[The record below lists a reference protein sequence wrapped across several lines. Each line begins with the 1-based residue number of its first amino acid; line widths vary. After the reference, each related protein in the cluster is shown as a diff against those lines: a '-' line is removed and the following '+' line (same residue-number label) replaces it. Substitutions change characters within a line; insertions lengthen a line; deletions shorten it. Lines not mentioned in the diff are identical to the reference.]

1 MAFDREGYSEYIGE
15 LNRQKEEQENTA
27 PAEEKPS
34 FWALL
39 TDPATYQKGQE
50 LANEATLESN
60 EAAGNIL
67 SETAQ
72 AIGEAVSSIPDAY
85 GRLMAQ
91 EQAIT
96 AAYTPDKVAEANET
110 GDYSEQQQAVETL
123 QEEGSQFGQ
132 SLWETAG
139 AFTRPLRERIGA
151 VEDDAAENGS
161 ESAQNMRDTSTF
173 IDYFMSDEQK
183 LSKAR
188 QIEALTGI
196 PADASLADTQ
206 AMKSALEVYDYA
218 KKQKAVLGDAPWS
231 MDAVWQEYPELRN
244 IADMSPQDAALA
256 LHQIDEVRRTHG
268 IIDSWQTM
276 LEYGNKELEY
286 GNLQYKIMQGKAD
299 ENDLARAAQLEE
311 QLKNQKKTL
320 PSVFDDPLAA
330 IVGGVASST
339 PMMYQ
344 SFVEAGQ
351 DAAAWTLA
359 ASAAGAG
366 AGSVLPGA
374 GTAAGALAG
383 GVTGATRFAYLFLS
397 NLARY
402 SSGASFARTMG
413 ETGAKLGMLEGMR
426 RPTVGQDYAEYK
438 EMEDAEG
445 NPLLTDEQA
454 KDYATVAGTLNAGIE
469 MANFGVALRALKGA
483 PHTHKMLADIIK
495 GATERQT
502 AQESLRLFAMDR
514 GADVLK
520 VTASEAGE
528 EGLQS
533 ISDDLVH
540 NKIEADTGDTSNGV
554 YSFRDIA
561 ARGLQSSLEAL
572 PASFGFG
579 VLSGFGGTVTG
590 GIGKNIAVRDRA
602 RFEAR
607 YSKEE
612 RETLMG
618 SAMYEQL
625 QQAVAQSNVKEENKD
640 IQRKVIRQQLA
651 NTKFSTVYVETET
664 ALEKENGM
672 DDLKAVAKAA
682 NISDEDLQT
691 AIDEKGTLT
700 VPGEQF
706 AQAASSPDLLES
718 VSFSPEAD
726 SIARMRK
733 DAKATLAAM
742 EEREKASISR
752 QMNLQQAILDEYYP
766 EEKAG
771 AETMA
776 RREALQAVMMQNPEN
791 PAQGWNDVR
800 KEYRA
805 QLDELLAPALRALK
819 EGMGKGGQ
827 YMETEDENGNKKTL
841 RFTENAEWYRNF
853 YQTFGRK
860 PTAQE
865 LEDMAIALTTGDE
878 SAPKVEGFIPTT
890 KEEADG
896 MAAMKPEI
904 EDLKKKIATL
914 DDIKQEARQLNGVE
928 MELTEGL
935 SKDGFH
941 VYRTVMHQ
949 LQDVGGAPARAA
961 RMDAILF
968 ARHADIVADIISKK
982 TGKKYTALDYMRER
996 YGLETEEGAQPLS
1009 SESLKQAM
1017 RDGLNLDEKVP
1028 VLDIDAM
1035 ETVSKGDLADL
1046 IRSMV
1051 GDEPVPTRDFMA
1063 LVGMPEDRYGQKH
1076 IIFNKS
1082 TRSSHGART
1091 LTRRVIK
1098 NFREIISHASV
1109 IEITQNR
1116 KINALS
1122 ETPSK
1127 RKSAQRRKNG
1137 VKEYYRLMLPVA
1149 HNGNIETVVITA
1161 ENTGKEVR
1169 VGKQPISIYEI
1180 GYAKK
1185 NARFPASPA
1194 SSREQ
1199 MSMARETGIPSE
1211 ITIREMLS
1219 GVKDADGNSYFQMAG
1234 DSLKSE
1240 QFAILQKANPMK
1252 DEYHTGIR
1260 TVDDILTAEEAFVTQ
1275 YDEDESFAYPD
1286 FTQEDGQ
1293 AALDSGVVT
1302 IYSSK
1307 PIKAGVF
1314 ISPSKMMAQDYAGG
1328 DKVYSKHVKLSDVA
1342 WINSDEGEYAPV
1354 SGTEEGSYLQMAGEH
1369 ALTGNQQALAKAQEM
1384 EAAGKDADE
1393 IWKATG
1399 WLKGKDARWR
1409 FEIPDNLDKIDL
1421 TELAKGQEGAERTLG
1436 GIYDNQALYAAY
1448 PWLKDVRVMKQNL
1461 PDEEIAGKVAMGE
1474 TRTYASG
1481 KKMIVMGAHYLSD
1494 DTERAKKILVHE
1506 IQHVI
1511 QDHEGFAVGGEPAGN
1526 TSPEFRAYE
1535 NLAGEQEARHA
1546 EWRAAEATRNY
1557 RNKKEAEAELPNLK
1571 EALKEALSRAD
1582 EKQKQA
1588 YRESRRI
1595 KEKGAEQLSD
1605 ADWERLSELET
1616 QEGEELS
1623 DAASKLE
1630 SALADVEYYDNAV
1643 SSDMPTPHG
1652 DNAIVVFG
1660 GEEVASFNQA
1670 KNRGAKGYI
1679 TPYSDGRR
1687 VITLLEEADESTFL
1701 HEMSH
1706 MFLMDLEDLAQ
1717 IDEVSKKELELVDA
1731 WANWEK
1737 GAAKE
1742 YKGTPWEREFRKR
1755 EQGIIDAEAAGDHDT
1770 ADRLKRQWRQ
1780 ERFARA
1786 FELYLREGKAPARG
1800 LRAVFRKF
1808 KQFLRVI
1815 YEAFAGDGGHASLP
1829 VQRVMARMIATEEEI
1844 EEMSL
1849 DDRYK
1854 DVTKAGGEKLL
1865 DEDDAETYARW
1876 REEAIAEAKEKLMKI
1891 VMKDLTEKKE
1901 REFEER
1907 VKRERER
1914 KRRELQ
1920 NEPVYL
1926 ATQAVVASGGD
1937 ENIVKN
1943 WYGSVEEYLEEAS
1956 KVPPIEEA
1964 LDAYMEQ
1971 YTRALDEELIES
1983 HLSEE
1988 AVRAAMDSSEYA
2000 DKLQSLISTAFAKKQ
2015 ALIRTITTKTQRAM
2029 QSIEDKLTALP
2040 EDVDLKL
2047 NKTDEAVKDIMKAI
2061 NRLRF
2066 SAKWKPEDYAAI
2078 ENMIHAATKEELRN
2092 ELKKLKE
2099 AKRVDEENEEA
2110 VREANKGRMKIYRDI
2125 AEKAMKTK
2133 TVAEIIDVR
2142 YYRNEIRRLAAR
2154 VQQMI
2159 KAKRWDMA
2167 MQAQQQMGLAAA
2179 MWKQAVKARE
2189 DVMKRLDRIQ
2199 KQLKAR
2205 SVRLPKDERYW
2216 HRHLAYILRITK
2228 TDAKKPESG
2237 HVSLQELFTNMEQS
2251 LDIQGAPD
2259 GIFDFAAQGDDF
2271 RGWSSLKYDELKQAL
2286 DALTMIYTTG
2296 RDKFRM
2302 KTIGGKDIEEVVDEI
2317 CAGGGDAAGI
2327 KTREKK
2333 VEENEG
2339 GLGYN
2344 DWIAKVPGVGRLIAR
2359 QGQGFL
2365 TAMMKPEEILRA
2377 LGPAAHRY
2385 LYGIY
2390 EKAAQEEGARIER
2403 EYKTLKGILSGYSH
2417 SEKRAW
2423 KEKKYTFQTGAG
2435 KELWSKENIICAALN
2450 LGTETNVQR
2459 LVGGLD
2465 VDVQDIRDFINEH
2478 MTKKD
2483 WTLVQ
2488 DLWDHI
2494 SSYWE
2499 ETVAV
2504 EEKLNGVALEKTKA
2518 VPFDVTLPDGETLH
2532 MKGGYYPIKFN
2543 AEKSGKA
2550 AEQENN
2556 AAAMG
2561 AMSGAQ
2567 VLGTR
2572 RGFTKSR
2579 SEYDVYRPLLL
2590 EFSVIPKHLQD
2601 VIHNITYR
2609 VPARDVYRLV
2619 ASRKVEEYVAGTL
2632 GREYYNVL
2640 KEWATDVWNILPG
2653 TESIAERKV
2662 DRVFGALR
2670 RNSVMAIM
2678 GYRIWPVIENVSN
2691 IGPVMDKL
2699 GAANGLAAVADFY
2712 AHYDEAKKLL
2722 YKSVFMRNRINSM
2735 DRDIGRQE
2743 GMFQADARPFEIIRS
2758 HAYDLMLYSDLALSA
2773 PLWVRAYKDAYAGK
2787 VAEVKRENEEAIH
2800 AVLKAQKDVEDIRAR
2815 ILDLS
2820 LNISDINQH
2829 LDVRKHGTA
2838 EDIEAARRSPFAVHT
2853 EEELREEVAGNTA
2866 EIKELKKKRYEAE
2879 ATLQKETERDTLT
2892 DEEVLKEAERR
2903 AIAQADAAI
2912 RDTFGSGRTQDLSSI
2927 QRQRGELYKLMTTFY
2942 SFFNTQFNAIFA
2954 AYRHGKFGLKGER
2967 MITRWAPFAR
2977 AVLYRL
2983 VVMSL
2988 IGSMLKFALG
2998 VDGGDDKDKYRKVK
3012 NPQTGKEERVEVSAL
3027 ERFLRVFGNNLL
3039 STATGSFVG
3048 VRDIANLAIT
3058 YLFDGTTY
3066 GRSINPISTAFKP
3079 FEELGKTVDLLARKG
3094 KKDLEIEEQ
3103 HAKKRQAQQERLKKL
3118 RGKARQEYLEKIAE
3132 QEKYKHPDQRI
3143 TYSEIARHGLNA
3155 ASTLTAAHTGITNTL
3170 MDAIT
3175 GTMQYMNDADNRYE
3189 GGWNIVWSAVFDKKP
3204 VERETPKKPEPAPET
3219 KKDKRKK
3226 KK

>member
-1 MAFDREGYSEYIGE
+1 MAFDREGYSEYVGE
-15 LNRQKEEQENTA
+15 LNQQKEEQESPA

-67 SETAQ
+67 SETVQ
-72 AIGEAVSSIPDAY
+72 AVGEAVSSIPDAY

-96 AAYTPDKVAEANET
+96 AAYTPDKVEEANET

-330 IVGGVASST
+330 IVGGVAAST

-383 GVTGATRFAYLFLS
+383 GATGATRFAYLFLS

-469 MANFGVALRALKGA
+469 MANFGIALRALKGA
-483 PHTHKMLADIIK
+483 PHTHKLLADIIK

-590 GIGKNIAVRDRA
+590 GIGKNIAMRDRA

-625 QQAVAQSNVKEENKD
+625 QQAVAQSNIKEENKD

-805 QLDELLAPALRALK
+805 RLDELLTPALRALK

-827 YMETEDENGNKKTL
+827 YMETEDENGNKKTM

-949 LQDVGGAPARAA
+949 IQDVGGAPARAA

-996 YGLETEEGAQPLS
+996 YGLETGEKHTPEYAEYAQSAMYRNPADTLSKFIDNVMQGKSGKSYFDYDVNGYKVRITSDDVVHIQKGSHPLS
-1009 SESLKQAM
+1009 KQDWYKILEGMKNGIQKAVLSKQAK
-1017 RDGLNLDEKVP
+1017 RPRGESVALKIATPQKIYGVAAEFANDSLIYIRTAFYSTDKNLDAWLEKNKREAGV
-1028 VLDIDAM
+1028 
-1035 ETVSKGDLADL
+1035 
-1046 IRSMV
+1046 R
-1051 GDEPVPTRDFMA
+1051 
-1063 LVGMPEDRYGQKH
+1063 RYPG
-1076 IIFNKS
+1076 FPSYTAEAGSN
-1082 TRSSHGART
+1082 
-1091 LTRRVIK
+1091 
-1098 NFREIISHASV
+1098 HA
-1109 IEITQNR
+1109 
-1116 KINALS
+1116 
-1122 ETPSK
+1122 
-1127 RKSAQRRKNG
+1127 
-1137 VKEYYRLMLPVA
+1137 
-1149 HNGNIETVVITA
+1149 ITA
-1161 ENTGKEVR
+1161 SHSLS
-1169 VGKQPISIYEI
+1169 ISSIQQALGI
-1180 GYAKK
+1180 DK
-1185 NARFPASPA
+1185 RFS
-1194 SSREQ
+1194 
-1199 MSMARETGIPSE
+1199 
-1211 ITIREMLS
+1211 
-1219 GVKDADGNSYFQMAG
+1219 
-1234 DSLKSE
+1234 
-1240 QFAILQKANPMK
+1240 
-1252 DEYHTGIR
+1252 
-1260 TVDDILTAEEAFVTQ
+1260 
-1275 YDEDESFAYPD
+1275 
-1286 FTQEDGQ
+1286 
-1293 AALDSGVVT
+1293 
-1302 IYSSK
+1302 
-1307 PIKAGVF
+1307 
-1314 ISPSKMMAQDYAGG
+1314 
-1328 DKVYSKHVKLSDVA
+1328 
-1342 WINSDEGEYAPV
+1342 
-1354 SGTEEGSYLQMAGEH
+1354 QMAGER
-1369 ALTGNQQALAKAQEM
+1369 ALTANQQALVKAQEM

-1399 WLKGKDARWR
+1399 WLKGKDDRWR
-1409 FEIPDNLDKIDL
+1409 FEIPDNLDKINFSPLFHD
-1421 TELAKGQEGAERTLG
+1421 EYHIAK
-1436 GIYDNQALYAAY
+1436 
-1448 PWLKDVRVMKQNL
+1448 LKDVYDNPKLYKAYPALGTRSVQLADLDDKTRGFVEVVRYPSGRELVSGIKLNEKFVESE
-1461 PDEEIAGKVAMGE
+1461 PDKIKE
-1474 TRTYASG
+1474 T
-1481 KKMIVMGAHYLSD
+1481 
-1494 DTERAKKILVHE
+1494 LVHE
-1506 IQHVI
+1506 VQHVI
-1511 QDHEGFAVGGEPAGN
+1511 QTYENFARGGSVDFAGGEKN
-1526 TSPEFRAYE
+1526 YLR
-1535 NLAGEQEARHA
+1535 LAGEQEAR
-1546 EWRAAEATRNY
+1546 ETATRAVKHTETV
-1557 RNKKEAEAELPNLK
+1557 RRIDEQKRR
-1571 EALKEALSRAD
+1571 LSL
-1582 EKQKQA
+1582 KQKELDHVLEEASEEEKADYAA
-1588 YRESRRI
+1588 YGKAYADFDGSENAGDVMASI
-1595 KEKGAEQLSD
+1595 EKKNWQSVNLRWGDIYMLEWNIADDEEGLD
-1605 ADWERLSELET
+1605 ARMPKPHS
-1616 QEGEELS
+1616 
-1623 DAASKLE
+1623 
-1630 SALADVEYYDNAV
+1630 YD
-1643 SSDMPTPHG
+1643 
-1652 DNAIVVFG
+1652 AIVTFD
-1660 GEEVASFNQA
+1660 GEEVASFNQE

-1815 YEAFAGDGGHASLP
+1815 YQAFAGDGGHASLP

-1865 DEDDAETYARW
+1865 DEDDAKTYARW
-1876 REEAIAEAKEKLMKI
+1876 REEAVAEAKEKLMRI

-1907 VKRERER
+1907 VARERER
-1914 KRRELQ
+1914 KREELQ

-1926 ATQAVVASGGD
+1926 ATQAIVASGGD
-1937 ENIVKN
+1937 ETIVKN
-1943 WYGSVEEYLEEAS
+1943 WYGSMEEYLEEAS
-1956 KVPPIEEA
+1956 KMPPIEEA

-2000 DKLQSLISTAFAKKQ
+2000 DKLQSLVSTAFAKKQ
-2015 ALIRTITTKTQRAM
+2015 ALIRTITTKTKRAM
-2029 QSIEDKLTALP
+2029 QSVEDKLTALP

-2047 NKTDEAVKDIMKAI
+2047 NKTDKAVKDIMKAV

-2078 ENMIHAATKEELRN
+2078 ENMIHAATKEDLRN
-2092 ELKKLKE
+2092 ELTKLKE
-2099 AKRVDEENEEA
+2099 AKNAD
-2110 VREANKGRMKIYRDI
+2110 EANEKAVMEANEGRMKVYRDI

-2142 YYRNEIRRLAAR
+2142 HYENEQRRLAAR
-2154 VQQMI
+2154 VRQMI

-2167 MQAQQQMGLAAA
+2167 MQAQQQMALSAA
-2179 MWKQAVKARE
+2179 MGKRAAKARE
-2189 DVMKRLDRIQ
+2189 DVMKRLDRIK

-2228 TDAKKPESG
+2228 TDAKEPESG

-2259 GIFDFAAQGDDF
+2259 GIFDLAAQGDDF

-2390 EKAAQEEGARIER
+2390 EKAAQEEGARIEQ

-2459 LVGGLD
+2459 LAGGLG
-2465 VDVQDIRDFINEH
+2465 VDAQNVRDFVNEH

-2494 SSYWE
+2494 SSYWG

-2572 RGFTKSR
+2572 RSFTKSR

-2678 GYRIWPVIENVSN
+2678 GYRIWPVIENASN

-2758 HAYDLMLYSDLALSA
+2758 HAYDLMLYSDLAISA

-2787 VAEVKRENEEAIH
+2787 VAEVKRENEEAIQ

-2829 LDVRKHGTA
+2829 LDVRKHGMA
-2838 EDIEAARRSPFAVHT
+2838 EDIEAARSSPFAVRT

-2879 ATLQKETERDTLT
+2879 ATLQKATERDTLT

-2954 AYRHGKFGLKGER
+2954 AYRHGKFGLKGEG

-2977 AVLYRL
+2977 AVFYRL

-2998 VDGGDDKDKYRKVK
+2998 VDGSDDKDKYRKVK

-3066 GRSINPISTAFKP
+3066 GRGINPISTAFKP
-3079 FEELGKTVDLLARKG
+3079 FEELGKTIDLLARKG

-3103 HAKKRQAQQERLKKL
+3103 HAKKRQAQQKRLKKL
-3118 RGKARQEYLEKIAE
+3118 RGKARQEYLKKIAE
-3132 QEKYKHPDQRI
+3132 QEKYKHPDQHI

-3175 GTMQYMNDADNRYE
+3175 GTMQYMNDTDNRYE

-3204 VERETPKKPEPAPET
+3204 VEREIPKKPESEPKS
-3219 KKDKRKK
+3219 KKDKKK
-3226 KK
+3226 KKK

>member
-1 MAFDREGYSEYIGE
+1 MAFDREGYSEYVGE
-15 LNRQKEEQENTA
+15 LNRQKEEQESPA

-383 GVTGATRFAYLFLS
+383 GATGATRFAYLFLS

-590 GIGKNIAVRDRA
+590 GIGKNIAMRDRA

-651 NTKFSTVYVETET
+651 NTKFGTVYVDTET

-752 QMNLQQAILDEYYP
+752 QMNLQKAILDEYYP

-805 QLDELLAPALRALK
+805 RLDELLTPALK

-827 YMETEDENGNKKTL
+827 YMETEDENGNKKTM

-1046 IRSMV
+1046 IHSMV

-1063 LVGMPEDRYGQKH
+1063 LVGIPEDRYGQRH

-1082 TRSSHGART
+1082 TINQPKNER

-1098 NFREIISHASV
+1098 NFREVIVHSSV
-1109 IEITQNR
+1109 IEINKNR
-1116 KINALS
+1116 KISSLK
-1122 ETPSK
+1122 ETKRGKREAQK
-1127 RKSAQRRKNG
+1127 RKNSVR
-1137 VKEYYRLMLPVA
+1137 EYYRLMLPVKHA
-1149 HNGNIETVVITA
+1149 GHLAVVVITA
-1161 ENTGKEVR
+1161 ENTGEEVSPTR
-1169 VGKQPISIYEI
+1169 RPVTVYEI
-1180 GYAKK
+1180 MYAKK
-1185 NARFPASPA
+1185 SAPSPDTPASHKGVGVEFQGESTPF
-1194 SSREQ
+1194 
-1199 MSMARETGIPSE
+1199 E

-1219 GVKDADGNSYFQMAG
+1219 VVKDADGNSY
-1234 DSLKSE
+1234 
-1240 QFAILQKANPMK
+1240 
-1252 DEYHTGIR
+1252 
-1260 TVDDILTAEEAFVTQ
+1260 
-1275 YDEDESFAYPD
+1275 
-1286 FTQEDGQ
+1286 
-1293 AALDSGVVT
+1293 
-1302 IYSSK
+1302 
-1307 PIKAGVF
+1307 
-1314 ISPSKMMAQDYAGG
+1314 
-1328 DKVYSKHVKLSDVA
+1328 
-1342 WINSDEGEYAPV
+1342 
-1354 SGTEEGSYLQMAGEH
+1354 LQMAGER
-1369 ALTGNQQALAKAQEM
+1369 ALTANQQALVKAQEM

-1399 WLKGKDARWR
+1399 WLKGKDDRWR
-1409 FEIPDNLDKIDL
+1409 FEIPDNLDKINFSPLFHD
-1421 TELAKGQEGAERTLG
+1421 EYHIAK
-1436 GIYDNQALYAAY
+1436 
-1448 PWLKDVRVMKQNL
+1448 LKDVYDNPKLYKAYPALGTRSVQLANL
-1461 PDEEIAGKVAMGE
+1461 DDKTRGFVEVVRYPSGRELVSGIKLNEKFVESEPDKIKE
-1474 TRTYASG
+1474 T
-1481 KKMIVMGAHYLSD
+1481 
-1494 DTERAKKILVHE
+1494 LVHE
-1506 IQHVI
+1506 VQHVI
-1511 QDHEGFAVGGEPAGN
+1511 QTYENFARGGSVDFAGGEKN
-1526 TSPEFRAYE
+1526 YLR
-1535 NLAGEQEARHA
+1535 LAGEQEARA
-1546 EWRAAEATRNY
+1546 TATRAVKHTETV
-1557 RNKKEAEAELPNLK
+1557 RRIDEQKRRLSLKQKELDHVLK
-1571 EALKEALSRAD
+1571 EASEEEKAD
-1582 EKQKQA
+1582 YAAYGKAYADFDGSENAGDVMASIEKKNWKSVNLRWGDIYMLEWNIA
-1588 YRESRRI
+1588 DDE
-1595 KEKGAEQLSD
+1595 EGLD
-1605 ADWERLSELET
+1605 ARMPKPHS
-1616 QEGEELS
+1616 
-1623 DAASKLE
+1623 
-1630 SALADVEYYDNAV
+1630 YD
-1643 SSDMPTPHG
+1643 
-1652 DNAIVVFG
+1652 AIVTFD
-1660 GEEVASFNQA
+1660 GEEVASFNQE

-1701 HEMSH
+1701 HEMGH

-1815 YEAFAGDGGHASLP
+1815 YQAFAGDGGRASLP

-1865 DEDDAETYARW
+1865 DEDDAKTYTRW
-1876 REEAIAEAKEKLMKI
+1876 REEAVAEAKEKLMKI

-1937 ENIVKN
+1937 ETIVKN
-1943 WYGSVEEYLEEAS
+1943 WYGSMEEYLEEAS
-1956 KVPPIEEA
+1956 KMPPIEEA

-2000 DKLQSLISTAFAKKQ
+2000 DKLQSLVSTAFAKKQ
-2015 ALIRTITTKTQRAM
+2015 ALIRTITTKTKRAM
-2029 QSIEDKLTALP
+2029 QSVEDKLTALP

-2047 NKTDEAVKDIMKAI
+2047 NKTDKAVKDIMKAV

-2078 ENMIHAATKEELRN
+2078 ENMIHAATKEDLRN
-2092 ELKKLKE
+2092 ELTKLKE
-2099 AKRVDEENEEA
+2099 AKNAD
-2110 VREANKGRMKIYRDI
+2110 EANEKAVMEANEGRMKVYRDI

-2142 YYRNEIRRLAAR
+2142 HYENEQRRLAAR
-2154 VQQMI
+2154 VRQMI

-2167 MQAQQQMGLAAA
+2167 MQAQQQMALSAA
-2179 MWKQAVKARE
+2179 MGKRAAKARE
-2189 DVMKRLDRIQ
+2189 DVMKRLDRIK

-2228 TDAKKPESG
+2228 TDAKEPESG

-2259 GIFDFAAQGDDF
+2259 GIFDLAAQGDDF

-2390 EKAAQEEGARIER
+2390 EKAAQEEGARIEQ

-2459 LVGGLD
+2459 LAGGLG
-2465 VDVQDIRDFINEH
+2465 VDAQNVRDFVNEH

-2494 SSYWE
+2494 SSYWG

-2532 MKGGYYPIKFN
+2532 MRGGYYPIKFN

-2572 RGFTKSR
+2572 RSFTKSR

-2632 GREYYNVL
+2632 GREYYNAL

-2678 GYRIWPVIENVSN
+2678 GYRIWPVIENASN

-2787 VAEVKRENEEAIH
+2787 VAEVKRENEEAIQ

-2879 ATLQKETERDTLT
+2879 ATLQKATERDTLT

-2954 AYRHGKFGLKGER
+2954 AYRHGKFGLKGEG

-2977 AVLYRL
+2977 AVFYRL

-2998 VDGGDDKDKYRKVK
+2998 VDGSDDKDKYRKVK

-3066 GRSINPISTAFKP
+3066 GRGINPISTAFKP

-3132 QEKYKHPDQRI
+3132 QEKYKHPDQHI

-3175 GTMQYMNDADNRYE
+3175 GTMQYMNDTDNRYE

-3204 VERETPKKPEPAPET
+3204 VEREIPKKTEPEQKS
-3219 KKDKRKK
+3219 KKDKKK
-3226 KK
+3226 KKK

>member
-1 MAFDREGYSEYIGE
+1 MAFDREGYSEYVGE
-15 LNRQKEEQENTA
+15 LNQQKEEQESPA

-96 AAYTPDKVAEANET
+96 AAYTPDKVEEANET

-196 PADASLADTQ
+196 PADATLADTQ
-206 AMKSALEVYDYA
+206 TMKSALEVYDYA

-268 IIDSWQTM
+268 IIDSWRTM

-299 ENDLARAAQLEE
+299 ENDMARAAQLEE

-330 IVGGVASST
+330 IVGGVAAST

-590 GIGKNIAVRDRA
+590 GIGKNIAMRDRA

-651 NTKFSTVYVETET
+651 NTEFGTVYVETET

-752 QMNLQQAILDEYYP
+752 QMNLQKAILDEYYP

-805 QLDELLAPALRALK
+805 RLDELLTPALHALK

-853 YQTFGRK
+853 YQIFGRK

-996 YGLETEEGAQPLS
+996 YGLETGEKHTPEYAEYAQSAMYRNPADTLSKFIDNVMQGKSGKSYFDYDVNGYKVRITSDDVVHVQKGSHPLS
-1009 SESLKQAM
+1009 KQDWHKILEGMKNGIQKAVLSKQAKRPRGESVALKIVTPQKM
-1017 RDGLNLDEKVP
+1017 YGVAVEFANGSLIYIRTAFYSTDKNLDAWMKKNKREAGV
-1028 VLDIDAM
+1028 
-1035 ETVSKGDLADL
+1035 
-1046 IRSMV
+1046 R
-1051 GDEPVPTRDFMA
+1051 
-1063 LVGMPEDRYGQKH
+1063 RYPG
-1076 IIFNKS
+1076 FP
-1082 TRSSHGART
+1082 SHTAEAGS
-1091 LTRRVIK
+1091 
-1098 NFREIISHASV
+1098 NHA
-1109 IEITQNR
+1109 
-1116 KINALS
+1116 
-1122 ETPSK
+1122 
-1127 RKSAQRRKNG
+1127 
-1137 VKEYYRLMLPVA
+1137 
-1149 HNGNIETVVITA
+1149 ITA
-1161 ENTGKEVR
+1161 SHSLS
-1169 VGKQPISIYEI
+1169 ISSIQQALGI
-1180 GYAKK
+1180 DK
-1185 NARFPASPA
+1185 RFS
-1194 SSREQ
+1194 
-1199 MSMARETGIPSE
+1199 
-1211 ITIREMLS
+1211 
-1219 GVKDADGNSYFQMAG
+1219 
-1234 DSLKSE
+1234 
-1240 QFAILQKANPMK
+1240 
-1252 DEYHTGIR
+1252 
-1260 TVDDILTAEEAFVTQ
+1260 
-1275 YDEDESFAYPD
+1275 
-1286 FTQEDGQ
+1286 
-1293 AALDSGVVT
+1293 
-1302 IYSSK
+1302 
-1307 PIKAGVF
+1307 
-1314 ISPSKMMAQDYAGG
+1314 
-1328 DKVYSKHVKLSDVA
+1328 
-1342 WINSDEGEYAPV
+1342 
-1354 SGTEEGSYLQMAGEH
+1354 QMAGER
-1369 ALTGNQQALAKAQEM
+1369 ALTASRQALVKAQEM
-1384 EAAGKDADE
+1384 ETAGKDADE
-1393 IWKATG
+1393 IWEATG
-1399 WLKGKDARWR
+1399 WLKGKDDRWR
-1409 FEIPDNLDKIDL
+1409 FEIPDNLDKINFSPLFHD
-1421 TELAKGQEGAERTLG
+1421 EYHIAK
-1436 GIYDNQALYAAY
+1436 
-1448 PWLKDVRVMKQNL
+1448 LKDVYDNPKLYKAYPALGTRSVQLADLGDKTRGFVEVVRYPSGRELVSGIKLNEKFVESE
-1461 PDEEIAGKVAMGE
+1461 PDKIKE
-1474 TRTYASG
+1474 T
-1481 KKMIVMGAHYLSD
+1481 
-1494 DTERAKKILVHE
+1494 LVHE
-1506 IQHVI
+1506 VQHVI
-1511 QDHEGFAVGGEPAGN
+1511 QTYENFARGGSVDFAGGEKN
-1526 TSPEFRAYE
+1526 YLR
-1535 NLAGEQEARHA
+1535 LAGEQEAR
-1546 EWRAAEATRNY
+1546 ETATRAVKHTETV
-1557 RNKKEAEAELPNLK
+1557 RRIDEQKRR
-1571 EALKEALSRAD
+1571 LSL
-1582 EKQKQA
+1582 KQKELDHVLEEASEEEKADYAA
-1588 YRESRRI
+1588 YGKAYADFDGSENAGDVMASI
-1595 KEKGAEQLSD
+1595 EKKNWKSVNLRWGDIYMLEWNIADDEEGLD
-1605 ADWERLSELET
+1605 ARMPKPHS
-1616 QEGEELS
+1616 
-1623 DAASKLE
+1623 
-1630 SALADVEYYDNAV
+1630 YD
-1643 SSDMPTPHG
+1643 
-1652 DNAIVVFG
+1652 AIVTFD
-1660 GEEVASFNQA
+1660 GEEVASFNQE

-1679 TPYSDGRR
+1679 TPYSDGRC

-1815 YEAFAGDGGHASLP
+1815 YQAFAGDGGHASLP

-1844 EEMSL
+1844 EEISL

-2142 YYRNEIRRLAAR
+2142 HYRNEIRRLAAR

-2189 DVMKRLDRIQ
+2189 DVMKRLDRIK

-2237 HVSLQELFTNMEQS
+2237 HVSLQELFKNMEQS
-2251 LDIQGAPD
+2251 LDIKDAPD
-2259 GIFDFAAQGDDF
+2259 GISDLAAQGDDF

-2302 KTIGGKDIEEVVDEI
+2302 KTIGGKDIEEVVSEI
-2317 CAGGGDAAGI
+2317 CAGGGDADGI

-2359 QGQGFL
+2359 QGKGFL
-2365 TAMMKPEEILRA
+2365 AAMMKPEEVLRA

-2390 EKAAQEEGARIER
+2390 EKAAQEEGARIEQ

-2459 LVGGLD
+2459 LAGGLD
-2465 VDVQDIRDFINEH
+2465 VDAQDVRDFINEH

-2567 VLGTR
+2567 VLSTR
-2572 RGFTKSR
+2572 RSFTKSR

-2619 ASRKVEEYVAGTL
+2619 ASRKVEEYIAGTL

-2653 TESIAERKV
+2653 AENIAERKV

-2678 GYRIWPVIENVSN
+2678 GYRIWPVIENASN

-2773 PLWVRAYKDAYAGK
+2773 PLWVRAYKDAYTGK
-2787 VAEVKRENEEAIH
+2787 VAEVKRENEANIQ

-2838 EDIEAARRSPFAVHT
+2838 EDIEAARSSPFAVRT

-2879 ATLQKETERDTLT
+2879 ATLQKATERDTLT

-2912 RDTFGSGRTQDLSSI
+2912 RDTFGSGQTQDLSSI

-2942 SFFNTQFNAIFA
+2942 SFFNTQFNAVFA
-2954 AYRHGKFGLKGER
+2954 AYRHGKFGLKGES

-2977 AVLYRL
+2977 AVFYRL

-2998 VDGGDDKDKYRKVK
+2998 VDGSDDKDKYRKVK
-3012 NPQTGKEERVEVSAL
+3012 NPQTGKEERVEVSAP

-3066 GRSINPISTAFKP
+3066 GRGINPISTAFKP
-3079 FEELGKTVDLLARKG
+3079 FEELGKTIDLLARKG

-3103 HAKKRQAQQERLKKL
+3103 HAKKRQEQQERLKKL
-3118 RGKARQEYLEKIAE
+3118 RGKARQKYLKKIAE
-3132 QEKYKHPDQRI
+3132 QEKYKHPDQHI

-3189 GGWNIVWSAVFDKKP
+3189 GGWNIVWSAMFDKKP
-3204 VERETPKKPEPAPET
+3204 VEREIPKKPEPAPET

>member
-1 MAFDREGYSEYIGE
+1 MAFDREGYSEYVGE
-15 LNRQKEEQENTA
+15 LNRQKEEQESPA

-72 AIGEAVSSIPDAY
+72 VVGEAVSSIPDAY

-96 AAYTPDKVAEANET
+96 AAYTPDKVEEANET

-139 AFTRPLRERIGA
+139 SFTRPLRERIGA

-196 PADASLADTQ
+196 PADAALADTQ

-299 ENDLARAAQLEE
+299 ENDMARAAQLEE

-330 IVGGVASST
+330 IVGGVAAST

-366 AGSVLPGA
+366 AGSVLPGV

-383 GVTGATRFAYLFLS
+383 GATGATRFAYLFLS

-445 NPLLTDEQA
+445 NPLLTDAQA

-533 ISDDLVH
+533 VSDDLVH

-590 GIGKNIAVRDRA
+590 GIGKNIAMRDRA

-651 NTKFSTVYVETET
+651 NTEFGTVYVETET

-805 QLDELLAPALRALK
+805 RLDELLAPALRALK
-819 EGMGKGGQ
+819 EGMGKGDQ

-996 YGLETEEGAQPLS
+996 YGLETGEKHTPEYAEYAQSAMYLNPADTLSKFIDNVMQGKSGKSYFDYDVNGYKVRITSDDVVHVQKGNHPLS
-1009 SESLKQAM
+1009 KQDWHKILEGMKNGIQKAVLSKQAKRPRGESVALKIVTPQKM
-1017 RDGLNLDEKVP
+1017 YGVAVEFANGSLIYIRTAFYSTDKNLDAWMKKNKREAGV
-1028 VLDIDAM
+1028 
-1035 ETVSKGDLADL
+1035 
-1046 IRSMV
+1046 R
-1051 GDEPVPTRDFMA
+1051 
-1063 LVGMPEDRYGQKH
+1063 RYPG
-1076 IIFNKS
+1076 FP
-1082 TRSSHGART
+1082 SHTAEAGS
-1091 LTRRVIK
+1091 
-1098 NFREIISHASV
+1098 NHA
-1109 IEITQNR
+1109 
-1116 KINALS
+1116 
-1122 ETPSK
+1122 
-1127 RKSAQRRKNG
+1127 
-1137 VKEYYRLMLPVA
+1137 
-1149 HNGNIETVVITA
+1149 ITA
-1161 ENTGKEVR
+1161 SHSLS
-1169 VGKQPISIYEI
+1169 ISSIQQALGI
-1180 GYAKK
+1180 DK
-1185 NARFPASPA
+1185 RFS
-1194 SSREQ
+1194 
-1199 MSMARETGIPSE
+1199 
-1211 ITIREMLS
+1211 
-1219 GVKDADGNSYFQMAG
+1219 
-1234 DSLKSE
+1234 
-1240 QFAILQKANPMK
+1240 
-1252 DEYHTGIR
+1252 
-1260 TVDDILTAEEAFVTQ
+1260 
-1275 YDEDESFAYPD
+1275 
-1286 FTQEDGQ
+1286 
-1293 AALDSGVVT
+1293 
-1302 IYSSK
+1302 
-1307 PIKAGVF
+1307 
-1314 ISPSKMMAQDYAGG
+1314 
-1328 DKVYSKHVKLSDVA
+1328 
-1342 WINSDEGEYAPV
+1342 
-1354 SGTEEGSYLQMAGEH
+1354 QMAGER
-1369 ALTGNQQALAKAQEM
+1369 ALTANQQALVKAQEM

-1393 IWKATG
+1393 IWEATG
-1399 WLKGKDARWR
+1399 WLKGKDDRWR
-1409 FEIPDNLDKIDL
+1409 FEIPDNLDKINFSPLFHD
-1421 TELAKGQEGAERTLG
+1421 EYHIAK
-1436 GIYDNQALYAAY
+1436 
-1448 PWLKDVRVMKQNL
+1448 LKDVYDNPKLYKAYPALGTRSVQLADLGDKTRGFVEVVRYPSGRELVSGIKLNEKFVESE
-1461 PDEEIAGKVAMGE
+1461 PDKIKE
-1474 TRTYASG
+1474 T
-1481 KKMIVMGAHYLSD
+1481 
-1494 DTERAKKILVHE
+1494 LVHE
-1506 IQHVI
+1506 VQHVI
-1511 QDHEGFAVGGEPAGN
+1511 QTYENFARGGSVDFAGGEKN
-1526 TSPEFRAYE
+1526 YLR
-1535 NLAGEQEARHA
+1535 LAGEQEAR
-1546 EWRAAEATRNY
+1546 ETATRAVKHTETV
-1557 RNKKEAEAELPNLK
+1557 RRIDEQKRR
-1571 EALKEALSRAD
+1571 LSL
-1582 EKQKQA
+1582 KQKELDHVLEEASEEEKADYAA
-1588 YRESRRI
+1588 YGKAYADFDGSENAGDVMASI
-1595 KEKGAEQLSD
+1595 EKKNWKSVNLRWGDIYMLEWNIADDEEGLD
-1605 ADWERLSELET
+1605 ARMPKPHS
-1616 QEGEELS
+1616 
-1623 DAASKLE
+1623 
-1630 SALADVEYYDNAV
+1630 YD
-1643 SSDMPTPHG
+1643 
-1652 DNAIVVFG
+1652 AIVTFD
-1660 GEEVASFNQA
+1660 GEEVASFNQE
-1670 KNRGAKGYI
+1670 KNRGANGYI

-1800 LRAVFRKF
+1800 LRAVFRRF

-1815 YEAFAGDGGHASLP
+1815 YQAFAGDGGHASLP

-1914 KRRELQ
+1914 KRGELQ

-2142 YYRNEIRRLAAR
+2142 HYRNEIRRLAAR

-2189 DVMKRLDRIQ
+2189 DVMKRLDRIK

-2216 HRHLAYILRITK
+2216 HRHLAYVLRLVK
-2228 TDAKKPESG
+2228 KDVQKPESG
-2237 HVSLQELFTNMEQS
+2237 CVSLHELFENMELG
-2251 LDIQGAPD
+2251 LDIQETPKE
-2259 GIFDFAAQGDDF
+2259 IFEIAAQGDDF

-2286 DALTMIYTTG
+2286 DALTIIYTVG

-2302 KTIGGKDIEEVVDEI
+2302 KTIGGKDIEEVVSEI
-2317 CAGGGDAAGI
+2317 CAGGGDAGNI
-2327 KTREKK
+2327 ETREKK

-2344 DWIAKVPGVGRLIAR
+2344 DWLAKVPGVGRLIAR

-2365 TAMMKPEEILRA
+2365 AAMIKPEEVLRA

-2390 EKAAQEEGARIER
+2390 EKAAQEEGARIEQ
-2403 EYKTLKGILSGYSH
+2403 EYKTLKDILSRYSH
-2417 SEKRAW
+2417 SERRAW
-2423 KEKKYTFQTGAG
+2423 KEKKYSFQAG
-2435 KELWSKENIICAALN
+2435 ENGEKELWSKENIICAALN
-2450 LGTETNVQR
+2450 LGTKTNVQR
-2459 LVGGLD
+2459 LAGGLG
-2465 VDVQDIRDFINEH
+2465 VDGEKIKFFVESH

-2483 WTLVQ
+2483 WMFVQ

-2494 SSYWE
+2494 SSYWK

-2504 EEKLNGVALEKTKA
+2504 EERLNGVALKKTKA
-2518 VPFDVTLPDGETLH
+2518 VPFSVMLPDGEMLH
-2532 MKGGYYPIKFN
+2532 MKGGYYPVKFN
-2543 AEKSGKA
+2543 PEKSGKA
-2550 AEQENN
+2550 AEQELN

-2561 AMSGAQ
+2561 TMSGAQ
-2567 VLGTR
+2567 ALGTR
-2572 RGFTKSR
+2572 RSFTKSR
-2579 SEYDVYRPLLL
+2579 TKYDVFRPLLL
-2590 EFSVIPKHLQD
+2590 EFSVIPEHLQN

-2609 VPARDVYRLV
+2609 IPARDVYRLV
-2619 ASRKVEEYVAGTL
+2619 TSRKVEEYVAGTL
-2632 GREYYNVL
+2632 GREYYDVL

-2773 PLWVRAYKDAYAGK
+2773 PLWVRAYKDAYTGK
-2787 VAEVKRENEEAIH
+2787 VAEVKRENEANIQ
-2800 AVLKAQKDVEDIRAR
+2800 AVTTAQQAVDSIRAR
-2815 ILDLS
+2815 IHDLS
-2820 LNISDINQH
+2820 HNVSEINKH
-2829 LDVRKHGTA
+2829 LGVRKHGTA
-2838 EDIEAARRSPFAVHT
+2838 KEIEDARHSPFAIST
-2853 EEELREEVAGNTA
+2853 EEDLRAEAAGNTA
-2866 EIKELKKKRYEAE
+2866 KIKELDRGLYEAE
-2879 ATLQKETERDTLT
+2879 AALQKATERDILT

-2954 AYRHGKFGLKGER
+2954 AYRHGKFGMKGQNA
-2967 MITRWAPFAR
+2967 IKRWAPFAR
-2977 AVLYRL
+2977 AVFYRL

-2998 VDGGDDKDKYRKVK
+2998 VDGSDDKDKYRKEK

-3027 ERFLRVFGNNLL
+3027 ERFLRVFGSNLL

-3066 GRSINPISTAFKP
+3066 GRGINPISTAFKP
-3079 FEELGKTVDLLARKG
+3079 FEELGKTIDLLARKG

-3103 HAKKRQAQQERLKKL
+3103 HAKKRQEQQERLKKL
-3118 RGKARQEYLEKIAE
+3118 RGKARQKYLKKIAE
-3132 QEKYKHPDQRI
+3132 QEKYKHPDQHI

-3170 MDAIT
+3170 VDAIT

-3189 GGWNIVWSAVFDKKP
+3189 GGWNIVWSAMFDKKP
-3204 VERETPKKPEPAPET
+3204 VEREIPKKPEPAPET

>member
-1 MAFDREGYSEYIGE
+1 MAFDREGYSEYVGE
-15 LNRQKEEQENTA
+15 LNQQKEEQESPA

-72 AIGEAVSSIPDAY
+72 AVGEAVSSIPDAY

-96 AAYTPDKVAEANET
+96 AAYTPDKVEEANET

-196 PADASLADTQ
+196 PADATLADTQ

-299 ENDLARAAQLEE
+299 ENDMARAAQLEE

-320 PSVFDDPLAA
+320 PSVSDDPLAA

-445 NPLLTDEQA
+445 NPLLTDAQA

-469 MANFGVALRALKGA
+469 MANFGVALRAIKGA

-533 ISDDLVH
+533 VSDDLVH

-590 GIGKNIAVRDRA
+590 GIGKNIAMRDRA

-625 QQAVAQSNVKEENKD
+625 QQAVAQSNIKEENKD

-805 QLDELLAPALRALK
+805 RLDELLAPALRALK

-853 YQTFGRK
+853 YQIFGRK

-865 LEDMAIALTTGDE
+865 LEDMAVALTTGDE

-996 YGLETEEGAQPLS
+996 YGLETGEKHTPEYAEYAQSAMYRNPADTLSKFIDNVMQGKSGKSYFDYDVNGYKVRITSDDVVHVQKGSHPLS
-1009 SESLKQAM
+1009 KQDWHKILEGMKNGIQKAVLSKQAKRPRGESVALKIVTPQKM
-1017 RDGLNLDEKVP
+1017 YGVAVEFANGSLIYIRTAFYSTDKNLDAWMKKNKREAGV
-1028 VLDIDAM
+1028 
-1035 ETVSKGDLADL
+1035 
-1046 IRSMV
+1046 R
-1051 GDEPVPTRDFMA
+1051 
-1063 LVGMPEDRYGQKH
+1063 RYPG
-1076 IIFNKS
+1076 FP
-1082 TRSSHGART
+1082 SHTAEAGS
-1091 LTRRVIK
+1091 
-1098 NFREIISHASV
+1098 NHA
-1109 IEITQNR
+1109 
-1116 KINALS
+1116 
-1122 ETPSK
+1122 
-1127 RKSAQRRKNG
+1127 
-1137 VKEYYRLMLPVA
+1137 
-1149 HNGNIETVVITA
+1149 ITA
-1161 ENTGKEVR
+1161 SHSLS
-1169 VGKQPISIYEI
+1169 ISSIQQALGI
-1180 GYAKK
+1180 DK
-1185 NARFPASPA
+1185 RFS
-1194 SSREQ
+1194 
-1199 MSMARETGIPSE
+1199 
-1211 ITIREMLS
+1211 
-1219 GVKDADGNSYFQMAG
+1219 
-1234 DSLKSE
+1234 
-1240 QFAILQKANPMK
+1240 
-1252 DEYHTGIR
+1252 
-1260 TVDDILTAEEAFVTQ
+1260 
-1275 YDEDESFAYPD
+1275 
-1286 FTQEDGQ
+1286 
-1293 AALDSGVVT
+1293 
-1302 IYSSK
+1302 
-1307 PIKAGVF
+1307 
-1314 ISPSKMMAQDYAGG
+1314 
-1328 DKVYSKHVKLSDVA
+1328 
-1342 WINSDEGEYAPV
+1342 
-1354 SGTEEGSYLQMAGEH
+1354 QMAGER
-1369 ALTGNQQALAKAQEM
+1369 ALTANQQALVKAQEM

-1393 IWKATG
+1393 IWEATG
-1399 WLKGKDARWR
+1399 WLKGKDDRWR
-1409 FEIPDNLDKIDL
+1409 FEIPDNLDKINFSPLFHD
-1421 TELAKGQEGAERTLG
+1421 EYHIAK
-1436 GIYDNQALYAAY
+1436 
-1448 PWLKDVRVMKQNL
+1448 LKDVYDNPKLYKAYPALGTRSVQLADLGDKTRGFVEVVRYPSGRELVSGIKLNEKFVESE
-1461 PDEEIAGKVAMGE
+1461 PDKIKE
-1474 TRTYASG
+1474 T
-1481 KKMIVMGAHYLSD
+1481 
-1494 DTERAKKILVHE
+1494 LVHE
-1506 IQHVI
+1506 VQHVI
-1511 QDHEGFAVGGEPAGN
+1511 QTYENFARGGSVDFAGGEKN
-1526 TSPEFRAYE
+1526 YLR
-1535 NLAGEQEARHA
+1535 LAGEQEAR
-1546 EWRAAEATRNY
+1546 ETATRAVKHTETV
-1557 RNKKEAEAELPNLK
+1557 RRIDEQKRR
-1571 EALKEALSRAD
+1571 LSL
-1582 EKQKQA
+1582 KQKELDHVLEEASEEEKADYAA
-1588 YRESRRI
+1588 YGKAYADFDGSENAGDVMASI
-1595 KEKGAEQLSD
+1595 EKKNWKSVNLRWGDIYMLEWNIADDEEGLD
-1605 ADWERLSELET
+1605 ARMPKPHS
-1616 QEGEELS
+1616 
-1623 DAASKLE
+1623 
-1630 SALADVEYYDNAV
+1630 YD
-1643 SSDMPTPHG
+1643 
-1652 DNAIVVFG
+1652 AIVTFD
-1660 GEEVASFNQA
+1660 GEEVASFNQE

-1815 YEAFAGDGGHASLP
+1815 YQAFAGDGGHASLP

-2029 QSIEDKLTALP
+2029 QSVEDKLTALP

-2047 NKTDEAVKDIMKAI
+2047 NKTDKAVKDIMQAI

-2066 SAKWKPEDYAAI
+2066 SAKWKPEDYVAI

-2142 YYRNEIRRLAAR
+2142 HYENEQRRLAAR
-2154 VQQMI
+2154 VRQMI

-2167 MQAQQQMGLAAA
+2167 MQAQQQMALSAA
-2179 MWKQAVKARE
+2179 MGKRAAKARE
-2189 DVMKRLDRIQ
+2189 DVMKRLDRIK

-2237 HVSLQELFTNMEQS
+2237 HVSLQELFKNMEQS
-2251 LDIQGAPD
+2251 LDIKDAPD
-2259 GIFDFAAQGDDF
+2259 GISDLAAQGDDF

-2302 KTIGGKDIEEVVDEI
+2302 KTIGGKDIEEVVSEI
-2317 CAGGGDAAGI
+2317 CAGGGDADGI

-2365 TAMMKPEEILRA
+2365 AAMIKPEEVLRA

-2390 EKAAQEEGARIER
+2390 EKAAQEEGARIEQ
-2403 EYKTLKGILSGYSH
+2403 EYKTLKDILSRYSH
-2417 SEKRAW
+2417 SERRAW
-2423 KEKKYTFQTGAG
+2423 KEKKYSFQAG
-2435 KELWSKENIICAALN
+2435 ENGEKELWSKENIICAALN
-2450 LGTETNVQR
+2450 LGTKTNVQR
-2459 LVGGLD
+2459 LAGGLG
-2465 VDVQDIRDFINEH
+2465 VDGEKIKFFVESH

-2483 WTLVQ
+2483 WMFVQ

-2494 SSYWE
+2494 SSYWK

-2504 EEKLNGVALEKTKA
+2504 EERLNGVALKKTKA
-2518 VPFDVTLPDGETLH
+2518 VPFSVMLPDGEMLH
-2532 MKGGYYPIKFN
+2532 MKGGYYPVKFN
-2543 AEKSGKA
+2543 PEKSGKA
-2550 AEQENN
+2550 AEQELN

-2561 AMSGAQ
+2561 TMSGAQ
-2567 VLGTR
+2567 ALGTR
-2572 RGFTKSR
+2572 RSFTKSR

-2609 VPARDVYRLV
+2609 IPARDVYRLV
-2619 ASRKVEEYVAGTL
+2619 TSRKVEEYVAGTL
-2632 GREYYNVL
+2632 GREYYDVL

-2678 GYRIWPVIENVSN
+2678 GYRIWPVIENASN

-2743 GMFQADARPFEIIRS
+2743 GMFEADARPFEIIRS

-2773 PLWVRAYKDAYAGK
+2773 PLWVRAYKDAYTGK
-2787 VAEVKRENEEAIH
+2787 VAEVKRENEANIQ
-2800 AVLKAQKDVEDIRAR
+2800 AVTTAQQAVDSIRAR
-2815 ILDLS
+2815 IHDLS
-2820 LNISDINQH
+2820 HNVSEINKH
-2829 LDVRKHGTA
+2829 LGVRKHGTA
-2838 EDIEAARRSPFAVHT
+2838 KEIEDARHSPFAIST
-2853 EEELREEVAGNTA
+2853 EEDLRAEAAGNTA
-2866 EIKELKKKRYEAE
+2866 KIKELDRGLYEAE
-2879 ATLQKETERDTLT
+2879 AALQKATERDILT

-2912 RDTFGSGRTQDLSSI
+2912 RDTFGSGQTQDLSSI

-2954 AYRHGKFGLKGER
+2954 AYRHGKFGLRGESV
-2967 MITRWAPFAR
+2967 IKRWAPFAR
-2977 AVLYRL
+2977 AVFYRL

-2998 VDGGDDKDKYRKVK
+2998 VDGSDDKDKYRKVK
-3012 NPQTGKEERVEVSAL
+3012 NPQTGKEERVEVSAP

-3066 GRSINPISTAFKP
+3066 GRGINPISTAFKP
-3079 FEELGKTVDLLARKG
+3079 FEELGKTIDLLARKG

-3103 HAKKRQAQQERLKKL
+3103 HAKKRQAQQKRLKKL
-3118 RGKARQEYLEKIAE
+3118 RGKARQEYLKKIAE
-3132 QEKYKHPDQRI
+3132 QEKYKHPDQHI

-3170 MDAIT
+3170 VDAIT

-3189 GGWNIVWSAVFDKKP
+3189 GGWNIVWSAMFDKKP
-3204 VERETPKKPEPAPET
+3204 VEREIPKKPEPAPET

>member
-1 MAFDREGYSEYIGE
+1 MAFDREGYSEYVGE
-15 LNRQKEEQENTA
+15 LNRQKEEQESPA

-96 AAYTPDKVAEANET
+96 AAYTPDKVEEANET

-151 VEDDAAENGS
+151 VEDEAAENGS

-311 QLKNQKKTL
+311 QLKSQKKTL

-383 GVTGATRFAYLFLS
+383 GATGATRFAYLFLS

-402 SSGASFARTMG
+402 SSGTSFARTMG

-483 PHTHKMLADIIK
+483 PHTHKMLADIIQ

-533 ISDDLVH
+533 VSDDLVH

-625 QQAVAQSNVKEENKD
+625 QQAVAQSNIKEENKD

-651 NTKFSTVYVETET
+651 NTEFGTVYVETET

-752 QMNLQQAILDEYYP
+752 QMNLQKAILDEYYP
-766 EEKAG
+766 EEKAST
-771 AETMA
+771 ETMA

-805 QLDELLAPALRALK
+805 RLDELLTPALRALK

-865 LEDMAIALTTGDE
+865 LEDMAIAITTGDE
-878 SAPKVEGFIPTT
+878 
-890 KEEADG
+890 
-896 MAAMKPEI
+896 
-904 EDLKKKIATL
+904 
-914 DDIKQEARQLNGVE
+914 
-928 MELTEGL
+928 
-935 SKDGFH
+935 
-941 VYRTVMHQ
+941 
-949 LQDVGGAPARAA
+949 
-961 RMDAILF
+961 
-968 ARHADIVADIISKK
+968 
-982 TGKKYTALDYMRER
+982 
-996 YGLETEEGAQPLS
+996 
-1009 SESLKQAM
+1009 
-1017 RDGLNLDEKVP
+1017 
-1028 VLDIDAM
+1028 
-1035 ETVSKGDLADL
+1035 
-1046 IRSMV
+1046 
-1051 GDEPVPTRDFMA
+1051 
-1063 LVGMPEDRYGQKH
+1063 
-1076 IIFNKS
+1076 
-1082 TRSSHGART
+1082 
-1091 LTRRVIK
+1091 
-1098 NFREIISHASV
+1098 
-1109 IEITQNR
+1109 
-1116 KINALS
+1116 
-1122 ETPSK
+1122 
-1127 RKSAQRRKNG
+1127 SAQRRKNG

-1169 VGKQPISIYEI
+1169 VGKQSISIYEI

-1185 NARFPASPA
+1185 NTRFPASPA

-1219 GVKDADGNSYFQMAG
+1219 GVKDAGGN
-1234 DSLKSE
+1234 
-1240 QFAILQKANPMK
+1240 
-1252 DEYHTGIR
+1252 
-1260 TVDDILTAEEAFVTQ
+1260 
-1275 YDEDESFAYPD
+1275 
-1286 FTQEDGQ
+1286 
-1293 AALDSGVVT
+1293 
-1302 IYSSK
+1302 
-1307 PIKAGVF
+1307 
-1314 ISPSKMMAQDYAGG
+1314 
-1328 DKVYSKHVKLSDVA
+1328 
-1342 WINSDEGEYAPV
+1342 
-1354 SGTEEGSYLQMAGEH
+1354 SYLQMAGEH
-1369 ALTGNQQALAKAQEM
+1369 ALTANQQALVKAQEM
-1384 EAAGKDADE
+1384 EAAGKGADE
-1393 IWKATG
+1393 IWEATG
-1399 WLKGKDARWR
+1399 WLKGKDDRWR
-1409 FEIPDNLDKIDL
+1409 FEIPDNLDKINFSPLFHD
-1421 TELAKGQEGAERTLG
+1421 EYHIAK
-1436 GIYDNQALYAAY
+1436 
-1448 PWLKDVRVMKQNL
+1448 LKDVYDNPKLYKAYPAQGTRSVQLADLDDKTRGFVEVVRYPSGRELVSGIKLNEKFVESE
-1461 PDEEIAGKVAMGE
+1461 PEKSKE
-1474 TRTYASG
+1474 T
-1481 KKMIVMGAHYLSD
+1481 
-1494 DTERAKKILVHE
+1494 LVHE
-1506 IQHVI
+1506 VQHVI
-1511 QDHEGFAVGGEPAGN
+1511 QTYENFARGGSVDFAGGEKN
-1526 TSPEFRAYE
+1526 YLR
-1535 NLAGEQEARHA
+1535 LAGEQEAR
-1546 EWRAAEATRNY
+1546 ETATRAVKHTETV
-1557 RNKKEAEAELPNLK
+1557 RRIDEQKRR
-1571 EALKEALSRAD
+1571 LSL
-1582 EKQKQA
+1582 KQKELDHVLEEASEEEKADYAA
-1588 YRESRRI
+1588 YGKAYADFDGSENAGDVMASI
-1595 KEKGAEQLSD
+1595 EKKNWKSVNLRWGDIYMLEWNIADDEEGLD
-1605 ADWERLSELET
+1605 ARMPKPHS
-1616 QEGEELS
+1616 
-1623 DAASKLE
+1623 
-1630 SALADVEYYDNAV
+1630 YD
-1643 SSDMPTPHG
+1643 
-1652 DNAIVVFG
+1652 AIVTFD
-1660 GEEVASFNQA
+1660 GEEVASFNQE

-1815 YEAFAGDGGHASLP
+1815 YQAFAGDGGHASLP

-1865 DEDDAETYARW
+1865 DEDDAKTYARW

-1907 VKRERER
+1907 VARERER
-1914 KRRELQ
+1914 KREELQ

-1926 ATQAVVASGGD
+1926 ATQAIVASGGD
-1937 ENIVKN
+1937 ETIVKN
-1943 WYGSVEEYLEEAS
+1943 WYGSMEEYLEEAS
-1956 KVPPIEEA
+1956 KMPPIEEA

-2029 QSIEDKLTALP
+2029 QSVEDKLTALP
-2040 EDVDLKL
+2040 EDVDFKL
-2047 NKTDEAVKDIMKAI
+2047 NKTDKAVKDIMQAI

-2078 ENMIHAATKEELRN
+2078 ENMIHAATKEDLRN
-2092 ELKKLKE
+2092 ELTKLKE
-2099 AKRVDEENEEA
+2099 AKNAD
-2110 VREANKGRMKIYRDI
+2110 EANEKAVMEANEGRMKVYRDI

-2142 YYRNEIRRLAAR
+2142 HYENEQRRLAAR
-2154 VQQMI
+2154 VRQMI

-2167 MQAQQQMGLAAA
+2167 MQAQQQMALSAA
-2179 MWKQAVKARE
+2179 MGKRAAKARE
-2189 DVMKRLDRIQ
+2189 DVMKRLDRIK

-2228 TDAKKPESG
+2228 TDAKEPESG
-2237 HVSLQELFTNMEQS
+2237 HVSLQELFTNMKQS
-2251 LDIQGAPD
+2251 LDIQGAPE
-2259 GIFDFAAQGDDF
+2259 GIFDLAAQGGDF

-2302 KTIGGKDIEEVVDEI
+2302 KTIGGKDIEKVVSEI

-2390 EKAAQEEGARIER
+2390 EKAAQEEGARIEQ

-2459 LVGGLD
+2459 LAGGLGVDAQD
-2465 VDVQDIRDFINEH
+2465 VRDFINEH

-2572 RGFTKSR
+2572 RSFTKSR

-2678 GYRIWPVIENVSN
+2678 GYRIWPVIENASN

-2773 PLWVRAYKDAYAGK
+2773 PLWIRAYKDAYTGK
-2787 VAEVKRENEEAIH
+2787 VAEVKRENEEAIQ

-2838 EDIEAARRSPFAVHT
+2838 EDIEAARSSPFAVRT

-2866 EIKELKKKRYEAE
+2866 EIKELKKKLYEAE
-2879 ATLQKETERDTLT
+2879 ATLQKATERDTLT

-2954 AYRHGKFGLKGER
+2954 AYRHRKFGLKGEG
-2967 MITRWAPFAR
+2967 MIKRWAPFAR
-2977 AVLYRL
+2977 AVFYRL

-2998 VDGGDDKDKYRKVK
+2998 VDGSDDKDKYRKVK
-3012 NPQTGKEERVEVSAL
+3012 NPQTGKEERVEVSAP

-3066 GRSINPISTAFKP
+3066 GRGINPISTAFKP

-3118 RGKARQEYLEKIAE
+3118 RGKARQEYLKKIAE
-3132 QEKYKHPDQRI
+3132 QEKYKHPDQHI

-3170 MDAIT
+3170 MDAIM
-3175 GTMQYMNDADNRYE
+3175 GTMQYMNDTDNRYE
-3189 GGWNIVWSAVFDKKP
+3189 GGCGLVKMLYP
-3204 VERETPKKPEPAPET
+3204 VCTPMYPVCTPK
-3219 KKDKRKK
+3219 DKNSG
-3226 KK
+3226 

>member
-1 MAFDREGYSEYIGE
+1 MAFDREGYSECVGE
-15 LNRQKEEQENTA
+15 LNQQKEEQESPA

-72 AIGEAVSSIPDAY
+72 AVGEAVSSIPDAY

-96 AAYTPDKVAEANET
+96 AAYTPDKVEEANET

-299 ENDLARAAQLEE
+299 ENDMARAAQLEE

-339 PMMYQ
+339 PMMYR

-383 GVTGATRFAYLFLS
+383 GATGATRFAYLFLS

-533 ISDDLVH
+533 VSDDLVH

-590 GIGKNIAVRDRA
+590 GIGKNIAMRDRA

-625 QQAVAQSNVKEENKD
+625 QQAVAQSNIKEENKD

-752 QMNLQQAILDEYYP
+752 QMNLQKAILDEYYP

-791 PAQGWNDVR
+791 PARGWNDVR

-805 QLDELLAPALRALK
+805 RLDELLAPALRALK
-819 EGMGKGGQ
+819 EGMGKSGQ

-996 YGLETEEGAQPLS
+996 YGLETGEKHTPEYAEYAQSAMYRNPADTLSKFIDNVMQGKSGKSYFDYDVNGYKVRITSDDVVHVQKGSHPLS
-1009 SESLKQAM
+1009 KQDWHKILEGMKNGIQKAVLSKQAKRPRGESVALKIVTPQKM
-1017 RDGLNLDEKVP
+1017 YGVAVEFANGSLIYIRTAFYSTDKNLDAWMKKNKREAGV
-1028 VLDIDAM
+1028 
-1035 ETVSKGDLADL
+1035 
-1046 IRSMV
+1046 R
-1051 GDEPVPTRDFMA
+1051 
-1063 LVGMPEDRYGQKH
+1063 RYPG
-1076 IIFNKS
+1076 FP
-1082 TRSSHGART
+1082 SHTAEAGS
-1091 LTRRVIK
+1091 
-1098 NFREIISHASV
+1098 NHA
-1109 IEITQNR
+1109 
-1116 KINALS
+1116 
-1122 ETPSK
+1122 
-1127 RKSAQRRKNG
+1127 
-1137 VKEYYRLMLPVA
+1137 
-1149 HNGNIETVVITA
+1149 ITA
-1161 ENTGKEVR
+1161 SHSLS
-1169 VGKQPISIYEI
+1169 ISSIQQALGI
-1180 GYAKK
+1180 DK
-1185 NARFPASPA
+1185 RFS
-1194 SSREQ
+1194 
-1199 MSMARETGIPSE
+1199 
-1211 ITIREMLS
+1211 
-1219 GVKDADGNSYFQMAG
+1219 
-1234 DSLKSE
+1234 
-1240 QFAILQKANPMK
+1240 
-1252 DEYHTGIR
+1252 
-1260 TVDDILTAEEAFVTQ
+1260 
-1275 YDEDESFAYPD
+1275 
-1286 FTQEDGQ
+1286 
-1293 AALDSGVVT
+1293 
-1302 IYSSK
+1302 
-1307 PIKAGVF
+1307 
-1314 ISPSKMMAQDYAGG
+1314 
-1328 DKVYSKHVKLSDVA
+1328 
-1342 WINSDEGEYAPV
+1342 
-1354 SGTEEGSYLQMAGEH
+1354 QMAGER
-1369 ALTGNQQALAKAQEM
+1369 ALTANQQALVKAQEM

-1393 IWKATG
+1393 IWEATG
-1399 WLKGKDARWR
+1399 WLKGKDDRWR
-1409 FEIPDNLDKIDL
+1409 FEIPDNLDKINFSPLFHD
-1421 TELAKGQEGAERTLG
+1421 EYHIAK
-1436 GIYDNQALYAAY
+1436 
-1448 PWLKDVRVMKQNL
+1448 LKDVYDNPKLYKAYPALGTRSVQLADLDDKTRGFVEVVRYPSGRELVSGIKLNEKFVESE
-1461 PDEEIAGKVAMGE
+1461 PDKIKE
-1474 TRTYASG
+1474 T
-1481 KKMIVMGAHYLSD
+1481 
-1494 DTERAKKILVHE
+1494 LVHE
-1506 IQHVI
+1506 VQHVI
-1511 QDHEGFAVGGEPAGN
+1511 QTYENFARGGSVDFAGGEKN
-1526 TSPEFRAYE
+1526 YLR
-1535 NLAGEQEARHA
+1535 LAGEQEARA
-1546 EWRAAEATRNY
+1546 TATRAVKHTETV
-1557 RNKKEAEAELPNLK
+1557 RRIDEQKRR
-1571 EALKEALSRAD
+1571 LSL
-1582 EKQKQA
+1582 KQKELDHVLEEASEEEKADYAA
-1588 YRESRRI
+1588 YGKAYADFDGSENAGDVMASI
-1595 KEKGAEQLSD
+1595 EKKNWKSVNLRWGDIYMLEWNIADDEEGLD
-1605 ADWERLSELET
+1605 ARMPKPHS
-1616 QEGEELS
+1616 
-1623 DAASKLE
+1623 
-1630 SALADVEYYDNAV
+1630 YD
-1643 SSDMPTPHG
+1643 
-1652 DNAIVVFG
+1652 AIVTFD
-1660 GEEVASFNQA
+1660 GEEVASFNQE
-1670 KNRGAKGYI
+1670 KNRGMKGYI

-1800 LRAVFRKF
+1800 LRAVFRNF

-1914 KRRELQ
+1914 KRGELQ

-1926 ATQAVVASGGD
+1926 ATQAIAASGGD
-1937 ENIVKN
+1937 ETIVKN
-1943 WYGSVEEYLEEAS
+1943 WYGSMEEYLEEAS
-1956 KVPPIEEA
+1956 KVPPIDEA

-2047 NKTDEAVKDIMKAI
+2047 NKTDEAVKDIMQAI

-2142 YYRNEIRRLAAR
+2142 HYRNEIRRLAAR

-2189 DVMKRLDRIQ
+2189 DVMKRLDRIK

-2237 HVSLQELFTNMEQS
+2237 HVSLQELFKNMEQS
-2251 LDIQGAPD
+2251 LDIKDAPD
-2259 GIFDFAAQGDDF
+2259 GISDLAAQGDDF

-2302 KTIGGKDIEEVVDEI
+2302 KTIGGKDIEEVVSEI
-2317 CAGGGDAAGI
+2317 CAGGGDADGI

-2359 QGQGFL
+2359 QGKGFL
-2365 TAMMKPEEILRA
+2365 AAMMKPEEILRA

-2390 EKAAQEEGARIER
+2390 EKAAQEEGARIEQ

-2459 LVGGLD
+2459 LAGGLD
-2465 VDVQDIRDFINEH
+2465 VDAQDVRDFINEH

-2567 VLGTR
+2567 ALGTR
-2572 RGFTKSR
+2572 RSFTKSR

-2653 TESIAERKV
+2653 AENIAEREV
-2662 DRVFGALR
+2662 DLVFGALR

-2678 GYRIWPVIENVSN
+2678 GYRIWPIIENASN

-2722 YKSVFMRNRINSM
+2722 YKSVFMRNRINNM

-2743 GMFQADARPFEIIRS
+2743 GMLQADARPFEIIRS

-2787 VAEVKRENEEAIH
+2787 VAEVKRENEEAIQ

-2838 EDIEAARRSPFAVHT
+2838 EDIEAARSSPFAVRT

-2879 ATLQKETERDTLT
+2879 ATLQKATERDTLT

-2954 AYRHGKFGLKGER
+2954 AYRHGKFGLKGEG

-2977 AVLYRL
+2977 AVFYRL

-2998 VDGGDDKDKYRKVK
+2998 VDGSDDKDKYRKVK
-3012 NPQTGKEERVEVSAL
+3012 NPQTGKEERVEVSAP

-3066 GRSINPISTAFKP
+3066 GRGINPISTAFKP
-3079 FEELGKTVDLLARKG
+3079 FEELGKTIDLLARKG

-3103 HAKKRQAQQERLKKL
+3103 HAKKRQAQQKRLKKL
-3118 RGKARQEYLEKIAE
+3118 RGKARQEYLKKIAE
-3132 QEKYKHPDQRI
+3132 QEKYKHPDQHI

-3155 ASTLTAAHTGITNTL
+3155 ASTFTAAHTGITNTL

-3175 GTMQYMNDADNRYE
+3175 GTMQYMNDTDNRYE

-3204 VERETPKKPEPAPET
+3204 VEREIPKKPEPAPET

>member
-1 MAFDREGYSEYIGE
+1 MAFDREGYSEYVGE
-15 LNRQKEEQENTA
+15 LNQQKEEQESPA

-72 AIGEAVSSIPDAY
+72 AVGEAVSSIPDAY

-96 AAYTPDKVAEANET
+96 AAYTPDKVEEANET

-123 QEEGSQFGQ
+123 QEEGSQLGQ

-196 PADASLADTQ
+196 PADAALADTQ

-311 QLKNQKKTL
+311 QLKSQKKTL

-383 GVTGATRFAYLFLS
+383 GATGATRFAYLFLS

-520 VTASEAGE
+520 VTALEAGE

-706 AQAASSPDLLES
+706 AQATSSPDLLES

-752 QMNLQQAILDEYYP
+752 QMNLQKAILDEYYP

-805 QLDELLAPALRALK
+805 QLDELIAPALRALK

-865 LEDMAIALTTGDE
+865 LEDMAIAITTGDE

-996 YGLETEEGAQPLS
+996 YGLETGEKHTPEYAEYAQSAMYRNPADTLSKFIDNVMQGKSGKSYFDYDVNGYKVRITSDDVVHVQKGSHPLS
-1009 SESLKQAM
+1009 KQDWHKILEGMKNGIQKAVLSKQAKRPRGESVALKIATPQKM
-1017 RDGLNLDEKVP
+1017 YGVAVEFANGSLIYIRTAFYSTDKNLDAWMKKNKREAGV
-1028 VLDIDAM
+1028 
-1035 ETVSKGDLADL
+1035 
-1046 IRSMV
+1046 R
-1051 GDEPVPTRDFMA
+1051 
-1063 LVGMPEDRYGQKH
+1063 RYPG
-1076 IIFNKS
+1076 FP
-1082 TRSSHGART
+1082 SHTAEAGS
-1091 LTRRVIK
+1091 
-1098 NFREIISHASV
+1098 NHA
-1109 IEITQNR
+1109 
-1116 KINALS
+1116 
-1122 ETPSK
+1122 
-1127 RKSAQRRKNG
+1127 
-1137 VKEYYRLMLPVA
+1137 
-1149 HNGNIETVVITA
+1149 ITA
-1161 ENTGKEVR
+1161 SHSLS
-1169 VGKQPISIYEI
+1169 ISSIQQALGI
-1180 GYAKK
+1180 DK
-1185 NARFPASPA
+1185 RFS
-1194 SSREQ
+1194 
-1199 MSMARETGIPSE
+1199 
-1211 ITIREMLS
+1211 
-1219 GVKDADGNSYFQMAG
+1219 
-1234 DSLKSE
+1234 
-1240 QFAILQKANPMK
+1240 
-1252 DEYHTGIR
+1252 
-1260 TVDDILTAEEAFVTQ
+1260 
-1275 YDEDESFAYPD
+1275 
-1286 FTQEDGQ
+1286 
-1293 AALDSGVVT
+1293 
-1302 IYSSK
+1302 
-1307 PIKAGVF
+1307 
-1314 ISPSKMMAQDYAGG
+1314 
-1328 DKVYSKHVKLSDVA
+1328 
-1342 WINSDEGEYAPV
+1342 
-1354 SGTEEGSYLQMAGEH
+1354 QMAGER
-1369 ALTGNQQALAKAQEM
+1369 ALTANQQALVKAQEM

-1393 IWKATG
+1393 IWEATG
-1399 WLKGKDARWR
+1399 WLKGKDDRWR
-1409 FEIPDNLDKIDL
+1409 FEIPDNLDKINFSPLFHD
-1421 TELAKGQEGAERTLG
+1421 EYHIAK
-1436 GIYDNQALYAAY
+1436 
-1448 PWLKDVRVMKQNL
+1448 LKDVYDNPKLYKAYPALGTRSVQLADLDDKTRGFVEVVRYPSGRELVSGIKLNEKFIESE
-1461 PDEEIAGKVAMGE
+1461 PEKIKE
-1474 TRTYASG
+1474 T
-1481 KKMIVMGAHYLSD
+1481 
-1494 DTERAKKILVHE
+1494 LVHE
-1506 IQHVI
+1506 VQHVI
-1511 QDHEGFAVGGEPAGN
+1511 QTYENFARGGSVDFAGGEKN
-1526 TSPEFRAYE
+1526 YLR
-1535 NLAGEQEARHA
+1535 LAGEQEARA
-1546 EWRAAEATRNY
+1546 TATRAVKHTETV
-1557 RNKKEAEAELPNLK
+1557 RRIDEQKRR
-1571 EALKEALSRAD
+1571 LSL
-1582 EKQKQA
+1582 KQKELDHVLEEASEEEKADYAA
-1588 YRESRRI
+1588 YGKAYADFDGSENAGDVMASI
-1595 KEKGAEQLSD
+1595 EKKNWKSVNLRWGDIYMLEWNIADDEEGLD
-1605 ADWERLSELET
+1605 ARMPKPHS
-1616 QEGEELS
+1616 
-1623 DAASKLE
+1623 
-1630 SALADVEYYDNAV
+1630 YD
-1643 SSDMPTPHG
+1643 
-1652 DNAIVVFG
+1652 AIVTFD
-1660 GEEVASFNQA
+1660 GEEVASFNQE

-1815 YEAFAGDGGHASLP
+1815 YQAFAGDGGHASLP

-2189 DVMKRLDRIQ
+2189 DVMKRLDRIK

-2228 TDAKKPESG
+2228 TDAKEPESG

-2259 GIFDFAAQGDDF
+2259 GIFDLAAQGDDF

-2317 CAGGGDAAGI
+2317 CAGGGDADGI

-2459 LVGGLD
+2459 LAGGLGVDAQD
-2465 VDVQDIRDFINEH
+2465 VRDFINEH

-2572 RGFTKSR
+2572 RSFTKSR

-2653 TESIAERKV
+2653 AENIAERKV

-2678 GYRIWPVIENVSN
+2678 GYRIWPVIENASN

-2735 DRDIGRQE
+2735 DRDIGRQK

-2787 VAEVKRENEEAIH
+2787 VAEVKRENEEAIQ

-2838 EDIEAARRSPFAVHT
+2838 EDIEAARSSPFAVRT

-2879 ATLQKETERDTLT
+2879 ATLQKATERDTLT

-2954 AYRHGKFGLKGER
+2954 AYRHGKFGLKGEG
-2967 MITRWAPFAR
+2967 MIKRWAPFAR
-2977 AVLYRL
+2977 AVFYRL

-2998 VDGGDDKDKYRKVK
+2998 VDGSDDKDKYRKEK

-3027 ERFLRVFGNNLL
+3027 ERFLRVFGSNLL
-3039 STATGSFVG
+3039 STVTGSFVG

-3066 GRSINPISTAFKP
+3066 GRGINPISTAFKP
-3079 FEELGKTVDLLARKG
+3079 FEELGKTIDLLARKG

-3103 HAKKRQAQQERLKKL
+3103 HAKKRQAQQKRLKKL
-3118 RGKARQEYLEKIAE
+3118 RGKARQEYLKKIAE
-3132 QEKYKHPDQRI
+3132 QEKYKHPDQHI

-3170 MDAIT
+3170 MDAVT
-3175 GTMQYMNDADNRYE
+3175 GTMQYMNDTDNRYE

-3204 VERETPKKPEPAPET
+3204 VEREIPKKPEPEQKS
-3219 KKDKRKK
+3219 KKDKKK
-3226 KK
+3226 KKK

>member
-1 MAFDREGYSEYIGE
+1 MAFDREGYSEYVGE
-15 LNRQKEEQENTA
+15 LNQQKEEQESPA

-72 AIGEAVSSIPDAY
+72 AVGEAVSSIPDAY

-96 AAYTPDKVAEANET
+96 AAYTPDKVEEANET

-311 QLKNQKKTL
+311 QLKSQKKTL

-383 GVTGATRFAYLFLS
+383 GATGATRFAYLFLS

-469 MANFGVALRALKGA
+469 MANFGIALRALKGA

-752 QMNLQQAILDEYYP
+752 QMNLQKAILDEYYP
-766 EEKAG
+766 EEKAST
-771 AETMA
+771 ETMA

-805 QLDELLAPALRALK
+805 QLDELLTPALRALK

-827 YMETEDENGNKKTL
+827 YMETEDENGNKKTM

-996 YGLETEEGAQPLS
+996 YGLETGEKHTPEYVEYAQSAMYRNPADTLSKFIDNVMQGKSGKSYFDYDMNGYKVRITSDDVVHVQKGSHPLS
-1009 SESLKQAM
+1009 KQDWHKILEGMKNGIQKAVLSKQAKRPRGESVALKIATPQKM
-1017 RDGLNLDEKVP
+1017 YGVAVEFANGSLIYIRTAFYSTDKNLDAWLEKNKREAGV
-1028 VLDIDAM
+1028 
-1035 ETVSKGDLADL
+1035 
-1046 IRSMV
+1046 R
-1051 GDEPVPTRDFMA
+1051 
-1063 LVGMPEDRYGQKH
+1063 RYPG
-1076 IIFNKS
+1076 FP
-1082 TRSSHGART
+1082 SHTAEAGS
-1091 LTRRVIK
+1091 
-1098 NFREIISHASV
+1098 NHA
-1109 IEITQNR
+1109 
-1116 KINALS
+1116 
-1122 ETPSK
+1122 
-1127 RKSAQRRKNG
+1127 
-1137 VKEYYRLMLPVA
+1137 
-1149 HNGNIETVVITA
+1149 ITA
-1161 ENTGKEVR
+1161 SHSLS
-1169 VGKQPISIYEI
+1169 ISSIQQALGI
-1180 GYAKK
+1180 DK
-1185 NARFPASPA
+1185 RFS
-1194 SSREQ
+1194 
-1199 MSMARETGIPSE
+1199 
-1211 ITIREMLS
+1211 
-1219 GVKDADGNSYFQMAG
+1219 
-1234 DSLKSE
+1234 
-1240 QFAILQKANPMK
+1240 
-1252 DEYHTGIR
+1252 
-1260 TVDDILTAEEAFVTQ
+1260 
-1275 YDEDESFAYPD
+1275 
-1286 FTQEDGQ
+1286 
-1293 AALDSGVVT
+1293 
-1302 IYSSK
+1302 
-1307 PIKAGVF
+1307 
-1314 ISPSKMMAQDYAGG
+1314 
-1328 DKVYSKHVKLSDVA
+1328 
-1342 WINSDEGEYAPV
+1342 
-1354 SGTEEGSYLQMAGEH
+1354 QMAGER
-1369 ALTGNQQALAKAQEM
+1369 ALTANQQALVKAQEM

-1393 IWKATG
+1393 IWEATG
-1399 WLKGKDARWR
+1399 WLKGKDDRWR
-1409 FEIPDNLDKIDL
+1409 FEIPDNLDKINFSPLFHD
-1421 TELAKGQEGAERTLG
+1421 EYHIAK
-1436 GIYDNQALYAAY
+1436 
-1448 PWLKDVRVMKQNL
+1448 LKDVYDNPKLYKAYPALGTRSVQLADLDDKTRGFVEVVRYPSGRELVSGIKLNKKFVESE
-1461 PDEEIAGKVAMGE
+1461 PDKIKE
-1474 TRTYASG
+1474 T
-1481 KKMIVMGAHYLSD
+1481 
-1494 DTERAKKILVHE
+1494 LVHE
-1506 IQHVI
+1506 VQHVI
-1511 QDHEGFAVGGEPAGN
+1511 QTYENFARGGSVDFAGGEKN
-1526 TSPEFRAYE
+1526 YLR
-1535 NLAGEQEARHA
+1535 LAGEQEAR
-1546 EWRAAEATRNY
+1546 ETATRAVKHTETV
-1557 RNKKEAEAELPNLK
+1557 RRIDEQKRR
-1571 EALKEALSRAD
+1571 LSL
-1582 EKQKQA
+1582 KQKELDHVLEEASEEEKADYAA
-1588 YRESRRI
+1588 YGKAYADFDGSENAGDVMASI
-1595 KEKGAEQLSD
+1595 EKKNWKSVNLRWGDIYMLEWNIADDEEGLD
-1605 ADWERLSELET
+1605 ARMPKPHS
-1616 QEGEELS
+1616 
-1623 DAASKLE
+1623 
-1630 SALADVEYYDNAV
+1630 YD
-1643 SSDMPTPHG
+1643 
-1652 DNAIVVFG
+1652 AIVTFD
-1660 GEEVASFNQA
+1660 GEEVASFNQE

-1815 YEAFAGDGGHASLP
+1815 YQAFAGDGGHASLP

-2228 TDAKKPESG
+2228 TDAKEPESG
-2237 HVSLQELFTNMEQS
+2237 HVSLQELFANMEQS

-2259 GIFDFAAQGDDF
+2259 GIFDLAAQGDDF

-2390 EKAAQEEGARIER
+2390 EKAAQEEGARIEQ

-2459 LVGGLD
+2459 LAGGLGVDAQD
-2465 VDVQDIRDFINEH
+2465 VRDFINEH

-2572 RGFTKSR
+2572 RSFTKSR

-2678 GYRIWPVIENVSN
+2678 GYRIWPVIENASN

-2787 VAEVKRENEEAIH
+2787 VAEVKRENEEAIQ

-2838 EDIEAARRSPFAVHT
+2838 EDIEAARSSPFAVRT

-2879 ATLQKETERDTLT
+2879 ATLQKATERDTLT
-2892 DEEVLKEAERR
+2892 DEEVLKEAEWR

-2954 AYRHGKFGLKGER
+2954 AYRHGKFGLKGES
-2967 MITRWAPFAR
+2967 MIKRWAPFAR
-2977 AVLYRL
+2977 AVFYRL

-2998 VDGGDDKDKYRKVK
+2998 VDGSDDKDKYRKVK
-3012 NPQTGKEERVEVSAL
+3012 NPQTGKEERVEVSAP

-3066 GRSINPISTAFKP
+3066 GRGINPISTAFKP
-3079 FEELGKTVDLLARKG
+3079 FEELGKTIDLLARKG

-3103 HAKKRQAQQERLKKL
+3103 HAKKRQAQQKRLKKL
-3118 RGKARQEYLEKIAE
+3118 RGKARQEYLKKIAE
-3132 QEKYKHPDQRI
+3132 QEKYKHPDRHI

-3204 VERETPKKPEPAPET
+3204 VEREIPKKPEPEQKN
-3219 KKDKRKK
+3219 KKDKKK
-3226 KK
+3226 KKK

>member
-1 MAFDREGYSEYIGE
+1 MAFDREGYSEYVGE
-15 LNRQKEEQENTA
+15 LNRQKEEQESPA

-67 SETAQ
+67 SETVQ
-72 AIGEAVSSIPDAY
+72 AVGEAVSSIPDAY

-151 VEDDAAENGS
+151 VEDEAAENGS

-231 MDAVWQEYPELRN
+231 MDAVWQEYPELKN

-256 LHQIDEVRRTHG
+256 LHQIDEVRQTHG

-366 AGSVLPGA
+366 AGSVLPGV

-383 GVTGATRFAYLFLS
+383 GTTGATRFAYLFLS

-445 NPLLTDEQA
+445 NPLLTDTQA
-454 KDYATVAGTLNAGIE
+454 KDYATVAGTVNAGIE
-469 MANFGVALRALKGA
+469 MANFGIALRALKGA

-533 ISDDLVH
+533 VSDDLVH

-579 VLSGFGGTVTG
+579 VLYGFGGTVTG
-590 GIGKNIAVRDRA
+590 GIGKNIAMRDRA

-651 NTKFSTVYVETET
+651 NTEFGTVYVDTET

-752 QMNLQQAILDEYYP
+752 QMNLQKAILDEYYP

-805 QLDELLAPALRALK
+805 RLDELLAPALRALK

-865 LEDMAIALTTGDE
+865 LEDIAIAITTGDA
-878 SAPKVEGFIPTT
+878 SAPRVEGFIPTT

-904 EDLKKKIATL
+904 EDLQKKIATL

-949 LQDVGGAPARAA
+949 LQDIGGAPARAA

-996 YGLETEEGAQPLS
+996 YGLETGEEKAEGLAQAVAGDTLG
-1009 SESLKQAM
+1009 ERLQAAE
-1017 RDGLNLDEKVP
+1017 RAWGQNLDDFIAGKLKTNIQPVIMDAPMVLSLIGAKSGIPIKVRQGT
-1028 VLDIDAM
+1028 M
-1035 ETVSKGDLADL
+1035 
-1046 IRSMV
+1046 
-1051 GDEPVPTRDFMA
+1051 
-1063 LVGMPEDRYGQKH
+1063 
-1076 IIFNKS
+1076 
-1082 TRSSHGART
+1082 
-1091 LTRRVIK
+1091 
-1098 NFREIISHASV
+1098 
-1109 IEITQNR
+1109 R
-1116 KINALS
+1116 KILKDLESANTHGHGGEISVDVFKKLPSLLSNPIMVLRSRSNRNGENAIIPNGYTFIVEATDRDNRTIIVPITLEADENS
-1122 ETPSK
+1122 YALKTFYGKKDIEKWLEGRVLHGDVLYMNTE
-1127 RKSAQRRKNG
+1127 KNPQLL
-1137 VKEYYRLMLPVA
+1137 ESTHLAP
-1149 HNGNIETVVITA
+1149 
-1161 ENTGKEVR
+1161 
-1169 VGKQPISIYEI
+1169 
-1180 GYAKK
+1180 
-1185 NARFPASPA
+1185 
-1194 SSREQ
+1194 
-1199 MSMARETGIPSE
+1199 MARRLPKAEDFLNHILQHRTKE
-1211 ITIREMLS
+1211 IKTEKDLS
-1219 GVKDADGNSYFQMAG
+1219 K
-1234 DSLKSE
+1234 LKSE
-1240 QFAILQKANPMK
+1240 NPAFYQMAWHGSPHDFDQFDLGAIGSGQGGAVHGWGLYFAKHKKISAQYRDYHSEAKGKLYKADIPNKSELLQEERNFLNQPKTVQKNLAAALESLDESERVRFVDRLAKYIVPQHKNSKETVEAAKETGTIERAIEAAKRYHATMLKGTALRSMKNLFDDKEIEQIKQSPQKA
-1252 DEYHTGIR
+1252 
-1260 TVDDILTAEEAFVTQ
+1260 V
-1275 YDEDESFAYPD
+1275 
-1286 FTQEDGQ
+1286 
-1293 AALDSGVVT
+1293 
-1302 IYSSK
+1302 
-1307 PIKAGVF
+1307 
-1314 ISPSKMMAQDYAGG
+1314 
-1328 DKVYSKHVKLSDVA
+1328 
-1342 WINSDEGEYAPV
+1342 
-1354 SGTEEGSYLQMAGEH
+1354 
-1369 ALTGNQQALAKAQEM
+1369 
-1384 EAAGKDADE
+1384 
-1393 IWKATG
+1393 
-1399 WLKGKDARWR
+1399 
-1409 FEIPDNLDKIDL
+1409 
-1421 TELAKGQEGAERTLG
+1421 
-1436 GIYDNQALYAAY
+1436 
-1448 PWLKDVRVMKQNL
+1448 
-1461 PDEEIAGKVAMGE
+1461 EIA
-1474 TRTYASG
+1474 
-1481 KKMIVMGAHYLSD
+1481 
-1494 DTERAKKILVHE
+1494 AK
-1506 IQHVI
+1506 
-1511 QDHEGFAVGGEPAGN
+1511 
-1526 TSPEFRAYE
+1526 YE
-1535 NLAGEQEARHA
+1535 STLRKAKTA
-1546 EWRAAEATRNY
+1546 AAEAMLNDSPAKMEARRKWQEKLDYYKENPSRLIKEEGGISGKEIYMGLTAAFGGDT
-1557 RNKKEAEAELPNLK
+1557 KKASIY
-1571 EALKEALSRAD
+1571 LSRHGIQGISWAD
-1582 EKQKQA
+1582 
-1588 YRESRRI
+1588 
-1595 KEKGAEQLSD
+1595 GGEQFVIFD
-1605 ADWERLSELET
+1605 D
-1616 QEGEELS
+1616 
-1623 DAASKLE
+1623 K
-1630 SALADVEYYDNAV
+1630 AV
-1643 SSDMPTPHG
+1643 S
-1652 DNAIVVFG
+1652 II
-1660 GEEVASFNQA
+1660 EKFNQE

-1742 YKGTPWEREFRKR
+1742 YKRTPWEREFRKR

-1815 YEAFAGDGGHASLP
+1815 YQAFAGDGGHASLP

-1865 DEDDAETYARW
+1865 DEDDAKTYTRW
-1876 REEAIAEAKEKLMKI
+1876 REEAVAEAKEKLMKT

-1926 ATQAVVASGGD
+1926 ATQAIVASGGD
-1937 ENIVKN
+1937 ETIVKN
-1943 WYGSVEEYLEEAS
+1943 WYGSMDEYLEEAS
-1956 KVPPIEEA
+1956 KMPPIEEA

-2000 DKLQSLISTAFAKKQ
+2000 DKLQSLVSTAFAKKQ
-2015 ALIRTITTKTQRAM
+2015 ALVRTITTKTQRAM
-2029 QSIEDKLTALP
+2029 QSVEDKLTALP

-2047 NKTDEAVKDIMKAI
+2047 NKTDKAVKDIMQAI

-2066 SAKWKPEDYAAI
+2066 SAKWKPEDYTAI
-2078 ENMIHAATKEELRN
+2078 ESMIHAATKEDLRN
-2092 ELKKLKE
+2092 ELTKLKE
-2099 AKRVDEENEEA
+2099 AKNAD
-2110 VREANKGRMKIYRDI
+2110 EANEKAVMEANEGRMKVYRDI

-2142 YYRNEIRRLAAR
+2142 HYENEQRRLAAR
-2154 VQQMI
+2154 VRQMI

-2167 MQAQQQMGLAAA
+2167 MQAQQQMALSAA
-2179 MWKQAVKARE
+2179 MGKRAAKARE
-2189 DVMKRLDRIQ
+2189 DIMKRLDRIK

-2228 TDAKKPESG
+2228 TDAKEPESG

-2259 GIFDFAAQGDDF
+2259 GIFDLAAQGDDF

-2302 KTIGGKDIEEVVDEI
+2302 KTIGGKDIEEVVSEI
-2317 CAGGGDAAGI
+2317 CASGGDAAGI

-2339 GLGYN
+2339 GLGYS
-2344 DWIAKVPGVGRLIAR
+2344 DWLAKVPGVGRLIAR

-2365 TAMMKPEEILRA
+2365 AAMMKPEEILRA

-2390 EKAAQEEGARIER
+2390 EKAAQEEGARIEE
-2403 EYKTLKGILSGYSH
+2403 EYKTLKGILSEYSH

-2423 KEKKYTFQTGAG
+2423 KEKKYTFQMGAG

-2459 LVGGLD
+2459 LAGGLG
-2465 VDVQDIRDFINEH
+2465 VDAQNVRDFINEH

-2532 MKGGYYPIKFN
+2532 MKGGYYPVKFN

-2678 GYRIWPVIENVSN
+2678 GYRIWPVIENASN

-2699 GAANGLAAVADFY
+2699 GAENGLAAVADFY
-2712 AHYDEAKKLL
+2712 AHYGEGKKLL

-2773 PLWVRAYKDAYAGK
+2773 PLWVRAYKDAYARK
-2787 VAEVKRENEEAIH
+2787 VAEVKRENEEAIQ

-2820 LNISDINQH
+2820 LNVSNINKH
-2829 LDVRKHGTA
+2829 IDVRKHGAA
-2838 EDIEAARRSPFAVHT
+2838 EDIEAARSSPFAVHT

-2879 ATLQKETERDTLT
+2879 VTLQKATERDTLT

-2954 AYRHGKFGLKGER
+2954 AYRHGKFGLKGES

-2977 AVLYRL
+2977 AVFYRL

-2998 VDGGDDKDKYRKVK
+2998 VDGSDDKDKYHKVK

-3039 STATGSFVG
+3039 STATGSLVG

-3132 QEKYKHPDQRI
+3132 QEKYKHPDQHI

-3175 GTMQYMNDADNRYE
+3175 GTMQYMNDTDNRYE

-3204 VERETPKKPEPAPET
+3204 VEREIPKKPESEPKS
-3219 KKDKRKK
+3219 KKDKKK
-3226 KK
+3226 KKK

>member
-1 MAFDREGYSEYIGE
+1 MAFDREGYSEYVGE
-15 LNRQKEEQENTA
+15 LNQQKEEQESPA

-96 AAYTPDKVAEANET
+96 AAYTPDKVEEANET

-299 ENDLARAAQLEE
+299 ENDMARAAQLEE

-366 AGSVLPGA
+366 AGSVLPGV

-383 GVTGATRFAYLFLS
+383 GATGATRFAYLFLS

-445 NPLLTDEQA
+445 NPLLTDAQA

-533 ISDDLVH
+533 ISDDIVH

-579 VLSGFGGTVTG
+579 VLSSFGGTVTG
-590 GIGKNIAVRDRA
+590 GIGKNIAMRDRA

-625 QQAVAQSNVKEENKD
+625 QQVVAQSNVKEENKD

-752 QMNLQQAILDEYYP
+752 QMNLQKAILDEYYP

-805 QLDELLAPALRALK
+805 RLDELLAPALRALK

-853 YQTFGRK
+853 YQTFGRN

-878 SAPKVEGFIPTT
+878 SAPRVEGFIPAT

-996 YGLETEEGAQPLS
+996 YGLETGEKHTPEYAEYAQSAMYRNPADTLSKFIDNVMQGKSGKSYFDYDVNGYKVRITSDDVVHVQKGSHPLS
-1009 SESLKQAM
+1009 KQDWHKILEGMKNGIQKAVLSKQAKRPRGESVALKIVTPQKM
-1017 RDGLNLDEKVP
+1017 YGVAVEFANGSLIYIRTAFYSTDKNLDAWMKKNKREAGV
-1028 VLDIDAM
+1028 
-1035 ETVSKGDLADL
+1035 
-1046 IRSMV
+1046 R
-1051 GDEPVPTRDFMA
+1051 
-1063 LVGMPEDRYGQKH
+1063 RYPG
-1076 IIFNKS
+1076 FP
-1082 TRSSHGART
+1082 SHTAEAGS
-1091 LTRRVIK
+1091 
-1098 NFREIISHASV
+1098 NHA
-1109 IEITQNR
+1109 
-1116 KINALS
+1116 
-1122 ETPSK
+1122 
-1127 RKSAQRRKNG
+1127 
-1137 VKEYYRLMLPVA
+1137 
-1149 HNGNIETVVITA
+1149 ITA
-1161 ENTGKEVR
+1161 SHSLS
-1169 VGKQPISIYEI
+1169 ISSIQQALGI
-1180 GYAKK
+1180 DK
-1185 NARFPASPA
+1185 RFS
-1194 SSREQ
+1194 
-1199 MSMARETGIPSE
+1199 
-1211 ITIREMLS
+1211 
-1219 GVKDADGNSYFQMAG
+1219 
-1234 DSLKSE
+1234 
-1240 QFAILQKANPMK
+1240 
-1252 DEYHTGIR
+1252 
-1260 TVDDILTAEEAFVTQ
+1260 
-1275 YDEDESFAYPD
+1275 
-1286 FTQEDGQ
+1286 
-1293 AALDSGVVT
+1293 
-1302 IYSSK
+1302 
-1307 PIKAGVF
+1307 
-1314 ISPSKMMAQDYAGG
+1314 
-1328 DKVYSKHVKLSDVA
+1328 
-1342 WINSDEGEYAPV
+1342 
-1354 SGTEEGSYLQMAGEH
+1354 QMAGER
-1369 ALTGNQQALAKAQEM
+1369 ALTANQQALVKAQEM

-1393 IWKATG
+1393 IWEATG
-1399 WLKGKDARWR
+1399 WLKGKDDRWR
-1409 FEIPDNLDKIDL
+1409 FEIPDNLDKINFSPLFHD
-1421 TELAKGQEGAERTLG
+1421 EYHIAK
-1436 GIYDNQALYAAY
+1436 
-1448 PWLKDVRVMKQNL
+1448 LKDVYDNPKLYKAYPALGTRSVQLADLGDKTRGFVEVVRYPSGRELVSGIKLNEKFVESE
-1461 PDEEIAGKVAMGE
+1461 PDKIKE
-1474 TRTYASG
+1474 T
-1481 KKMIVMGAHYLSD
+1481 
-1494 DTERAKKILVHE
+1494 LVHE
-1506 IQHVI
+1506 VQHVI
-1511 QDHEGFAVGGEPAGN
+1511 QTYENFARGGSVDFAGGEKN
-1526 TSPEFRAYE
+1526 YLR
-1535 NLAGEQEARHA
+1535 LAGEQEAR
-1546 EWRAAEATRNY
+1546 ETATRAVKHTETV
-1557 RNKKEAEAELPNLK
+1557 RRIDEQKRR
-1571 EALKEALSRAD
+1571 LSL
-1582 EKQKQA
+1582 KQKELDHVLEEASEEEKADYAA
-1588 YRESRRI
+1588 YGKAYADFDGSENAGDVMASI
-1595 KEKGAEQLSD
+1595 EKKNWKSVNLRWGDIYMLEWNIADDEEGLD
-1605 ADWERLSELET
+1605 ARMPKPHS
-1616 QEGEELS
+1616 
-1623 DAASKLE
+1623 
-1630 SALADVEYYDNAV
+1630 YD
-1643 SSDMPTPHG
+1643 
-1652 DNAIVVFG
+1652 AIVTFD
-1660 GEEVASFNQA
+1660 GEEVAGFNQE
-1670 KNRGAKGYI
+1670 KPRGANGYI

-1800 LRAVFRKF
+1800 LRAVFRRF

-1815 YEAFAGDGGHASLP
+1815 YQAFAGDGGHASLP

-1914 KRRELQ
+1914 KRGELQ

-2142 YYRNEIRRLAAR
+2142 HYRNEIRRLAAR

-2189 DVMKRLDRIQ
+2189 DVMKRLDRIK

-2237 HVSLQELFTNMEQS
+2237 HVSLQELFKNMEQS
-2251 LDIQGAPD
+2251 LDIKDAPD
-2259 GIFDFAAQGDDF
+2259 GISDLAAQGDDF

-2302 KTIGGKDIEEVVDEI
+2302 KTIGGKDIEEVVSEI
-2317 CAGGGDAAGI
+2317 CAGGGDADGI

-2344 DWIAKVPGVGRLIAR
+2344 DWIAKIPGVGRLIAR
-2359 QGQGFL
+2359 QGKGFL
-2365 TAMMKPEEILRA
+2365 TAMMKPEEVLRA

-2390 EKAAQEEGARIER
+2390 EKAAQEEGARIEQ

-2459 LVGGLD
+2459 LAGGLD
-2465 VDVQDIRDFINEH
+2465 VDAQDVRDFINEH

-2567 VLGTR
+2567 VLSTR
-2572 RGFTKSR
+2572 RSFTKSR

-2601 VIHNITYR
+2601 VIHNIAYR

-2632 GREYYNVL
+2632 GREYYDVL

-2653 TESIAERKV
+2653 AENIAERKV

-2678 GYRIWPVIENVSN
+2678 GYRIWPVIENASN

-2787 VAEVKRENEEAIH
+2787 VAEVKRENEEAIQ

-2838 EDIEAARRSPFAVHT
+2838 EDIEAARSSPFAVRT

-2879 ATLQKETERDTLT
+2879 ATLQKATERDTLT

-2912 RDTFGSGRTQDLSSI
+2912 RDTFGSGQTQDLSSI

-2954 AYRHGKFGLKGER
+2954 AYRHGKFGLRGESV
-2967 MITRWAPFAR
+2967 IKRWAPFAR
-2977 AVLYRL
+2977 AVFYRL

-2998 VDGGDDKDKYRKVK
+2998 VDGSDDKDKYRKVK
-3012 NPQTGKEERVEVSAL
+3012 NPQTGKEERVEVSAP

-3066 GRSINPISTAFKP
+3066 GRGINPISTAFKP
-3079 FEELGKTVDLLARKG
+3079 FEELGKTIDLLARKG

-3103 HAKKRQAQQERLKKL
+3103 HAKKRQEQQERLKKL
-3118 RGKARQEYLEKIAE
+3118 RGKARQKYLKKIAE
-3132 QEKYKHPDQRI
+3132 QEKYKHPDQHI

-3189 GGWNIVWSAVFDKKP
+3189 GGWNIVWSAMFDKKP
-3204 VERETPKKPEPAPET
+3204 VEREIPKKPEPAPET

>member
-1 MAFDREGYSEYIGE
+1 MAFDREGYSEYVGE
-15 LNRQKEEQENTA
+15 LNRQKEEQESPA

-72 AIGEAVSSIPDAY
+72 AVGEAVSSIPDAY

-96 AAYTPDKVAEANET
+96 AAYTPDKVEEANET

-196 PADASLADTQ
+196 PADAALADTQ

-299 ENDLARAAQLEE
+299 ENDMARAAQLEE

-413 ETGAKLGMLEGMR
+413 ETGAKLGMLEGVR

-469 MANFGVALRALKGA
+469 MANFGIALRALKGA

-533 ISDDLVH
+533 VSDDLVH

-579 VLSGFGGTVTG
+579 VLSSFGGTVTG
-590 GIGKNIAVRDRA
+590 GIGKNIAMRDRA

-805 QLDELLAPALRALK
+805 RLDELLAPALRALK

-853 YQTFGRK
+853 YQIFGRK

-996 YGLETEEGAQPLS
+996 YGLETGEKHTPEYAEYAQSAMYRNPADTLSKFIDNAMQGKSGKSYFDYDVNGYKVRITSDDVVHVQKGSHPLS
-1009 SESLKQAM
+1009 KQDWHKILEGMKNGIQKAVLSKQAKRPRGESVALKIVTPQKM
-1017 RDGLNLDEKVP
+1017 YGVAVEFANGSLIYIRTAFYSTDKNLDAWMKKNKREAGV
-1028 VLDIDAM
+1028 
-1035 ETVSKGDLADL
+1035 
-1046 IRSMV
+1046 R
-1051 GDEPVPTRDFMA
+1051 
-1063 LVGMPEDRYGQKH
+1063 RYPG
-1076 IIFNKS
+1076 FP
-1082 TRSSHGART
+1082 SHTAEAGS
-1091 LTRRVIK
+1091 
-1098 NFREIISHASV
+1098 NHA
-1109 IEITQNR
+1109 
-1116 KINALS
+1116 
-1122 ETPSK
+1122 
-1127 RKSAQRRKNG
+1127 
-1137 VKEYYRLMLPVA
+1137 
-1149 HNGNIETVVITA
+1149 ITA
-1161 ENTGKEVR
+1161 SHSLS
-1169 VGKQPISIYEI
+1169 ISSIQQALGI
-1180 GYAKK
+1180 DK
-1185 NARFPASPA
+1185 RFS
-1194 SSREQ
+1194 
-1199 MSMARETGIPSE
+1199 
-1211 ITIREMLS
+1211 
-1219 GVKDADGNSYFQMAG
+1219 
-1234 DSLKSE
+1234 
-1240 QFAILQKANPMK
+1240 
-1252 DEYHTGIR
+1252 
-1260 TVDDILTAEEAFVTQ
+1260 
-1275 YDEDESFAYPD
+1275 
-1286 FTQEDGQ
+1286 
-1293 AALDSGVVT
+1293 
-1302 IYSSK
+1302 
-1307 PIKAGVF
+1307 
-1314 ISPSKMMAQDYAGG
+1314 
-1328 DKVYSKHVKLSDVA
+1328 
-1342 WINSDEGEYAPV
+1342 
-1354 SGTEEGSYLQMAGEH
+1354 QMAGER
-1369 ALTGNQQALAKAQEM
+1369 ALTANQQALVKAQEM
-1384 EAAGKDADE
+1384 ETAGKDADE
-1393 IWKATG
+1393 IWEATG
-1399 WLKGKDARWR
+1399 WLKGKDDRWR
-1409 FEIPDNLDKIDL
+1409 FEIPDNLDKINFSPLFHD
-1421 TELAKGQEGAERTLG
+1421 EYHIAK
-1436 GIYDNQALYAAY
+1436 
-1448 PWLKDVRVMKQNL
+1448 LKDVYDNPKLYKAYPALGTRSVQLADLDDKTRGFVEVVRYPSGRELVSGIKLNEKFVESE
-1461 PDEEIAGKVAMGE
+1461 PDKIKE
-1474 TRTYASG
+1474 T
-1481 KKMIVMGAHYLSD
+1481 
-1494 DTERAKKILVHE
+1494 LVHE
-1506 IQHVI
+1506 VQHVI
-1511 QDHEGFAVGGEPAGN
+1511 QTYENFARGGSVDFAGGEKN
-1526 TSPEFRAYE
+1526 YLR
-1535 NLAGEQEARHA
+1535 LAGEQEAR
-1546 EWRAAEATRNY
+1546 ETATRAVKHTETV
-1557 RNKKEAEAELPNLK
+1557 RRIDEQKRR
-1571 EALKEALSRAD
+1571 LSL
-1582 EKQKQA
+1582 KQKELDHVLEEASEEEKADYAA
-1588 YRESRRI
+1588 YGKAYADFDGSENAGDVMASI
-1595 KEKGAEQLSD
+1595 EKKNWKSVNLRWGDIYMLEWNIADDEEGLD
-1605 ADWERLSELET
+1605 ARMPKPHS
-1616 QEGEELS
+1616 
-1623 DAASKLE
+1623 
-1630 SALADVEYYDNAV
+1630 YD
-1643 SSDMPTPHG
+1643 
-1652 DNAIVVFG
+1652 AIVTFD
-1660 GEEVASFNQA
+1660 GEEVASFNQE

-1755 EQGIIDAEAAGDHDT
+1755 EQGIIDAKAAGDHDT

-1926 ATQAVVASGGD
+1926 ATQAVAASGGD

-1971 YTRALDEELIES
+1971 YTRALDEELVES

-2047 NKTDEAVKDIMKAI
+2047 NKTDEAVKDIMQAI

-2142 YYRNEIRRLAAR
+2142 HYRNEIRRLAAR

-2189 DVMKRLDRIQ
+2189 DVMKRLDRIK

-2228 TDAKKPESG
+2228 TDAKEPESG
-2237 HVSLQELFTNMEQS
+2237 HISLQELFTNMEQS
-2251 LDIQGAPD
+2251 LDIQGAPE
-2259 GIFDFAAQGDDF
+2259 GIFDLAAQGDDF

-2317 CAGGGDAAGI
+2317 CAGGGDADGI

-2359 QGQGFL
+2359 QGKGFL
-2365 TAMMKPEEILRA
+2365 AAMMKPEEVLRA

-2390 EKAAQEEGARIER
+2390 EKAAQEEGARIEQ

-2450 LGTETNVQR
+2450 LGTKTNVQR
-2459 LVGGLD
+2459 LAGGLD
-2465 VDVQDIRDFINEH
+2465 VDAQDVRDFINEH

-2567 VLGTR
+2567 ALGTR

-2640 KEWATDVWNILPG
+2640 KEWATDAWNILPG
-2653 TESIAERKV
+2653 AENIAERKV
-2662 DRVFGALR
+2662 DLVFGALR

-2678 GYRIWPVIENVSN
+2678 GYRIWPVIENASN

-2773 PLWVRAYKDAYAGK
+2773 PLWVRAYKDAYARK
-2787 VAEVKRENEEAIH
+2787 VAEVKRENEEAIQ

-2838 EDIEAARRSPFAVHT
+2838 EDIEAARSSPFAVRT

-2879 ATLQKETERDTLT
+2879 ATLQKATERDTLT

-2912 RDTFGSGRTQDLSSI
+2912 RDTFGSGQTQDLSSI

-2954 AYRHGKFGLKGER
+2954 AYRHGKFGLKGEG
-2967 MITRWAPFAR
+2967 MIKRWAPFAR
-2977 AVLYRL
+2977 AVFYRL
-2983 VVMSL
+2983 VVMSI

-2998 VDGGDDKDKYRKVK
+2998 VDGSDDKDKYRKVK
-3012 NPQTGKEERVEVSAL
+3012 NPQTGKEERVEVSAR

-3066 GRSINPISTAFKP
+3066 GRGINPISTAFKP
-3079 FEELGKTVDLLARKG
+3079 FEELGKAVDLLARKG

-3103 HAKKRQAQQERLKKL
+3103 HAKKRQEQQKRLKKL
-3118 RGKARQEYLEKIAE
+3118 RGKARQEYLKKIAE
-3132 QEKYKHPDQRI
+3132 EEKYKHPDQHI

-3175 GTMQYMNDADNRYE
+3175 GTMQYMNDTDNRYE

-3204 VERETPKKPEPAPET
+3204 VEREIPKKPEPAPET

>member
-15 LNRQKEEQENTA
+15 LNRQKEEQESPA
-27 PAEEKPS
+27 PAKEKPS

-72 AIGEAVSSIPDAY
+72 AVGEAVSSIPDAY

-110 GDYSEQQQAVETL
+110 GNYSEQQQAVETL

-752 QMNLQQAILDEYYP
+752 QMNLQKAILDEYYP

-996 YGLETEEGAQPLS
+996 YGLETGEGAQPLS

-1046 IRSMV
+1046 IHSMV

-1063 LVGMPEDRYGQKH
+1063 LVGIPEDRYGQRH

-1082 TRSSHGART
+1082 TRSSHGARI

-1098 NFREIISHASV
+1098 NFREIISHASI
-1109 IEITQNR
+1109 IEITPNR

-1169 VGKQPISIYEI
+1169 VGKQSISIYEI

-1219 GVKDADGNSYFQMAG
+1219 GVKDADGNSY
-1234 DSLKSE
+1234 
-1240 QFAILQKANPMK
+1240 
-1252 DEYHTGIR
+1252 
-1260 TVDDILTAEEAFVTQ
+1260 
-1275 YDEDESFAYPD
+1275 
-1286 FTQEDGQ
+1286 
-1293 AALDSGVVT
+1293 
-1302 IYSSK
+1302 
-1307 PIKAGVF
+1307 
-1314 ISPSKMMAQDYAGG
+1314 
-1328 DKVYSKHVKLSDVA
+1328 
-1342 WINSDEGEYAPV
+1342 
-1354 SGTEEGSYLQMAGEH
+1354 LQMAGEH
-1369 ALTGNQQALAKAQEM
+1369 ALTANRQALVKAQEM

-1399 WLKGKDARWR
+1399 WLKETGKKYTAIDYMRERYGLSTKGEYQQDSNQQVDSQIIYAEPKR
-1409 FEIPDNLDKIDL
+1409 FHAVSGKMALKSVMSWF
-1421 TELAKGQEGAERTLG
+1421 GQNYPEGARAYTIIGDVYISKSGIKDSLSHGFSQKKLDAIPTLKVGLERAELMRTMPDYDSSKRFTYYYFVYPIMLG
-1436 GIYDNQALYAAY
+1436 KEENFVLCRVKDDGHRKKLYVHEVANQEEIRKMSDALHAGIGDHNGREYTRGIALYSSILADY
-1448 PWLKDVRVMKQNL
+1448 LKKYNTEKNPQLLESTHLAPMARRL
-1461 PDEEIAGKVAMGE
+1461 PKAEDFLDHILQ
-1474 TRTYASG
+1474 
-1481 KKMIVMGAHYLSD
+1481 H
-1494 DTERAKKILVHE
+1494 RAKE
-1506 IQHVI
+1506 IK
-1511 QDHEGFAVGGEPAGN
+1511 
-1526 TSPEFRAYE
+1526 T
-1535 NLAGEQEARHA
+1535 
-1546 EWRAAEATRNY
+1546 
-1557 RNKKEAEAELPNLK
+1557 
-1571 EALKEALSRAD
+1571 
-1582 EKQKQA
+1582 EKD
-1588 YRESRRI
+1588 
-1595 KEKGAEQLSD
+1595 L
-1605 ADWERLSELET
+1605 
-1616 QEGEELS
+1616 
-1623 DAASKLE
+1623 SKLKSE
-1630 SALADVEYYDNAV
+1630 NPAFYQMAWHIEK
-1643 SSDMPTPHG
+1643 
-1652 DNAIVVFG
+1652 
-1660 GEEVASFNQA
+1660 FNQE

-1815 YEAFAGDGGHASLP
+1815 YQAFAGDGGHASLP

-1865 DEDDAETYARW
+1865 DEDDAKTYARW
-1876 REEAIAEAKEKLMKI
+1876 REEAVAEAKEKLMRI

-1907 VKRERER
+1907 VARERER
-1914 KRRELQ
+1914 KREELQ

-1926 ATQAVVASGGD
+1926 ATQAIVASGGD
-1937 ENIVKN
+1937 ETIVKN
-1943 WYGSVEEYLEEAS
+1943 WYGSMEEYLEEAS
-1956 KVPPIEEA
+1956 KMPPIEEA

-2000 DKLQSLISTAFAKKQ
+2000 DKLQSLVSTAFAKKQ
-2015 ALIRTITTKTQRAM
+2015 ALIRTITTKTKRAM
-2029 QSIEDKLTALP
+2029 QSVEDKLTALP

-2047 NKTDEAVKDIMKAI
+2047 NKTDKAVKDIMKAV

-2078 ENMIHAATKEELRN
+2078 ENMIHAATKEDLRN
-2092 ELKKLKE
+2092 ELTKLKE
-2099 AKRVDEENEEA
+2099 AKNAD
-2110 VREANKGRMKIYRDI
+2110 EANEKAVMEANEGRMKVYRDI

-2142 YYRNEIRRLAAR
+2142 HYENEQRRLAAR
-2154 VQQMI
+2154 VRQMI

-2167 MQAQQQMGLAAA
+2167 MQAQQQMALSAA
-2179 MWKQAVKARE
+2179 MGKRAAKARE
-2189 DVMKRLDRIQ
+2189 DVMKRLDRIK

-2228 TDAKKPESG
+2228 TDAKEPESG

-2259 GIFDFAAQGDDF
+2259 GIFDLAAQGDDF

-2390 EKAAQEEGARIER
+2390 EKAAQEEGARIEQ

-2459 LVGGLD
+2459 LAGGLG
-2465 VDVQDIRDFINEH
+2465 VDAQNVRDFVNEH

-2494 SSYWE
+2494 SSYWG

-2532 MKGGYYPIKFN
+2532 MRGGYYPIKFN

-2653 TESIAERKV
+2653 AENIAERKA

-2678 GYRIWPVIENVSN
+2678 GYRIWPVIENASN

-2787 VAEVKRENEEAIH
+2787 VAEVKRENEEAIQ

-2838 EDIEAARRSPFAVHT
+2838 EDIEAARSSPFAVRT

-2954 AYRHGKFGLKGER
+2954 AYRHGKFGLKGEG
-2967 MITRWAPFAR
+2967 MIKRWAPFAR
-2977 AVLYRL
+2977 AVFYRL

-2998 VDGGDDKDKYRKVK
+2998 VDGSDDKDKYRKVK
-3012 NPQTGKEERVEVSAL
+3012 NPQTGKEERVEVSAP

-3066 GRSINPISTAFKP
+3066 GRGINPISTAFKP
-3079 FEELGKTVDLLARKG
+3079 FEELGKTIDLLARKG

-3118 RGKARQEYLEKIAE
+3118 RGKARQEYLKKIAE
-3132 QEKYKHPDQRI
+3132 QEKYKHPDQHI

-3170 MDAIT
+3170 MDAIM
-3175 GTMQYMNDADNRYE
+3175 GTMQYMNDTDNRYE
-3189 GGWNIVWSAVFDKKP
+3189 GGCGLVKMLYP
-3204 VERETPKKPEPAPET
+3204 VCTPMYPVCTPK
-3219 KKDKRKK
+3219 DKNSG
-3226 KK
+3226 

>member
-1 MAFDREGYSEYIGE
+1 MAFDREGYSEYVGE
-15 LNRQKEEQENTA
+15 LNRQKEEQESLA

-96 AAYTPDKVAEANET
+96 AAYTPDKVEEANET

-139 AFTRPLRERIGA
+139 SFTRPLRERIGA

-196 PADASLADTQ
+196 PADAALADTQ

-299 ENDLARAAQLEE
+299 ENDMARAAQLEE

-330 IVGGVASST
+330 IVGGVASSM

-469 MANFGVALRALKGA
+469 MANFGIALRALKGA

-533 ISDDLVH
+533 VSDDLVH

-590 GIGKNIAVRDRA
+590 GIGKNIAMRDRA

-651 NTKFSTVYVETET
+651 NTEFGTVYVETET

-691 AIDEKGTLT
+691 AIDEKGTLP

-752 QMNLQQAILDEYYP
+752 QMNLQKAILDEYYP

-805 QLDELLAPALRALK
+805 QLDKLLAPALRALK

-865 LEDMAIALTTGDE
+865 LEDMAVALTTGDE

-904 EDLKKKIATL
+904 KDLQKKIATL

-996 YGLETEEGAQPLS
+996 YGLETGEKHTPEYAEYAQSAMYRNPADTLSKFIDNVMQGKSGKSYFDYDVNGYKVRITSDDVVHVQKGSHPLS
-1009 SESLKQAM
+1009 KQDWHKILEGMKNGIQKAVLSKQAKRPRGESVALKIVTPQKM
-1017 RDGLNLDEKVP
+1017 YGVAVEFANGSLIYIRTAFYSTDKNLDAWMKKNKREAGV
-1028 VLDIDAM
+1028 
-1035 ETVSKGDLADL
+1035 
-1046 IRSMV
+1046 R
-1051 GDEPVPTRDFMA
+1051 
-1063 LVGMPEDRYGQKH
+1063 RYPG
-1076 IIFNKS
+1076 FP
-1082 TRSSHGART
+1082 SHTAEAGS
-1091 LTRRVIK
+1091 
-1098 NFREIISHASV
+1098 NHA
-1109 IEITQNR
+1109 
-1116 KINALS
+1116 
-1122 ETPSK
+1122 
-1127 RKSAQRRKNG
+1127 
-1137 VKEYYRLMLPVA
+1137 
-1149 HNGNIETVVITA
+1149 ITA
-1161 ENTGKEVR
+1161 SHSLS
-1169 VGKQPISIYEI
+1169 ISSIQQALGI
-1180 GYAKK
+1180 DK
-1185 NARFPASPA
+1185 RFS
-1194 SSREQ
+1194 
-1199 MSMARETGIPSE
+1199 
-1211 ITIREMLS
+1211 
-1219 GVKDADGNSYFQMAG
+1219 
-1234 DSLKSE
+1234 
-1240 QFAILQKANPMK
+1240 
-1252 DEYHTGIR
+1252 
-1260 TVDDILTAEEAFVTQ
+1260 
-1275 YDEDESFAYPD
+1275 
-1286 FTQEDGQ
+1286 
-1293 AALDSGVVT
+1293 
-1302 IYSSK
+1302 
-1307 PIKAGVF
+1307 
-1314 ISPSKMMAQDYAGG
+1314 
-1328 DKVYSKHVKLSDVA
+1328 
-1342 WINSDEGEYAPV
+1342 
-1354 SGTEEGSYLQMAGEH
+1354 QMAGER
-1369 ALTGNQQALAKAQEM
+1369 ALTASRQALVKVQEM
-1384 EAAGKDADE
+1384 ETAGKDADE
-1393 IWKATG
+1393 IWEATG
-1399 WLKGKDARWR
+1399 WLKGKDDRWR
-1409 FEIPDNLDKIDL
+1409 FEIPDNLDKINFSPLFHD
-1421 TELAKGQEGAERTLG
+1421 EYHIAKNQE
-1436 GIYDNQALYAAY
+1436 
-1448 PWLKDVRVMKQNL
+1448 
-1461 PDEEIAGKVAMGE
+1461 
-1474 TRTYASG
+1474 
-1481 KKMIVMGAHYLSD
+1481 
-1494 DTERAKKILVHE
+1494 
-1506 IQHVI
+1506 
-1511 QDHEGFAVGGEPAGN
+1511 
-1526 TSPEFRAYE
+1526 
-1535 NLAGEQEARHA
+1535 
-1546 EWRAAEATRNY
+1546 
-1557 RNKKEAEAELPNLK
+1557 
-1571 EALKEALSRAD
+1571 
-1582 EKQKQA
+1582 
-1588 YRESRRI
+1588 
-1595 KEKGAEQLSD
+1595 
-1605 ADWERLSELET
+1605 
-1616 QEGEELS
+1616 
-1623 DAASKLE
+1623 
-1630 SALADVEYYDNAV
+1630 
-1643 SSDMPTPHG
+1643 
-1652 DNAIVVFG
+1652 
-1660 GEEVASFNQA
+1660 
-1670 KNRGAKGYI
+1670 KNRGRKGYI

-1701 HEMSH
+1701 HEMGH

-1742 YKGTPWEREFRKR
+1742 YKETPWKREFRER

-1770 ADRLKRQWRQ
+1770 ADRLKRRWRQ

-1800 LRAVFRKF
+1800 LRAVFRIF

-1865 DEDDAETYARW
+1865 DEDDAKTYARW
-1876 REEAIAEAKEKLMKI
+1876 REGAIAEAKEKLMKI

-1926 ATQAVVASGGD
+1926 ATQAVVASGGE

-2029 QSIEDKLTALP
+2029 QSVEDKLTALP

-2047 NKTDEAVKDIMKAI
+2047 NKTDKAVKDIMQAI

-2066 SAKWKPEDYAAI
+2066 SAKWKPEDYVAI
-2078 ENMIHAATKEELRN
+2078 ENMIHAATKEDLRN

-2099 AKRVDEENEEA
+2099 AKRVDEENEKA
-2110 VREANKGRMKIYRDI
+2110 VMEANEGRMKVYRDI

-2142 YYRNEIRRLAAR
+2142 HYENEQRRLAAR
-2154 VQQMI
+2154 VRQMI

-2167 MQAQQQMGLAAA
+2167 MQAQQQMALSAA
-2179 MWKQAVKARE
+2179 MGKRAAKARE
-2189 DVMKRLDRIQ
+2189 DVMKQIKRI
-2199 KQLKAR
+2199 KEQLNAR

-2216 HRHLAYILRITK
+2216 HRHLAYVLRLVK
-2228 TDAKKPESG
+2228 KDVQKPESG
-2237 HVSLQELFTNMEQS
+2237 CVSLHELFENMELG
-2251 LDIQGAPD
+2251 LDIQEAPKE
-2259 GIFDFAAQGDDF
+2259 IFEIVAQGDEF

-2286 DALTMIYTTG
+2286 DALTIIYTVG

-2302 KTIGGKDIEEVVDEI
+2302 KTIGGKDIEEVVSEI
-2317 CAGGGDAAGI
+2317 CAGGGDAGNI
-2327 KTREKK
+2327 ETREKK

-2344 DWIAKVPGVGRLIAR
+2344 DWLAKVPGVGRLIAR

-2365 TAMMKPEEILRA
+2365 AAMIKPEEVLRA

-2390 EKAAQEEGARIER
+2390 EKAAQEEGARIEQ
-2403 EYKTLKGILSGYSH
+2403 EYKTLKDILSRYSH
-2417 SEKRAW
+2417 SERRAW
-2423 KEKKYTFQTGAG
+2423 KEKKYSFQAG
-2435 KELWSKENIICAALN
+2435 ENGEKELWSKENIICAALN
-2450 LGTETNVQR
+2450 LGTKTNVQR
-2459 LVGGLD
+2459 LAGGLG
-2465 VDVQDIRDFINEH
+2465 VDGEKIKFFVESH

-2483 WTLVQ
+2483 WMFVQ

-2494 SSYWE
+2494 SSYWK

-2504 EEKLNGVALEKTKA
+2504 EERLNGVALKKTKA
-2518 VPFDVTLPDGETLH
+2518 VPFSVMLPDGEMLH
-2532 MKGGYYPIKFN
+2532 MKGGYYPVKFN
-2543 AEKSGKA
+2543 PEKSGKA
-2550 AEQENN
+2550 AEQELN

-2561 AMSGAQ
+2561 TMSGAQ
-2567 VLGTR
+2567 ALGTR
-2572 RGFTKSR
+2572 RSFTKSR
-2579 SEYDVYRPLLL
+2579 TKYDVFRPLLL
-2590 EFSVIPKHLQD
+2590 EFSVIPEHLQN

-2609 VPARDVYRLV
+2609 IPARDVYRLV
-2619 ASRKVEEYVAGTL
+2619 TSRKVEEYVAGML
-2632 GREYYNVL
+2632 GREYYDVL

-2743 GMFQADARPFEIIRS
+2743 GMFEADARPFEIIRS

-2773 PLWVRAYKDAYAGK
+2773 PLWVRAYKDAYTGK
-2787 VAEVKRENEEAIH
+2787 VAEVKRENEANIQ
-2800 AVLKAQKDVEDIRAR
+2800 AVTTAQQAVDSIRAR
-2815 ILDLS
+2815 IHDLS
-2820 LNISDINQH
+2820 HNVSEINKH
-2829 LDVRKHGTA
+2829 LGVRKHGTA
-2838 EDIEAARRSPFAVHT
+2838 KEIEDARHSPFAIST
-2853 EEELREEVAGNTA
+2853 EEDLRAEAAGNTA
-2866 EIKELKKKRYEAE
+2866 KIKELDRGLYEAE
-2879 ATLQKETERDTLT
+2879 AALQKATERDILT

-2912 RDTFGSGRTQDLSSI
+2912 RDTFGSGQTQDLSSI

-2954 AYRHGKFGLKGER
+2954 AYRHGKFGLKGES

-2977 AVLYRL
+2977 AVFYRL

-2998 VDGGDDKDKYRKVK
+2998 VDGSDDKDKYRKVK

-3066 GRSINPISTAFKP
+3066 GRGINPISTAFKP
-3079 FEELGKTVDLLARKG
+3079 FEELGKTIDLLARKG

-3103 HAKKRQAQQERLKKL
+3103 HAKKRQAQQKRLKKL
-3118 RGKARQEYLEKIAE
+3118 RGKARQEYLKKIAE
-3132 QEKYKHPDQRI
+3132 QEKYKHSDQHI

-3155 ASTLTAAHTGITNTL
+3155 ASTFTAAHTGITNTL

-3175 GTMQYMNDADNRYE
+3175 GTMQYMNDTDNRYE

-3204 VERETPKKPEPAPET
+3204 VEREIPKKPEPAPET

>member
-1 MAFDREGYSEYIGE
+1 
-15 LNRQKEEQENTA
+15 
-27 PAEEKPS
+27 
-34 FWALL
+34 
-39 TDPATYQKGQE
+39 
-50 LANEATLESN
+50 
-60 EAAGNIL
+60 
-67 SETAQ
+67 
-72 AIGEAVSSIPDAY
+72 
-85 GRLMAQ
+85 
-91 EQAIT
+91 
-96 AAYTPDKVAEANET
+96 
-110 GDYSEQQQAVETL
+110 
-123 QEEGSQFGQ
+123 
-132 SLWETAG
+132 
-139 AFTRPLRERIGA
+139 
-151 VEDDAAENGS
+151 
-161 ESAQNMRDTSTF
+161 
-173 IDYFMSDEQK
+173 
-183 LSKAR
+183 
-188 QIEALTGI
+188 
-196 PADASLADTQ
+196 
-206 AMKSALEVYDYA
+206 
-218 KKQKAVLGDAPWS
+218 
-231 MDAVWQEYPELRN
+231 
-244 IADMSPQDAALA
+244 
-256 LHQIDEVRRTHG
+256 
-268 IIDSWQTM
+268 
-276 LEYGNKELEY
+276 
-286 GNLQYKIMQGKAD
+286 
-299 ENDLARAAQLEE
+299 
-311 QLKNQKKTL
+311 
-320 PSVFDDPLAA
+320 
-330 IVGGVASST
+330 
-339 PMMYQ
+339 
-344 SFVEAGQ
+344 
-351 DAAAWTLA
+351 
-359 ASAAGAG
+359 
-366 AGSVLPGA
+366 
-374 GTAAGALAG
+374 
-383 GVTGATRFAYLFLS
+383 
-397 NLARY
+397 
-402 SSGASFARTMG
+402 
-413 ETGAKLGMLEGMR
+413 
-426 RPTVGQDYAEYK
+426 
-438 EMEDAEG
+438 
-445 NPLLTDEQA
+445 
-454 KDYATVAGTLNAGIE
+454 
-469 MANFGVALRALKGA
+469 
-483 PHTHKMLADIIK
+483 
-495 GATERQT
+495 
-502 AQESLRLFAMDR
+502 
-514 GADVLK
+514 
-520 VTASEAGE
+520 
-528 EGLQS
+528 
-533 ISDDLVH
+533 
-540 NKIEADTGDTSNGV
+540 
-554 YSFRDIA
+554 
-561 ARGLQSSLEAL
+561 
-572 PASFGFG
+572 
-579 VLSGFGGTVTG
+579 
-590 GIGKNIAVRDRA
+590 
-602 RFEAR
+602 
-607 YSKEE
+607 
-612 RETLMG
+612 
-618 SAMYEQL
+618 
-625 QQAVAQSNVKEENKD
+625 
-640 IQRKVIRQQLA
+640 
-651 NTKFSTVYVETET
+651 
-664 ALEKENGM
+664 
-672 DDLKAVAKAA
+672 
-682 NISDEDLQT
+682 
-691 AIDEKGTLT
+691 
-700 VPGEQF
+700 
-706 AQAASSPDLLES
+706 
-718 VSFSPEAD
+718 
-726 SIARMRK
+726 
-733 DAKATLAAM
+733 
-742 EEREKASISR
+742 
-752 QMNLQQAILDEYYP
+752 
-766 EEKAG
+766 
-771 AETMA
+771 
-776 RREALQAVMMQNPEN
+776 
-791 PAQGWNDVR
+791 
-800 KEYRA
+800 
-805 QLDELLAPALRALK
+805 
-819 EGMGKGGQ
+819 
-827 YMETEDENGNKKTL
+827 
-841 RFTENAEWYRNF
+841 
-853 YQTFGRK
+853 
-860 PTAQE
+860 
-865 LEDMAIALTTGDE
+865 
-878 SAPKVEGFIPTT
+878 
-890 KEEADG
+890 
-896 MAAMKPEI
+896 
-904 EDLKKKIATL
+904 
-914 DDIKQEARQLNGVE
+914 
-928 MELTEGL
+928 
-935 SKDGFH
+935 
-941 VYRTVMHQ
+941 
-949 LQDVGGAPARAA
+949 
-961 RMDAILF
+961 
-968 ARHADIVADIISKK
+968 
-982 TGKKYTALDYMRER
+982 
-996 YGLETEEGAQPLS
+996 
-1009 SESLKQAM
+1009 
-1017 RDGLNLDEKVP
+1017 
-1028 VLDIDAM
+1028 
-1035 ETVSKGDLADL
+1035 
-1046 IRSMV
+1046 
-1051 GDEPVPTRDFMA
+1051 
-1063 LVGMPEDRYGQKH
+1063 
-1076 IIFNKS
+1076 
-1082 TRSSHGART
+1082 
-1091 LTRRVIK
+1091 
-1098 NFREIISHASV
+1098 
-1109 IEITQNR
+1109 
-1116 KINALS
+1116 
-1122 ETPSK
+1122 
-1127 RKSAQRRKNG
+1127 
-1137 VKEYYRLMLPVA
+1137 
-1149 HNGNIETVVITA
+1149 
-1161 ENTGKEVR
+1161 
-1169 VGKQPISIYEI
+1169 
-1180 GYAKK
+1180 
-1185 NARFPASPA
+1185 
-1194 SSREQ
+1194 
-1199 MSMARETGIPSE
+1199 
-1211 ITIREMLS
+1211 
-1219 GVKDADGNSYFQMAG
+1219 
-1234 DSLKSE
+1234 
-1240 QFAILQKANPMK
+1240 
-1252 DEYHTGIR
+1252 
-1260 TVDDILTAEEAFVTQ
+1260 
-1275 YDEDESFAYPD
+1275 
-1286 FTQEDGQ
+1286 
-1293 AALDSGVVT
+1293 
-1302 IYSSK
+1302 
-1307 PIKAGVF
+1307 
-1314 ISPSKMMAQDYAGG
+1314 
-1328 DKVYSKHVKLSDVA
+1328 
-1342 WINSDEGEYAPV
+1342 
-1354 SGTEEGSYLQMAGEH
+1354 MAGER
-1369 ALTGNQQALAKAQEM
+1369 ALTANRQALTKAQEM

-1399 WLKGKDARWR
+1399 WLKETGKKYTAIDYMRERYGLSTKGEYQQDSNQQVDSQIIYAEPKR
-1409 FEIPDNLDKIDL
+1409 FHAVSGKMALKSVMSWFEQNYP
-1421 TELAKGQEGAERTLG
+1421 EGARAYTIIGDVYISKSGIKDSLSHGFSQKKLDAIPTLKVGLERAELMRTMPDYDSSKRFTYYYFVYPIMLG
-1436 GIYDNQALYAAY
+1436 KEENFVLCRVKDDGHRKKLYVHEVANQEEIRKMSDALHAGIGDHNGREYTRGIALYSS
-1448 PWLKDVRVMKQNL
+1448 
-1461 PDEEIAGKVAMGE
+1461 I
-1474 TRTYASG
+1474 
-1481 KKMIVMGAHYLSD
+1481 
-1494 DTERAKKILVHE
+1494 
-1506 IQHVI
+1506 
-1511 QDHEGFAVGGEPAGN
+1511 
-1526 TSPEFRAYE
+1526 
-1535 NLAGEQEARHA
+1535 
-1546 EWRAAEATRNY
+1546 
-1557 RNKKEAEAELPNLK
+1557 
-1571 EALKEALSRAD
+1571 
-1582 EKQKQA
+1582 
-1588 YRESRRI
+1588 
-1595 KEKGAEQLSD
+1595 
-1605 ADWERLSELET
+1605 
-1616 QEGEELS
+1616 
-1623 DAASKLE
+1623 
-1630 SALADVEYYDNAV
+1630 LADYLKKYKSGFHLAQIRQE
-1643 SSDMPTPHG
+1643 
-1652 DNAIVVFG
+1652 
-1660 GEEVASFNQA
+1660 

-1815 YEAFAGDGGHASLP
+1815 YQAFAGDGGRASLP

-1865 DEDDAETYARW
+1865 DEDDAKTYTRW
-1876 REEAIAEAKEKLMKI
+1876 REEAVAEAKEKLMRI

-1914 KRRELQ
+1914 KRGELQ
-1920 NEPVYL
+1920 NESVYL
-1926 ATQAVVASGGD
+1926 ATQAIVASGGD
-1937 ENIVKN
+1937 ETIVKN
-1943 WYGSVEEYLEEAS
+1943 WYGSMEEYLEEAS
-1956 KVPPIEEA
+1956 KMPPIEEA

-1971 YTRALDEELIES
+1971 YTRALDDELIES

-2000 DKLQSLISTAFAKKQ
+2000 DKLQSLVSTAFAKKQ
-2015 ALIRTITTKTQRAM
+2015 ALIRTITTKTKRAM
-2029 QSIEDKLTALP
+2029 QSVEDKLTALP

-2047 NKTDEAVKDIMKAI
+2047 NKTDKAVKDIMQAV

-2078 ENMIHAATKEELRN
+2078 ENMIHAATKEDLRN
-2092 ELKKLKE
+2092 ELTKLKE
-2099 AKRVDEENEEA
+2099 AKNADKANEKA
-2110 VREANKGRMKIYRDI
+2110 VMEANEGRMKVYRDI

-2142 YYRNEIRRLAAR
+2142 HYENEQRRLAAR
-2154 VQQMI
+2154 VRQMI

-2167 MQAQQQMGLAAA
+2167 MQAQQQMALSAA
-2179 MWKQAVKARE
+2179 MGKRAAKARE
-2189 DVMKRLDRIQ
+2189 DVMKRLDRIK

-2216 HRHLAYILRITK
+2216 HRHLAHILRITK
-2228 TDAKKPESG
+2228 TDAKEPESG

-2251 LDIQGAPD
+2251 LDIQGAPE
-2259 GIFDFAAQGDDF
+2259 GIFDLAAQGDDF

-2302 KTIGGKDIEEVVDEI
+2302 KTIGGKDIEEVVSEI

-2344 DWIAKVPGVGRLIAR
+2344 DWLAKVPGVGRLIAR

-2390 EKAAQEEGARIER
+2390 EKAAQEEGARIEQ

-2459 LVGGLD
+2459 LAGGLD
-2465 VDVQDIRDFINEH
+2465 VDAQNVRDFVNEH

-2653 TESIAERKV
+2653 AENIAERKV

-2678 GYRIWPVIENVSN
+2678 GYRIWPVIENASN

-2787 VAEVKRENEEAIH
+2787 VAEVKRENEEAIQ

-2815 ILDLS
+2815 ILDIS
-2820 LNISDINQH
+2820 LNISNINKH

-2954 AYRHGKFGLKGER
+2954 AYRHGKFGLKGKS

-2977 AVLYRL
+2977 AVFYRL

-2998 VDGGDDKDKYRKVK
+2998 VDGSDDKDKYRKVK

-3066 GRSINPISTAFKP
+3066 GRGINPISTAFKP

-3132 QEKYKHPDQRI
+3132 QEKYRHPDQHI

-3175 GTMQYMNDADNRYE
+3175 GTMQYMNDTDNRYE

-3204 VERETPKKPEPAPET
+3204 VEREIPKKPESEPKS
-3219 KKDKRKK
+3219 KKDKKK
-3226 KK
+3226 KKK

>member
-1 MAFDREGYSEYIGE
+1 MAFDREGYSEYVGE
-15 LNRQKEEQENTA
+15 LNQQKEEQESPA

-39 TDPATYQKGQE
+39 TDSATYQKGQE

-72 AIGEAVSSIPDAY
+72 AVGEAVSSIPDAY

-96 AAYTPDKVAEANET
+96 AAYTPDKVEEANET

-196 PADASLADTQ
+196 PADAALADTQ

-344 SFVEAGQ
+344 SIMEAGQ

-366 AGSVLPGA
+366 AGSVLPGV

-383 GVTGATRFAYLFLS
+383 GATGATRFAYLFLS

-590 GIGKNIAVRDRA
+590 GIGKNIAMRDRA

-625 QQAVAQSNVKEENKD
+625 QQAVAQSNIKEENKD

-718 VSFSPEAD
+718 VSFSPKAD

-752 QMNLQQAILDEYYP
+752 KMNLQQAILDEYYP

-805 QLDELLAPALRALK
+805 RLDELLAPALRALK

-853 YQTFGRK
+853 YQIFGRK

-996 YGLETEEGAQPLS
+996 YGLETGEKHTPEYAEYAQSAMYRNPADTLSKFIDNVMQGKSGKSYFDYDVNGYKVRITSDDVVHVQKGSHPLS
-1009 SESLKQAM
+1009 KQDWHKILEGMKNGIQKAVLSKQAKRPRGESLALKIVTPQKMYGVAVEFANGSLIYI
-1017 RDGLNLDEKVP
+1017 RTAFYSTDKNLDAWMKKNKREAGV
-1028 VLDIDAM
+1028 
-1035 ETVSKGDLADL
+1035 
-1046 IRSMV
+1046 R
-1051 GDEPVPTRDFMA
+1051 
-1063 LVGMPEDRYGQKH
+1063 RYPG
-1076 IIFNKS
+1076 FP
-1082 TRSSHGART
+1082 SH
-1091 LTRRVIK
+1091 
-1098 NFREIISHASV
+1098 
-1109 IEITQNR
+1109 
-1116 KINALS
+1116 
-1122 ETPSK
+1122 
-1127 RKSAQRRKNG
+1127 
-1137 VKEYYRLMLPVA
+1137 
-1149 HNGNIETVVITA
+1149 TA
-1161 ENTGKEVR
+1161 EAGSNHAITTSHSLS
-1169 VGKQPISIYEI
+1169 ISSIQQALGI
-1180 GYAKK
+1180 DK
-1185 NARFPASPA
+1185 RFS
-1194 SSREQ
+1194 
-1199 MSMARETGIPSE
+1199 
-1211 ITIREMLS
+1211 
-1219 GVKDADGNSYFQMAG
+1219 
-1234 DSLKSE
+1234 
-1240 QFAILQKANPMK
+1240 
-1252 DEYHTGIR
+1252 
-1260 TVDDILTAEEAFVTQ
+1260 
-1275 YDEDESFAYPD
+1275 
-1286 FTQEDGQ
+1286 
-1293 AALDSGVVT
+1293 
-1302 IYSSK
+1302 
-1307 PIKAGVF
+1307 
-1314 ISPSKMMAQDYAGG
+1314 
-1328 DKVYSKHVKLSDVA
+1328 
-1342 WINSDEGEYAPV
+1342 
-1354 SGTEEGSYLQMAGEH
+1354 QMAGER
-1369 ALTGNQQALAKAQEM
+1369 ALTANQQAFVLGKRLQ
-1384 EAAGKDADE
+1384 AAERAWGQ
-1393 IWKATG
+1393 
-1399 WLKGKDARWR
+1399 
-1409 FEIPDNLDKIDL
+1409 NLDDF
-1421 TELAKGQEGAERTLG
+1421 
-1436 GIYDNQALYAAY
+1436 
-1448 PWLKDVRVMKQNL
+1448 
-1461 PDEEIAGKVAMGE
+1461 IAGKLKTNIQPVIMDAPMVLSLIG
-1474 TRTYASG
+1474 AKSG
-1481 KKMIVMGAHYLSD
+1481 IPIKVRQGTM
-1494 DTERAKKILVHE
+1494 RKILK
-1506 IQHVI
+1506 
-1511 QDHEGFAVGGEPAGN
+1511 D
-1526 TSPEFRAYE
+1526 
-1535 NLAGEQEARHA
+1535 
-1546 EWRAAEATRNY
+1546 
-1557 RNKKEAEAELPNLK
+1557 
-1571 EALKEALSRAD
+1571 
-1582 EKQKQA
+1582 
-1588 YRESRRI
+1588 
-1595 KEKGAEQLSD
+1595 
-1605 ADWERLSELET
+1605 
-1616 QEGEELS
+1616 
-1623 DAASKLE
+1623 LE
-1630 SALADVEYYDNAV
+1630 SANTHGHGGEISVDVFKKLPSLLSNPIMVLRSRSNRNGENAIIPNGYTFIVEATDRDNRTIIVPITLEADENSYVLKTFYGKKDIAKWLEGRV
-1643 SSDMPTPHG
+1643 LHG
-1652 DNAIVVFG
+1652 DVLYMNTEKNPQLLESTHLAPMARRLPKAEDFLEYILQHRTKEIKTEKDLSKLKSENPAFYQMAWHI
-1660 GEEVASFNQA
+1660 EKFNQE
-1670 KNRGAKGYI
+1670 KNRGRKGYI

-1701 HEMSH
+1701 HEMGH

-1742 YKGTPWEREFRKR
+1742 YKETPWKREFRER
-1755 EQGIIDAEAAGDHDT
+1755 EQGIIDAKVAGDHDT
-1770 ADRLKRQWRQ
+1770 ADRLKRKWRQ

-1800 LRAVFRKF
+1800 LRAVFRNF

-1865 DEDDAETYARW
+1865 DEDDAKTYARW
-1876 REEAIAEAKEKLMKI
+1876 REGAIAEAKEKLMKI

-2000 DKLQSLISTAFAKKQ
+2000 DKLQSLVSTAFAKKQ
-2015 ALIRTITTKTQRAM
+2015 ALIRTITTKTKRAM

-2047 NKTDEAVKDIMKAI
+2047 NKTDKAVKDIMKAV

-2066 SAKWKPEDYAAI
+2066 SAKWKPEDYVAI
-2078 ENMIHAATKEELRN
+2078 ENMIHAATKEDLRN
-2092 ELKKLKE
+2092 ELKKFKE
-2099 AKRVDEENEEA
+2099 AKRVDKENEKA
-2110 VREANKGRMKIYRDI
+2110 VMEANEGRMKVYRDI

-2142 YYRNEIRRLAAR
+2142 HYENEQRRLAAR
-2154 VQQMI
+2154 VRQMI

-2167 MQAQQQMGLAAA
+2167 MQAQQQMALSAA
-2179 MWKQAVKARE
+2179 MGKRAAKARE
-2189 DVMKRLDRIQ
+2189 DVMKQIKRI
-2199 KQLKAR
+2199 KEQLNAR

-2216 HRHLAYILRITK
+2216 HRHLAYVLRLVK
-2228 TDAKKPESG
+2228 KDVQKPESG
-2237 HVSLQELFTNMEQS
+2237 CVSLHELFENMELG
-2251 LDIQGAPD
+2251 LDIQEAPKE
-2259 GIFDFAAQGDDF
+2259 IFEIVAQGDEF

-2286 DALTMIYTTG
+2286 DALTIIYTVG

-2302 KTIGGKDIEEVVDEI
+2302 KTIGGKDIEEVVSEI
-2317 CAGGGDAAGI
+2317 CAGGGDAGNI
-2327 KTREKK
+2327 ETREKK

-2344 DWIAKVPGVGRLIAR
+2344 DWLAKVPGVGRLIAR

-2365 TAMMKPEEILRA
+2365 AAMIKPEEVLRA

-2390 EKAAQEEGARIER
+2390 EKAAQEEGARIEQ
-2403 EYKTLKGILSGYSH
+2403 EYKTLKDILSRYSH
-2417 SEKRAW
+2417 SERRAW
-2423 KEKKYTFQTGAG
+2423 KEKKYSFQAG
-2435 KELWSKENIICAALN
+2435 KNGEKELWSKENIICAALN
-2450 LGTETNVQR
+2450 LGTKTNVQR
-2459 LVGGLD
+2459 LAGGLG
-2465 VDVQDIRDFINEH
+2465 VDGEKIKFFVESH

-2483 WTLVQ
+2483 WMFVQ

-2494 SSYWE
+2494 SSYWK

-2504 EEKLNGVALEKTKA
+2504 EERLNGVALKKTKA
-2518 VPFDVTLPDGETLH
+2518 VPFSVMLPDGEMLH
-2532 MKGGYYPIKFN
+2532 MKGGYYPVKFN
-2543 AEKSGKA
+2543 PEKSGKA
-2550 AEQENN
+2550 AEQELN

-2561 AMSGAQ
+2561 TMSGAQ
-2567 VLGTR
+2567 ALGTR
-2572 RGFTKSR
+2572 RSFTKSR
-2579 SEYDVYRPLLL
+2579 TKYDVFRPLLL
-2590 EFSVIPKHLQD
+2590 EFSVIPEHLQN

-2609 VPARDVYRLV
+2609 IPARDVYRLV
-2619 ASRKVEEYVAGTL
+2619 TSRKVEEYVAGTL
-2632 GREYYNVL
+2632 GREYYDVL

-2662 DRVFGALR
+2662 DRVFGALC

-2743 GMFQADARPFEIIRS
+2743 GMFEADARPFEIIRS

-2773 PLWVRAYKDAYAGK
+2773 PLWVRAYKDAYTGK
-2787 VAEVKRENEEAIH
+2787 VAEVKRENEANIQ
-2800 AVLKAQKDVEDIRAR
+2800 AVTTAQQAVDSIRAR
-2815 ILDLS
+2815 IHDLS
-2820 LNISDINQH
+2820 HNVSEINKH
-2829 LDVRKHGTA
+2829 LGVRKHGTA
-2838 EDIEAARRSPFAVHT
+2838 KEIEDARHSPFAIST
-2853 EEELREEVAGNTA
+2853 EEDLRAEAAGNTA
-2866 EIKELKKKRYEAE
+2866 KIKELDRGLYEAE
-2879 ATLQKETERDTLT
+2879 AALQKATERDILT

-2912 RDTFGSGRTQDLSSI
+2912 RDTFGSGQTQDLSSI

-2954 AYRHGKFGLKGER
+2954 AYRHGKFGLKGES

-2977 AVLYRL
+2977 AVFYRL

-3066 GRSINPISTAFKP
+3066 GRGINPISTAFKP
-3079 FEELGKTVDLLARKG
+3079 FEELGKTIDLLARKG

-3103 HAKKRQAQQERLKKL
+3103 HAKKRQAQQKRLKKL
-3118 RGKARQEYLEKIAE
+3118 RGKARQEYLKKIAE
-3132 QEKYKHPDQRI
+3132 QEKYKHPDQHI

-3155 ASTLTAAHTGITNTL
+3155 ASTFTAAHTGITNTL

-3175 GTMQYMNDADNRYE
+3175 GTMQYMNDTDNRYE

-3204 VERETPKKPEPAPET
+3204 VEREIPKKPEPAPET

>member
-1 MAFDREGYSEYIGE
+1 
-15 LNRQKEEQENTA
+15 
-27 PAEEKPS
+27 
-34 FWALL
+34 
-39 TDPATYQKGQE
+39 
-50 LANEATLESN
+50 
-60 EAAGNIL
+60 
-67 SETAQ
+67 
-72 AIGEAVSSIPDAY
+72 
-85 GRLMAQ
+85 
-91 EQAIT
+91 
-96 AAYTPDKVAEANET
+96 
-110 GDYSEQQQAVETL
+110 
-123 QEEGSQFGQ
+123 
-132 SLWETAG
+132 
-139 AFTRPLRERIGA
+139 
-151 VEDDAAENGS
+151 
-161 ESAQNMRDTSTF
+161 MRDTSTF

-366 AGSVLPGA
+366 AGSVLPGV

-383 GVTGATRFAYLFLS
+383 GATGATRFAYLFLS

-469 MANFGVALRALKGA
+469 MANFGIALRALKGA

-625 QQAVAQSNVKEENKD
+625 QQAVAQSNVKEESKD

-651 NTKFSTVYVETET
+651 NTEFGTVYVETET

-691 AIDEKGTLT
+691 AIDEKGILA

-752 QMNLQQAILDEYYP
+752 QMNLQKAILDEYYP
-766 EEKAG
+766 EEKAST
-771 AETMA
+771 ETMA

-805 QLDELLAPALRALK
+805 QLDEILAPALRALK

-827 YMETEDENGNKKTL
+827 YMETEGENGNKKTL
-841 RFTENAEWYRNF
+841 RFAENAEWYRNF

-865 LEDMAIALTTGDE
+865 LEDMAVALTTGDE

-904 EDLKKKIATL
+904 KDLQKKIATL

-996 YGLETEEGAQPLS
+996 YGLETGEGAQPLS
-1009 SESLKQAM
+1009 SKSLKQAM

-1063 LVGMPEDRYGQKH
+1063 LVGMPEDRYGQSH

-1082 TRSSHGART
+1082 SRHSEKNQK
-1091 LTRRVIK
+1091 LTRRVVR
-1098 NFREIISHASV
+1098 NFKEIISNASV
-1109 IEITQNR
+1109 IEVNTNRKIAPANGETAARRKAQNR
-1116 KINALS
+1116 KNKI
-1122 ETPSK
+1122 
-1127 RKSAQRRKNG
+1127 
-1137 VKEYYRLMLPVA
+1137 KEYYRLMLPVK
-1149 HNGNIETVVITA
+1149 HNGRLEVVVITA
-1161 ENTGKEVR
+1161 ENAGKEVR
-1169 VGKQPISIYEI
+1169 PIKQPISIYEI
-1180 GYAKK
+1180 SYAKK
-1185 NARFPASPA
+1185 NAIPSKMLLPNNGDSITIR
-1194 SSREQ
+1194 
-1199 MSMARETGIPSE
+1199 GDDVPSE

-1219 GVKDADGNSYFQMAG
+1219 SVKGAAGN
-1234 DSLKSE
+1234 
-1240 QFAILQKANPMK
+1240 
-1252 DEYHTGIR
+1252 
-1260 TVDDILTAEEAFVTQ
+1260 
-1275 YDEDESFAYPD
+1275 
-1286 FTQEDGQ
+1286 
-1293 AALDSGVVT
+1293 
-1302 IYSSK
+1302 
-1307 PIKAGVF
+1307 
-1314 ISPSKMMAQDYAGG
+1314 
-1328 DKVYSKHVKLSDVA
+1328 
-1342 WINSDEGEYAPV
+1342 
-1354 SGTEEGSYLQMAGEH
+1354 SYLQMAGER
-1369 ALTGNQQALAKAQEM
+1369 ALTASRQALVKAQEM
-1384 EAAGKDADE
+1384 ETAGKDADE
-1393 IWKATG
+1393 IWEATG
-1399 WLKGKDARWR
+1399 WLKGKDDRWR
-1409 FEIPDNLDKIDL
+1409 FEIPDNLDKINFSPLFHD
-1421 TELAKGQEGAERTLG
+1421 EYHIAK
-1436 GIYDNQALYAAY
+1436 
-1448 PWLKDVRVMKQNL
+1448 LKDVYDNPKLYKAYPALGTRSVQLADLDDKTRGFVEVVRYPSGRELVSGIKLNEKFVESE
-1461 PDEEIAGKVAMGE
+1461 PDKIKE
-1474 TRTYASG
+1474 T
-1481 KKMIVMGAHYLSD
+1481 
-1494 DTERAKKILVHE
+1494 LVHE
-1506 IQHVI
+1506 VQHVI
-1511 QDHEGFAVGGEPAGN
+1511 QTYENFARGGSVDFAGGEKN
-1526 TSPEFRAYE
+1526 YLR
-1535 NLAGEQEARHA
+1535 LAGEQEAR
-1546 EWRAAEATRNY
+1546 ETATRAVKHTETV
-1557 RNKKEAEAELPNLK
+1557 RRIDEQKRR
-1571 EALKEALSRAD
+1571 LSL
-1582 EKQKQA
+1582 KQKELDHVLEEASEEEKADFAA
-1588 YRESRRI
+1588 YGKAYADFDGSENAGDVMASI
-1595 KEKGAEQLSD
+1595 EKKNWKSVNLRWGDIYMLEWNIADDEEGLD
-1605 ADWERLSELET
+1605 ARMPKPHS
-1616 QEGEELS
+1616 
-1623 DAASKLE
+1623 
-1630 SALADVEYYDNAV
+1630 YD
-1643 SSDMPTPHG
+1643 
-1652 DNAIVVFG
+1652 AIVTFD
-1660 GEEVASFNQA
+1660 GEEVASFNQE
-1670 KNRGAKGYI
+1670 KNRGRKGYI

-1701 HEMSH
+1701 HEMGH

-1742 YKGTPWEREFRKR
+1742 YKETPWKREFRER

-1770 ADRLKRQWRQ
+1770 ADRLKRRWRQ

-1800 LRAVFRKF
+1800 LRAVFRNF
-1808 KQFLRVI
+1808 KQFLRAI

-1844 EEMSL
+1844 EERSL

-1854 DVTKAGGEKLL
+1854 DVMKAGGEKLL
-1865 DEDDAETYARW
+1865 DEDDAKTYARW
-1876 REEAIAEAKEKLMKI
+1876 REGAIAEAKEKLMKI

-1926 ATQAVVASGGD
+1926 ATQAVAASGGD

-2047 NKTDEAVKDIMKAI
+2047 NKTDKAVKDIMQAI

-2066 SAKWKPEDYAAI
+2066 SAKWKPEDYVAI
-2078 ENMIHAATKEELRN
+2078 ENMIHAATKEDLRN

-2142 YYRNEIRRLAAR
+2142 HYRNEIRRLAAR

-2189 DVMKRLDRIQ
+2189 DVMKRLDRIK

-2237 HVSLQELFTNMEQS
+2237 HVSLQELFKNMEQS
-2251 LDIQGAPD
+2251 LDIKDAPD
-2259 GIFDFAAQGDDF
+2259 GISDLAAQGDDF

-2302 KTIGGKDIEEVVDEI
+2302 KTIGGKDIEEVVSEI
-2317 CAGGGDAAGI
+2317 CAGGGDARNI

-2344 DWIAKVPGVGRLIAR
+2344 DWLAKVPGVGRLIAR

-2365 TAMMKPEEILRA
+2365 TAIMKPEEILRA
-2377 LGPAAHRY
+2377 LGPVAHRY

-2390 EKAAQEEGARIER
+2390 EKAAQEEGARIEE

-2459 LVGGLD
+2459 LAGGLD
-2465 VDVQDIRDFINEH
+2465 VDAQDVRDFINEH

-2567 VLGTR
+2567 VLSTR
-2572 RGFTKSR
+2572 RSFTKSR

-2632 GREYYNVL
+2632 GREYYDVL
-2640 KEWATDVWNILPG
+2640 KEWATDVWDILPG

-2787 VAEVKRENEEAIH
+2787 VAEVKRENEEAIQ

-2838 EDIEAARRSPFAVHT
+2838 EDIEAARSSPFAVRT

-2879 ATLQKETERDTLT
+2879 ATLQKATERDTLT
-2892 DEEVLKEAERR
+2892 DEEVLKEAEWR

-2954 AYRHGKFGLKGER
+2954 AYRHGKFGLKGEG
-2967 MITRWAPFAR
+2967 MIKRWAPFAR

-2998 VDGGDDKDKYRKVK
+2998 VDGSDDNDKYRKVK
-3012 NPQTGKEERVEVSAL
+3012 NPQTGKEERVEVSAP

-3066 GRSINPISTAFKP
+3066 GRGINPISTAFKP
-3079 FEELGKTVDLLARKG
+3079 FEELGKTIDLLARKG

-3103 HAKKRQAQQERLKKL
+3103 HAKKRQEQQERLKKL
-3118 RGKARQEYLEKIAE
+3118 RGKARQEYLKKIAE
-3132 QEKYKHPDQRI
+3132 QEKYKHPDQHI

-3175 GTMQYMNDADNRYE
+3175 GTMQYMNDTDNRYE

-3204 VERETPKKPEPAPET
+3204 VEREIPKKPEPAPET

>member
-1 MAFDREGYSEYIGE
+1 MAFDREGYSEYVGE
-15 LNRQKEEQENTA
+15 LNQQKEEQESPA

-96 AAYTPDKVAEANET
+96 AAYTPDKVEEANET

-299 ENDLARAAQLEE
+299 ENDMARAAQLEE

-383 GVTGATRFAYLFLS
+383 GATGATRFAYLFLS

-752 QMNLQQAILDEYYP
+752 QMNLQKAILDEYYP

-805 QLDELLAPALRALK
+805 QLDELIAPALRALK

-827 YMETEDENGNKKTL
+827 YMETEDENGNKKTM

-1035 ETVSKGDLADL
+1035 ETVSKGDLAGL

-1063 LVGMPEDRYGQKH
+1063 LVGMPEDRYGQRH

-1082 TRSSHGART
+1082 TRSSHGARI

-1098 NFREIISHASV
+1098 NFREIISHASI
-1109 IEITQNR
+1109 IEITPNR

-1169 VGKQPISIYEI
+1169 VGKQSISIYEI

-1185 NARFPASPA
+1185 NTRFPASPA

-1219 GVKDADGNSYFQMAG
+1219 GVKDAGGN
-1234 DSLKSE
+1234 
-1240 QFAILQKANPMK
+1240 
-1252 DEYHTGIR
+1252 
-1260 TVDDILTAEEAFVTQ
+1260 
-1275 YDEDESFAYPD
+1275 
-1286 FTQEDGQ
+1286 
-1293 AALDSGVVT
+1293 
-1302 IYSSK
+1302 
-1307 PIKAGVF
+1307 
-1314 ISPSKMMAQDYAGG
+1314 
-1328 DKVYSKHVKLSDVA
+1328 
-1342 WINSDEGEYAPV
+1342 
-1354 SGTEEGSYLQMAGEH
+1354 SYLQMAGER
-1369 ALTGNQQALAKAQEM
+1369 ALTANQQALVKAQEM
-1384 EAAGKDADE
+1384 KAAGKDADE
-1393 IWKATG
+1393 IWEATG
-1399 WLKGKDARWR
+1399 WLKGKDDRWR
-1409 FEIPDNLDKIDL
+1409 FEIPDNLDKINFSPLFHD
-1421 TELAKGQEGAERTLG
+1421 EYHIAK
-1436 GIYDNQALYAAY
+1436 
-1448 PWLKDVRVMKQNL
+1448 LKDVYDNPKLYKAYPALGTRSVQLADLDDKTRGFVEVVRYPSGRELVSGIKLNEKFIESE
-1461 PDEEIAGKVAMGE
+1461 PEKIKE
-1474 TRTYASG
+1474 T
-1481 KKMIVMGAHYLSD
+1481 
-1494 DTERAKKILVHE
+1494 LVHE
-1506 IQHVI
+1506 VQHVI
-1511 QDHEGFAVGGEPAGN
+1511 QTYENFARGGSVDFAGGEKN
-1526 TSPEFRAYE
+1526 YLR
-1535 NLAGEQEARHA
+1535 LAGEQEARA
-1546 EWRAAEATRNY
+1546 TATRAVKHTETV
-1557 RNKKEAEAELPNLK
+1557 RRIDEQKRR
-1571 EALKEALSRAD
+1571 LSL
-1582 EKQKQA
+1582 KQKELDHVLEEASEEEKADYAA
-1588 YRESRRI
+1588 YGKAYADFDGSENAGDVMASI
-1595 KEKGAEQLSD
+1595 EKKNWKSVNLRWGDIYMLEWNIADDEEGLD
-1605 ADWERLSELET
+1605 ARMPKPHS
-1616 QEGEELS
+1616 
-1623 DAASKLE
+1623 
-1630 SALADVEYYDNAV
+1630 YD
-1643 SSDMPTPHG
+1643 
-1652 DNAIVVFG
+1652 AIVTFD
-1660 GEEVASFNQA
+1660 GEEVASFNQE

-1815 YEAFAGDGGHASLP
+1815 YQAFAGDGGHASLP

-1865 DEDDAETYARW
+1865 DEDDAKTYTRW

-1907 VKRERER
+1907 VARERER
-1914 KRRELQ
+1914 KREELQ

-1926 ATQAVVASGGD
+1926 ATQAIVASGGD
-1937 ENIVKN
+1937 ETIVKN
-1943 WYGSVEEYLEEAS
+1943 WYGSMEEYLEEAS
-1956 KVPPIEEA
+1956 KMPPIEEA

-2000 DKLQSLISTAFAKKQ
+2000 DKLQSLVSTAFAKKQ
-2015 ALIRTITTKTQRAM
+2015 ALIRTITTKTKRAM
-2029 QSIEDKLTALP
+2029 QSVEDKLTALP

-2047 NKTDEAVKDIMKAI
+2047 NKTDKAVKDIMKAV

-2078 ENMIHAATKEELRN
+2078 ENMIHAATKEDLRN
-2092 ELKKLKE
+2092 ELTKLKE
-2099 AKRVDEENEEA
+2099 AKNAD
-2110 VREANKGRMKIYRDI
+2110 EANEKAVMEANEGRMKVYRDI
-2125 AEKAMKTK
+2125 AERAMKTK

-2142 YYRNEIRRLAAR
+2142 HYENEQRRLAAR
-2154 VQQMI
+2154 VRQMI

-2167 MQAQQQMGLAAA
+2167 MQAQQQMALSAA
-2179 MWKQAVKARE
+2179 MGKRAAKARE
-2189 DVMKRLDRIQ
+2189 DVMKRLDRIK

-2251 LDIQGAPD
+2251 LDIQGAPE
-2259 GIFDFAAQGDDF
+2259 GIFDLAAQGDDF

-2365 TAMMKPEEILRA
+2365 AAMMKPEEVLRA

-2390 EKAAQEEGARIER
+2390 EKAAQEEGARIEQ

-2572 RGFTKSR
+2572 RSFTKSR

-2678 GYRIWPVIENVSN
+2678 GYRIWPVIENASN

-2773 PLWVRAYKDAYAGK
+2773 PLWVRAYKDAYTGK
-2787 VAEVKRENEEAIH
+2787 VAEVKRENEEAIQ

-2838 EDIEAARRSPFAVHT
+2838 EDIETARRSPFAVHT

-2879 ATLQKETERDTLT
+2879 ATLQKSTERDTLT

-2954 AYRHGKFGLKGER
+2954 AYRHGKFGLKGEG
-2967 MITRWAPFAR
+2967 MIKRWAPFAR
-2977 AVLYRL
+2977 AVFYRL

-2998 VDGGDDKDKYRKVK
+2998 VDGSDDKDKYRKVK
-3012 NPQTGKEERVEVSAL
+3012 NPQTGKEARVEVSAL

-3066 GRSINPISTAFKP
+3066 GRGINPISTAFKP
-3079 FEELGKTVDLLARKG
+3079 FEELGKTIDLLARKG

-3103 HAKKRQAQQERLKKL
+3103 HAKKRQAQQKRLKKL
-3118 RGKARQEYLEKIAE
+3118 RGKARQEYLKKIAE
-3132 QEKYKHPDQRI
+3132 QEKYKHPDQHI

-3175 GTMQYMNDADNRYE
+3175 GTMQYMNDTDNRYE

-3204 VERETPKKPEPAPET
+3204 VEREIPKKPEPEQKS
-3219 KKDKRKK
+3219 KKDKKK
-3226 KK
+3226 KKK

>member
-1 MAFDREGYSEYIGE
+1 MAFDREGYSEYVGE
-15 LNRQKEEQENTA
+15 LNRQKEEQESPA

-72 AIGEAVSSIPDAY
+72 AVGEAVSSIPDAY

-96 AAYTPDKVAEANET
+96 AAYTPDKVEEANET

-139 AFTRPLRERIGA
+139 SFTRPLRERIGA

-196 PADASLADTQ
+196 PADAALADTQ

-244 IADMSPQDAALA
+244 IANMSPQDAALA

-268 IIDSWQTM
+268 VIDSWQTM

-311 QLKNQKKTL
+311 QLKSQKKTL

-366 AGSVLPGA
+366 TGSVLPGV

-383 GVTGATRFAYLFLS
+383 GATGATRFAYLFLS

-445 NPLLTDEQA
+445 NPLLTDAQA

-533 ISDDLVH
+533 VSDDLVH

-590 GIGKNIAVRDRA
+590 GIGKNIAMRDRA

-651 NTKFSTVYVETET
+651 NTEFGTVYVETET

-805 QLDELLAPALRALK
+805 RLDELLAPALRALK

-996 YGLETEEGAQPLS
+996 YGLETGEKHTPEYAEYAQSAMYRNPADTLSKFIDNVMQGKSGKSYFDYDVNGYKVRITSDDVVHVQKGNHPLS
-1009 SESLKQAM
+1009 KQDWHKILEGMKNGIQKAVLSKQAKRPRGESVALKIVTPQKM
-1017 RDGLNLDEKVP
+1017 YGVAVEFANGSLIYIRTAFYSTDKNLDAWMKKNKREAGV
-1028 VLDIDAM
+1028 
-1035 ETVSKGDLADL
+1035 
-1046 IRSMV
+1046 R
-1051 GDEPVPTRDFMA
+1051 
-1063 LVGMPEDRYGQKH
+1063 RYPG
-1076 IIFNKS
+1076 FP
-1082 TRSSHGART
+1082 SHTAEAGS
-1091 LTRRVIK
+1091 
-1098 NFREIISHASV
+1098 NHA
-1109 IEITQNR
+1109 
-1116 KINALS
+1116 
-1122 ETPSK
+1122 
-1127 RKSAQRRKNG
+1127 
-1137 VKEYYRLMLPVA
+1137 
-1149 HNGNIETVVITA
+1149 ITA
-1161 ENTGKEVR
+1161 SHSLS
-1169 VGKQPISIYEI
+1169 ISSIQQALGI
-1180 GYAKK
+1180 DK
-1185 NARFPASPA
+1185 RFS
-1194 SSREQ
+1194 
-1199 MSMARETGIPSE
+1199 
-1211 ITIREMLS
+1211 
-1219 GVKDADGNSYFQMAG
+1219 
-1234 DSLKSE
+1234 
-1240 QFAILQKANPMK
+1240 
-1252 DEYHTGIR
+1252 
-1260 TVDDILTAEEAFVTQ
+1260 
-1275 YDEDESFAYPD
+1275 
-1286 FTQEDGQ
+1286 
-1293 AALDSGVVT
+1293 
-1302 IYSSK
+1302 
-1307 PIKAGVF
+1307 
-1314 ISPSKMMAQDYAGG
+1314 
-1328 DKVYSKHVKLSDVA
+1328 
-1342 WINSDEGEYAPV
+1342 
-1354 SGTEEGSYLQMAGEH
+1354 QMAGER
-1369 ALTGNQQALAKAQEM
+1369 ALTANQQALVKAQEM

-1393 IWKATG
+1393 IWEATG
-1399 WLKGKDARWR
+1399 WLKGKDDRWR
-1409 FEIPDNLDKIDL
+1409 FEIPDNLDKINFSPLFHD
-1421 TELAKGQEGAERTLG
+1421 EYHIAK
-1436 GIYDNQALYAAY
+1436 
-1448 PWLKDVRVMKQNL
+1448 LKDVYDNPKLYKAYPALGTRSVQLADLGDKTRGFVEVVRYPSGRELVSGIKLNEKFVESE
-1461 PDEEIAGKVAMGE
+1461 PDKIKE
-1474 TRTYASG
+1474 T
-1481 KKMIVMGAHYLSD
+1481 
-1494 DTERAKKILVHE
+1494 LVHE
-1506 IQHVI
+1506 VQHVI
-1511 QDHEGFAVGGEPAGN
+1511 QTYENFARGGSVDFAGGEKN
-1526 TSPEFRAYE
+1526 YLR
-1535 NLAGEQEARHA
+1535 LAGEQEAR
-1546 EWRAAEATRNY
+1546 ETATRAVKHTETV
-1557 RNKKEAEAELPNLK
+1557 RRIDEQKRR
-1571 EALKEALSRAD
+1571 LSL
-1582 EKQKQA
+1582 KQKELDHVLEEASEEEKADYAA
-1588 YRESRRI
+1588 YGKAYADFDGSENAGDVMASI
-1595 KEKGAEQLSD
+1595 EKKNWKSVNLRWGDIYMLEWNIADDEEGLD
-1605 ADWERLSELET
+1605 ARMPKPHS
-1616 QEGEELS
+1616 
-1623 DAASKLE
+1623 
-1630 SALADVEYYDNAV
+1630 YD
-1643 SSDMPTPHG
+1643 
-1652 DNAIVVFG
+1652 AIVTFD
-1660 GEEVASFNQA
+1660 GEEVASFNQE
-1670 KNRGAKGYI
+1670 KNRGRKGYI

-1701 HEMSH
+1701 HEMGH

-1742 YKGTPWEREFRKR
+1742 YKETPWKREFRER
-1755 EQGIIDAEAAGDHDT
+1755 EQGIIDAEAAGDYDT
-1770 ADRLKRQWRQ
+1770 ADRLKRRWRQ

-1800 LRAVFRKF
+1800 LRAVFRNF
-1808 KQFLRVI
+1808 KQFLRAI

-1865 DEDDAETYARW
+1865 DEDDAKTYARW
-1876 REEAIAEAKEKLMKI
+1876 REGAIAEAKEKLMKI

-1926 ATQAVVASGGD
+1926 ATQAVVASGGE

-2029 QSIEDKLTALP
+2029 QSVEDKLTALP

-2047 NKTDEAVKDIMKAI
+2047 NKTDKAVKDIMQAI

-2066 SAKWKPEDYAAI
+2066 SAKWKPEDYVAI
-2078 ENMIHAATKEELRN
+2078 ENMIHAATKEDLRN
-2092 ELKKLKE
+2092 ELKKLKK
-2099 AKRVDEENEEA
+2099 AKRVDEENEKA
-2110 VREANKGRMKIYRDI
+2110 VMEANEGRMKVYRDI

-2142 YYRNEIRRLAAR
+2142 HYENEQRRLAAR
-2154 VQQMI
+2154 VRQMI

-2167 MQAQQQMGLAAA
+2167 MQAQQQMALSAA
-2179 MWKQAVKARE
+2179 MGKRAAKARE
-2189 DVMKRLDRIQ
+2189 DVMKQIKRI
-2199 KQLKAR
+2199 KEQLNAR

-2216 HRHLAYILRITK
+2216 HRHLAYVLRLVK
-2228 TDAKKPESG
+2228 KDVQKPESG
-2237 HVSLQELFTNMEQS
+2237 CVSLHELFENMELG
-2251 LDIQGAPD
+2251 LDIQETPKE
-2259 GIFDFAAQGDDF
+2259 IFEIVAQGDEF

-2286 DALTMIYTTG
+2286 DALTIIYTVG

-2302 KTIGGKDIEEVVDEI
+2302 KTIGGKDIEEVVSEI
-2317 CAGGGDAAGI
+2317 CAGGGDAGNI
-2327 KTREKK
+2327 ETREKK

-2344 DWIAKVPGVGRLIAR
+2344 DWLAKVPGVGRLIAR

-2365 TAMMKPEEILRA
+2365 AAMIKPEEVLRA

-2390 EKAAQEEGARIER
+2390 EKAAQEEGARIEQ
-2403 EYKTLKGILSGYSH
+2403 EYKTLKDILSRYSH
-2417 SEKRAW
+2417 SERRAW
-2423 KEKKYTFQTGAG
+2423 KEKKYSFQAG
-2435 KELWSKENIICAALN
+2435 ENGEKELWSKENIICAALN
-2450 LGTETNVQR
+2450 LGTKTNVQR
-2459 LVGGLD
+2459 LAGGLG
-2465 VDVQDIRDFINEH
+2465 VDGEKIKFFVESH

-2483 WTLVQ
+2483 WMFVQ

-2494 SSYWE
+2494 SSYWK

-2504 EEKLNGVALEKTKA
+2504 EERLNGVALKKTKA
-2518 VPFDVTLPDGETLH
+2518 VPFSVMLPDGEMLH
-2532 MKGGYYPIKFN
+2532 MKGGYYPVKFN
-2543 AEKSGKA
+2543 PEKSGKA
-2550 AEQENN
+2550 AEQELN

-2561 AMSGAQ
+2561 TMSGAQ
-2567 VLGTR
+2567 ALGTR
-2572 RGFTKSR
+2572 RSFTKSR
-2579 SEYDVYRPLLL
+2579 TKYDVFRPLLL
-2590 EFSVIPKHLQD
+2590 EFSVIPEHLQN

-2609 VPARDVYRLV
+2609 IPARDVYRLV
-2619 ASRKVEEYVAGTL
+2619 TSRKVEEYVAGTL
-2632 GREYYNVL
+2632 GREYYDVL

-2743 GMFQADARPFEIIRS
+2743 GMFEADARPFEIIRS

-2773 PLWVRAYKDAYAGK
+2773 PLWVRAYKDAYTGK
-2787 VAEVKRENEEAIH
+2787 VAEVKRENEANIQ
-2800 AVLKAQKDVEDIRAR
+2800 AVTTAQQAVDSIRAR
-2815 ILDLS
+2815 IHDLS
-2820 LNISDINQH
+2820 HNVSEINKH
-2829 LDVRKHGTA
+2829 LGVRKHGTA
-2838 EDIEAARRSPFAVHT
+2838 KEIEDARHSPFAIST
-2853 EEELREEVAGNTA
+2853 EEDLRTEAAGNTA
-2866 EIKELKKKRYEAE
+2866 KIKELDRGLYEAE
-2879 ATLQKETERDTLT
+2879 AALQKATERDILT

-2954 AYRHGKFGLKGER
+2954 AYRHGKFGMKGQNA
-2967 MITRWAPFAR
+2967 IKRWAPFAR
-2977 AVLYRL
+2977 AVFYRL

-2998 VDGGDDKDKYRKVK
+2998 VDGSDDKDKYRKEK

-3027 ERFLRVFGNNLL
+3027 ERFLRVFGSNLL

-3066 GRSINPISTAFKP
+3066 GRGINPISTAFKP
-3079 FEELGKTVDLLARKG
+3079 FEELGKTIDLLARKG

-3103 HAKKRQAQQERLKKL
+3103 HAKKWQAQQKRLKKL
-3118 RGKARQEYLEKIAE
+3118 RGKARQEYLKKIAE
-3132 QEKYKHPDQRI
+3132 QEKYKHPDQHI

-3170 MDAIT
+3170 VDAIT

-3189 GGWNIVWSAVFDKKP
+3189 GGWNIVWSAMFDKKP
-3204 VERETPKKPEPAPET
+3204 VEREIPKKPEPAPET

>member
-1 MAFDREGYSEYIGE
+1 MAFDREGYSEYVGE
-15 LNRQKEEQENTA
+15 LNRQKEEQESPA

-67 SETAQ
+67 SETVQ
-72 AIGEAVSSIPDAY
+72 AVGEAVSSIPDAY

-311 QLKNQKKTL
+311 QLKSQKKTL

-339 PMMYQ
+339 PMMHQ

-402 SSGASFARTMG
+402 SSRASFARTMG
-413 ETGAKLGMLEGMR
+413 ETGAKLGILEGMR

-469 MANFGVALRALKGA
+469 MANFGIALRALKGA
-483 PHTHKMLADIIK
+483 PHTHKMLSDIIK

-651 NTKFSTVYVETET
+651 NTEFGTVYVDTET

-752 QMNLQQAILDEYYP
+752 QMDLQKAILDEYYP

-805 QLDELLAPALRALK
+805 RLDELLAPALRALK

-853 YQTFGRK
+853 YQTFGRR

-865 LEDMAIALTTGDE
+865 LEDIAIAITTGDE

-904 EDLKKKIATL
+904 EDLQKKIATL
-914 DDIKQEARQLNGVE
+914 DGIKQEARQLNGVE

-996 YGLETEEGAQPLS
+996 YGLETGEGTQPLP

-1017 RDGLNLDEKVP
+1017 RAGLNLDEKVP

-1185 NARFPASPA
+1185 NASFPASPA

-1219 GVKDADGNSYFQMAG
+1219 GVKDADGNSY
-1234 DSLKSE
+1234 
-1240 QFAILQKANPMK
+1240 
-1252 DEYHTGIR
+1252 
-1260 TVDDILTAEEAFVTQ
+1260 
-1275 YDEDESFAYPD
+1275 
-1286 FTQEDGQ
+1286 
-1293 AALDSGVVT
+1293 
-1302 IYSSK
+1302 
-1307 PIKAGVF
+1307 
-1314 ISPSKMMAQDYAGG
+1314 
-1328 DKVYSKHVKLSDVA
+1328 
-1342 WINSDEGEYAPV
+1342 
-1354 SGTEEGSYLQMAGEH
+1354 LQMAGEH
-1369 ALTGNQQALAKAQEM
+1369 ALTANQQALAKAQEM

-1436 GIYDNQALYAAY
+1436 EIYDNQALYAAY
-1448 PWLKDVRVMKQNL
+1448 PWLKDVRVMKQNF
-1461 PDEEIAGKVAMGE
+1461 PDEEIAGKVRMGE

-1595 KEKGAEQLSD
+1595 KEKEAEQLSD

-1643 SSDMPTPHG
+1643 SSDTPTPHG

-1815 YEAFAGDGGHASLP
+1815 YQAFAGDGGRASLP

-1844 EEMSL
+1844 EEISL
-1849 DDRYK
+1849 DDRYR

-1865 DEDDAETYARW
+1865 DEDDAKTYTRW
-1876 REEAIAEAKEKLMKI
+1876 REEAVAEAKEKLMRI

-1926 ATQAVVASGGD
+1926 ATQAIVASGGD
-1937 ENIVKN
+1937 ETIVKN
-1943 WYGSVEEYLEEAS
+1943 WYGSMEEYLEEAS
-1956 KVPPIEEA
+1956 KMPPIEEA

-2000 DKLQSLISTAFAKKQ
+2000 DKLQSLVSTAFAKKQ
-2015 ALIRTITTKTQRAM
+2015 ALIRTITTKTKRAM
-2029 QSIEDKLTALP
+2029 QSVEDKLTALP

-2047 NKTDEAVKDIMKAI
+2047 NKTDKAVKDIMKAV

-2066 SAKWKPEDYAAI
+2066 SAKWKPEDYTAI
-2078 ENMIHAATKEELRN
+2078 ENMIHAATKEDLRN
-2092 ELKKLKE
+2092 ELTKLKE
-2099 AKRVDEENEEA
+2099 AKNAD
-2110 VREANKGRMKIYRDI
+2110 EANEKAVMEANEGRMKVYRDI
-2125 AEKAMKTK
+2125 AERAMKTK

-2142 YYRNEIRRLAAR
+2142 HYENEQRRLAAR
-2154 VQQMI
+2154 VRQMI

-2167 MQAQQQMGLAAA
+2167 MQAQQQMALSAA
-2179 MWKQAVKARE
+2179 MGKRAAKARE
-2189 DVMKRLDRIQ
+2189 DVMKRLDRI
-2199 KQLKAR
+2199 KRQLKAR

-2216 HRHLAYILRITK
+2216 HRHLAHILRITK
-2228 TDAKKPESG
+2228 TDAKEPESG

-2259 GIFDFAAQGDDF
+2259 GIFDLAAQGDDF

-2302 KTIGGKDIEEVVDEI
+2302 KTIGGKDIEEVVSEI

-2344 DWIAKVPGVGRLIAR
+2344 DWLAKVPGVGRLIAR

-2390 EKAAQEEGARIER
+2390 EKAAQEEGARIEQ
-2403 EYKTLKGILSGYSH
+2403 EYKALKDILSGYSH

-2459 LVGGLD
+2459 LAGGLD
-2465 VDVQDIRDFINEH
+2465 VDAQNVRDFVNEH

-2653 TESIAERKV
+2653 AENIAERKV

-2678 GYRIWPVIENVSN
+2678 GYRIWPVIENASN

-2787 VAEVKRENEEAIH
+2787 VAEVKRENEEAIQ

-2815 ILDLS
+2815 ILDIS
-2820 LNISDINQH
+2820 LNISNINKH

-3175 GTMQYMNDADNRYE
+3175 GTMQYMNDTDNRYE

>member
-1 MAFDREGYSEYIGE
+1 MDLEKV
-15 LNRQKEEQENTA
+15 RQKLSEIDEEAQTQEPA
-27 PAEEKPS
+27 AQAEEKPG

-39 TDPATYQKGQE
+39 TDPAVYQKGQE
-50 LANEATLESN
+50 LSNKSAIESN
-60 EAAGNIL
+60 EAAGNII
-67 SETAQ
+67 SDTAED
-72 AIGEAVSSIPDAY
+72 ISEAVSRIPDAY

-96 AAYTPDKVAEANET
+96 AAYNPVKLEIANAT
-110 GDYSEQQQAVETL
+110 GDYSEQQQAVEGF
-123 QEEGSQFGQ
+123 EKEGSRFGQ
-132 SLWETAG
+132 TLWEAAG
-139 AFTRPLRERIGA
+139 APTRAIRERIGV
-151 VEDDAAENGS
+151 VEDDAAESGS
-161 ESAQNMRDTSTF
+161 ESAQRMRDTSTF

-196 PADASLADTQ
+196 PADATLADTQ

-218 KKQKAVLGDAPWS
+218 EKQKAVLGDAPWS
-231 MDAVWQEYPELRN
+231 MDAVWQEYPELKN

-256 LHQIDEVRRTHG
+256 LHQIDAVRRTHG

-299 ENDLARAAQLEE
+299 ENDMARAAELEE
-311 QLKNQKKTL
+311 QLKSQKKSL

-330 IVGGVASST
+330 IVGGVAAST

-344 SFVEAGQ
+344 SFMEAGQ
-351 DAAAWTLA
+351 DAAAWMLA

-366 AGSVLPGA
+366 AGSVLPGV

-383 GVTGATRFAYLFLS
+383 SATGVTRFAYLFLS

-402 SSGASFARTMG
+402 SSGASFIRTMG
-413 ETGAKLGMLEGMR
+413 ESGAKLGMLEGMR
-426 RPTVGQDYAEYK
+426 RPTVGQDYAEYR
-438 EMEDAEG
+438 EMKDAEG
-445 NPLLTDEQA
+445 HPLLTDEQA

-483 PHTHKMLADIIK
+483 PHTHKMITDIIK

-514 GADVLK
+514 GADILK

-533 ISDDLVH
+533 ISDDIVH
-540 NKIEADTGDTSNGV
+540 NKIEADTGDTSNGI

-561 ARGLQSSLEAL
+561 ARGLQSSIEAL

-590 GIGKNIAVRDRA
+590 GIGKNIAMRDRA

-618 SAMYEQL
+618 SSMYEQL

-651 NTKFSTVYVETET
+651 NTKFSTVYVDTET
-664 ALEKENGM
+664 ALEKETGM
-672 DDLKAVAKAA
+672 DDLKAVAQAA

-733 DAKATLAAM
+733 DAKTTLAAM

-752 QMNLQQAILDEYYP
+752 QMNLQNAILDEYYP
-766 EEKAG
+766 EKNGDVKAK
-771 AETMA
+771 A
-776 RREALQAVMMQNPEN
+776 RREALQAIMLQNPEN

-800 KEYRA
+800 KEYRT
-805 QLDELLAPALRALK
+805 QLDEILAPALRALR
-819 EGMGKGGQ
+819 EGMGEDGP
-827 YMETEDENGNKKTL
+827 YTEMEK
-841 RFTENAEWYRNF
+841 AEWYKNF

-860 PTAQE
+860 PTEQE
-865 LEDMAIALTTGDE
+865 LGDMAIALTTGE
-878 SAPKVEGFIPTT
+878 EGAPKIEGFIPTT
-890 KEEADG
+890 KEEADRL
-896 MAAMKPEI
+896 AAMKPAI
-904 EDLKKKIATL
+904 EDLQKKITTI

-949 LQDVGGAPARAA
+949 LRDVGGAPARAA

-968 ARHADIVADIISKK
+968 ARHADIVADVISKK

-996 YGLETEEGAQPLS
+996 YGLETGEGAQPLS

-1063 LVGMPEDRYGQKH
+1063 LVGIPEDRYGQRH

-1082 TRSSHGART
+1082 TRSSHGARI

-1098 NFREIISHASV
+1098 NFREIISHASI
-1109 IEITQNR
+1109 IEITPNR

-1169 VGKQPISIYEI
+1169 VGKQSISIYEI

-1185 NARFPASPA
+1185 NASFPASPA

-1219 GVKDADGNSYFQMAG
+1219 GVKNADGNSY
-1234 DSLKSE
+1234 L
-1240 QFAILQKANPMK
+1240 
-1252 DEYHTGIR
+1252 
-1260 TVDDILTAEEAFVTQ
+1260 
-1275 YDEDESFAYPD
+1275 
-1286 FTQEDGQ
+1286 
-1293 AALDSGVVT
+1293 
-1302 IYSSK
+1302 
-1307 PIKAGVF
+1307 
-1314 ISPSKMMAQDYAGG
+1314 
-1328 DKVYSKHVKLSDVA
+1328 
-1342 WINSDEGEYAPV
+1342 
-1354 SGTEEGSYLQMAGEH
+1354 
-1369 ALTGNQQALAKAQEM
+1369 
-1384 EAAGKDADE
+1384 
-1393 IWKATG
+1393 
-1399 WLKGKDARWR
+1399 
-1409 FEIPDNLDKIDL
+1409 
-1421 TELAKGQEGAERTLG
+1421 
-1436 GIYDNQALYAAY
+1436 
-1448 PWLKDVRVMKQNL
+1448 
-1461 PDEEIAGKVAMGE
+1461 
-1474 TRTYASG
+1474 
-1481 KKMIVMGAHYLSD
+1481 
-1494 DTERAKKILVHE
+1494 
-1506 IQHVI
+1506 
-1511 QDHEGFAVGGEPAGN
+1511 
-1526 TSPEFRAYE
+1526 
-1535 NLAGEQEARHA
+1535 
-1546 EWRAAEATRNY
+1546 
-1557 RNKKEAEAELPNLK
+1557 
-1571 EALKEALSRAD
+1571 
-1582 EKQKQA
+1582 
-1588 YRESRRI
+1588 
-1595 KEKGAEQLSD
+1595 
-1605 ADWERLSELET
+1605 
-1616 QEGEELS
+1616 
-1623 DAASKLE
+1623 
-1630 SALADVEYYDNAV
+1630 
-1643 SSDMPTPHG
+1643 
-1652 DNAIVVFG
+1652 
-1660 GEEVASFNQA
+1660 SFNQE

-1755 EQGIIDAEAAGDHDT
+1755 EQGIIDAEVAGDHDT

-1815 YEAFAGDGGHASLP
+1815 YQAFAGDGGRASLP
-1829 VQRVMARMIATEEEI
+1829 VQRVMARMIATEDEI

-1865 DEDDAETYARW
+1865 DEDDAKTYARW
-1876 REEAIAEAKEKLMKI
+1876 REESIAEAKEKLMKT

-1901 REFEER
+1901 REFKER
-1907 VKRERER
+1907 VARERNR
-1914 KRRELQ
+1914 KSDELQ

-1926 ATQAVVASGGD
+1926 ATQAISASGGD
-1937 ENIVKN
+1937 ETIVKN
-1943 WYGSVEEYLEEAS
+1943 WYGSIEEYQEEVS

-1971 YTRALDEELIES
+1971 YTRALDEELIQS
-1983 HLSEE
+1983 HFSEE
-1988 AVRAAMDSSEYA
+1988 AVRAAMESSEYA

-2015 ALIRTITTKTQRAM
+2015 ALIRTITTKTQHAM
-2029 QSIEDKLTALP
+2029 QSVEDKLTALP
-2040 EDVDLKL
+2040 EDVDLKVD
-2047 NKTDEAVKDIMKAI
+2047 KTDKAVRDIMKAI

-2066 SAKWKPEDYAAI
+2066 STRWKAEDYATI
-2078 ENMIHAATKEELRN
+2078 ENMIRAATKEDIRN
-2092 ELKKLKE
+2092 ELMKLKA
-2099 AKRVDEENEEA
+2099 AKDADKENEKA
-2110 VREANKGRMKIYRDI
+2110 VMEANEGRLKVYRDI
-2125 AEKAMKTK
+2125 ADRAMKTK
-2133 TVAEIIDVR
+2133 TVAEIIDVCH
-2142 YYRNEIRRLAAR
+2142 YKNEQRRLAVR

-2159 KAKRWDMA
+2159 KVKRWDMA
-2167 MQAQQQMGLAAA
+2167 MQAQQQMAFAAA
-2179 MWKQAVKARE
+2179 MEKRAAKARE
-2189 DVMKRLDRIQ
+2189 DIMRRLDRIK

-2228 TDAKKPESG
+2228 TDAKEPESG
-2237 HVSLQELFTNMEQS
+2237 HVTLQELFTNMEQS
-2251 LDIQGAPD
+2251 LDIQGAPE
-2259 GIFDFAAQGDDF
+2259 GIFELAAQGDDF

-2317 CAGGGDAAGI
+2317 CAGGGDADLI
-2327 KTREKK
+2327 RTQEKK
-2333 VEENEG
+2333 VEENRG

-2344 DWIAKVPGVGRLIAR
+2344 DWLAKVPGIGRLIAQ

-2365 TAMMKPEEILRA
+2365 AAMMKPEEILRA

-2390 EKAAQEEGARIER
+2390 EKAAQEEGARIEQ
-2403 EYKTLKGILSGYSH
+2403 EYKALKDILSGYSH

-2423 KEKKYTFQTGAG
+2423 KEKKYTFTTGAG

-2450 LGTETNVQR
+2450 LGTETNIQR
-2459 LVGGLD
+2459 LAGGLD
-2465 VDVQDIRDFINEH
+2465 VEARDIRAFIEEH

-2483 WTLVQ
+2483 WMLVQ
-2488 DLWDHI
+2488 DLWDYI
-2494 SSYWE
+2494 SSYWS

-2504 EEKLNGVALEKTKA
+2504 EEKLNGVALEKVKA
-2518 VPFDVTLPDGETLH
+2518 VPFDATLPDGATLH
-2532 MKGGYYPIKFN
+2532 MKGGYYPVRFN

-2550 AEQENN
+2550 AEQEIN
-2556 AAAMG
+2556 AAAAG

-2572 RGFTKSR
+2572 RSFTKSR
-2579 SEYDVYRPLLL
+2579 SEHDVRRPLLL

-2619 ASRKVEEYVAGTL
+2619 SSRKVEEYVAGTL
-2632 GREYYNVL
+2632 GREYYDVL
-2640 KEWATDVWNILPG
+2640 KEWATDVWNVLPG
-2653 TESIAERKV
+2653 ADTIAERKV
-2662 DRVFGALR
+2662 DRIFGALR

-2691 IGPVMDKL
+2691 IGPVMDRL

-2712 AHYDEAKKLL
+2712 AHYSEAKKLL
-2722 YKSVFMRNRINSM
+2722 YKSIFMRNRINSM
-2735 DRDIGRQE
+2735 DRDIGQQE
-2743 GMFQADARPFEIIRS
+2743 GMFQADARPFEVIRS

-2773 PLWVRAYKDAYAGK
+2773 PLWVRAYKDAYTEM
-2787 VAEVKRENEEAIH
+2787 VAEVKRENEVNIQ
-2800 AVLKAQKDVEDIRAR
+2800 AVLKAQEDLETIRAR

-2820 LNISDINQH
+2820 RNVSDIKKH
-2829 LDVRKHGTA
+2829 LDVRRHGTA
-2838 EDIEAARRSPFAVHT
+2838 EDIEAAKQSPFAVRT
-2853 EEELREEVAGNTA
+2853 EDDLRAEAAGNAA
-2866 EIKELKKKRYEAE
+2866 EAKELEKKRYEAE
-2879 ATLQKETERDTLT
+2879 VKLQKATERDVLT

-2912 RDTFGSGRTQDLSSI
+2912 RDTFGSGQTQDLSSI

-2954 AYRHGKFGLKGER
+2954 AYRHGKFGARVEGT
-2967 MITRWAPFAR
+2967 ITRWAPFAR
-2977 AVLYRL
+2977 AVFYRL

-2998 VDGGDDKDKYRKVK
+2998 VDGSDDKDKYRKVK
-3012 NPQTGKEERVEVSAL
+3012 NPETGKDERVEIPVF
-3027 ERFLRVFGNNLL
+3027 ERFLHIFGNNLL

-3066 GRSINPISTAFKP
+3066 GRGINPISTAFKP

-3103 HAKKRQAQQERLKKL
+3103 HAKKRKTQEERLKKL
-3118 RGKARQEYLEKIAE
+3118 RGKSRQEYLKKLAE
-3132 QEKYKHPDQRI
+3132 EEKYKHPDQHI

-3155 ASTLTAAHTGITNTL
+3155 VSTLTAAHTGITNTL
-3170 MDAIT
+3170 VDAVT

-3204 VERETPKKPEPAPET
+3204 VEREILQKPEPAS
-3219 KKDKRKK
+3219 KNKK
-3226 KK
+3226 KKKKEK

>member
-1 MAFDREGYSEYIGE
+1 MAFDREGYSEYVGE
-15 LNRQKEEQENTA
+15 LNQQKEEQESPA

-96 AAYTPDKVAEANET
+96 AAYTPDKVEEANET

-196 PADASLADTQ
+196 PADAALADTQ

-299 ENDLARAAQLEE
+299 ENDMARAAQLEE

-445 NPLLTDEQA
+445 NPLLTDAQA

-469 MANFGVALRALKGA
+469 MANFGIALRALKGA

-533 ISDDLVH
+533 VSDDLVH

-590 GIGKNIAVRDRA
+590 GIGKNIAMRDRA

-651 NTKFSTVYVETET
+651 NTEFGTVYVETET

-752 QMNLQQAILDEYYP
+752 QMNLQKAILDEYYP

-805 QLDELLAPALRALK
+805 RLDELLAPALRALK

-841 RFTENAEWYRNF
+841 HFTENAEWYRNF
-853 YQTFGRK
+853 YQIFGRK

-996 YGLETEEGAQPLS
+996 YGLETGEKHTPEYAEYAQSAMYRNPADTLSKFIDNVMQGKSGKSYFDYDVNGYKVRITSDDVVHVQKGSHPLS
-1009 SESLKQAM
+1009 KQDWHKILEGMKNGIQKAVLSKQAKRPRGESVALKIVTPQKM
-1017 RDGLNLDEKVP
+1017 YGVAVEFANGSLIYIRTAFYSTDKNLDAWMKKNKREAGV
-1028 VLDIDAM
+1028 
-1035 ETVSKGDLADL
+1035 
-1046 IRSMV
+1046 R
-1051 GDEPVPTRDFMA
+1051 
-1063 LVGMPEDRYGQKH
+1063 RYPG
-1076 IIFNKS
+1076 FP
-1082 TRSSHGART
+1082 SHTAEAGS
-1091 LTRRVIK
+1091 
-1098 NFREIISHASV
+1098 NHA
-1109 IEITQNR
+1109 
-1116 KINALS
+1116 
-1122 ETPSK
+1122 
-1127 RKSAQRRKNG
+1127 
-1137 VKEYYRLMLPVA
+1137 
-1149 HNGNIETVVITA
+1149 ITA
-1161 ENTGKEVR
+1161 SHSLS
-1169 VGKQPISIYEI
+1169 ISSIQQALGI
-1180 GYAKK
+1180 DK
-1185 NARFPASPA
+1185 RFS
-1194 SSREQ
+1194 
-1199 MSMARETGIPSE
+1199 
-1211 ITIREMLS
+1211 
-1219 GVKDADGNSYFQMAG
+1219 
-1234 DSLKSE
+1234 
-1240 QFAILQKANPMK
+1240 
-1252 DEYHTGIR
+1252 
-1260 TVDDILTAEEAFVTQ
+1260 
-1275 YDEDESFAYPD
+1275 
-1286 FTQEDGQ
+1286 
-1293 AALDSGVVT
+1293 
-1302 IYSSK
+1302 
-1307 PIKAGVF
+1307 
-1314 ISPSKMMAQDYAGG
+1314 
-1328 DKVYSKHVKLSDVA
+1328 
-1342 WINSDEGEYAPV
+1342 
-1354 SGTEEGSYLQMAGEH
+1354 QMAGER
-1369 ALTGNQQALAKAQEM
+1369 ALTANQQALVKAQEM

-1393 IWKATG
+1393 IWEATG
-1399 WLKGKDARWR
+1399 WLKGKDDRWR
-1409 FEIPDNLDKIDL
+1409 FEIPDNLDKINFSPLFHD
-1421 TELAKGQEGAERTLG
+1421 EYHIAK
-1436 GIYDNQALYAAY
+1436 
-1448 PWLKDVRVMKQNL
+1448 LKDVYDNPKLYKAYPALGTRSVQLADLDDKTRGFVEVVRYPSGREFVLGIKLNEKFVESE
-1461 PDEEIAGKVAMGE
+1461 PGKIKE
-1474 TRTYASG
+1474 T
-1481 KKMIVMGAHYLSD
+1481 
-1494 DTERAKKILVHE
+1494 LVHE
-1506 IQHVI
+1506 VQHVI
-1511 QDHEGFAVGGEPAGN
+1511 QMYENFARGGSVGFAGGEKN
-1526 TSPEFRAYE
+1526 YLR
-1535 NLAGEQEARHA
+1535 LAGEQEARA
-1546 EWRAAEATRNY
+1546 TATRAVEHTEAV
-1557 RNKKEAEAELPNLK
+1557 RNIDEQKRR
-1571 EALKEALSRAD
+1571 LSL
-1582 EKQKQA
+1582 KQKELDHVLEEASEEEKADYAA
-1588 YRESRRI
+1588 YGKAYADFDGSENAGDVMASI
-1595 KEKGAEQLSD
+1595 EKKNWKSVNLRWGDIYMLEWNIADDEEGLD
-1605 ADWERLSELET
+1605 ARMPKPHS
-1616 QEGEELS
+1616 
-1623 DAASKLE
+1623 
-1630 SALADVEYYDNAV
+1630 YD
-1643 SSDMPTPHG
+1643 
-1652 DNAIVVFG
+1652 AIVTFD
-1660 GEEVASFNQA
+1660 GEEVASFNQE

-1815 YEAFAGDGGHASLP
+1815 YQAFAGDGGHASLP

-1926 ATQAVVASGGD
+1926 ATQAVAASGGD

-2142 YYRNEIRRLAAR
+2142 HYRNEIRRLAAR

-2189 DVMKRLDRIQ
+2189 DVMKRLDRIK

-2237 HVSLQELFTNMEQS
+2237 HVSLQELFKNMEQS
-2251 LDIQGAPD
+2251 LDIKDAPD
-2259 GIFDFAAQGDDF
+2259 GISDLAAQGDDF

-2302 KTIGGKDIEEVVDEI
+2302 KTIGGKDIEEVVSEI
-2317 CAGGGDAAGI
+2317 CAGGGDADGI

-2344 DWIAKVPGVGRLIAR
+2344 DWIAKIPGVGRLIAR
-2359 QGQGFL
+2359 QGKGFL
-2365 TAMMKPEEILRA
+2365 TAMMKPEEVLRA

-2390 EKAAQEEGARIER
+2390 EKAAQEEGARIEQ

-2459 LVGGLD
+2459 LAGGLD
-2465 VDVQDIRDFINEH
+2465 VDAQDVRDFINEH

-2567 VLGTR
+2567 VLSTR
-2572 RGFTKSR
+2572 RSFTKSR

-2601 VIHNITYR
+2601 VIHNIAYR

-2632 GREYYNVL
+2632 GREYYDVL

-2773 PLWVRAYKDAYAGK
+2773 PLWVRAYKDAYTGK
-2787 VAEVKRENEEAIH
+2787 VAEVKRENEANIQ

-2838 EDIEAARRSPFAVHT
+2838 EDIEAARSSPFAVRT

-2879 ATLQKETERDTLT
+2879 ATLQKATERDTLT

-2912 RDTFGSGRTQDLSSI
+2912 RDTFGSGQTQDLSSI

-2942 SFFNTQFNAIFA
+2942 SFFNTQFNAVFA
-2954 AYRHGKFGLKGER
+2954 AYRHGKFGLKGES

-2977 AVLYRL
+2977 AVFYRL

-2998 VDGGDDKDKYRKVK
+2998 VDGSDDKDKYRKVK
-3012 NPQTGKEERVEVSAL
+3012 NPQTGKEERVEVSAP

-3066 GRSINPISTAFKP
+3066 GRGINPISTAFKP
-3079 FEELGKTVDLLARKG
+3079 FEELGKTIDLLARKG

-3103 HAKKRQAQQERLKKL
+3103 HAKKRQEQQERLKKL
-3118 RGKARQEYLEKIAE
+3118 RGKARQKYLKKIAE
-3132 QEKYKHPDQRI
+3132 QEKYKHPDQHI

-3189 GGWNIVWSAVFDKKP
+3189 GGWNIVWSAMFDKKP
-3204 VERETPKKPEPAPET
+3204 VEREIPKKPEPAPET

>member
-1 MAFDREGYSEYIGE
+1 MAFDREGYSEYVGE
-15 LNRQKEEQENTA
+15 LNQQKEEQESPA

-72 AIGEAVSSIPDAY
+72 AVGEAVSSIPDAY

-96 AAYTPDKVAEANET
+96 AAYTPDKVEEANET

-132 SLWETAG
+132 SLWKTAG

-161 ESAQNMRDTSTF
+161 ESAQNMRDTCTF

-330 IVGGVASST
+330 IVGGVAAST

-344 SFVEAGQ
+344 SFMEAGQ

-383 GVTGATRFAYLFLS
+383 GATGATRFAYLFLS

-469 MANFGVALRALKGA
+469 MANFGIALRALKGA

-590 GIGKNIAVRDRA
+590 GIGKNIAMRDRA

-752 QMNLQQAILDEYYP
+752 QMNLQKAILDEYYP
-766 EEKAG
+766 EEKAST
-771 AETMA
+771 ETMA

-805 QLDELLAPALRALK
+805 QLDELLTPALRALK

-827 YMETEDENGNKKTL
+827 YMETEDENGNKKTM

-996 YGLETEEGAQPLS
+996 YGLETEGKDENETGFTQEQIAEAERNLSIAEKEFSDGLEKWKKNKKGTTPIKVMQTPLVMQMVGAKNLPIYIDPSKLVIIRKTHP
-1009 SESLKQAM
+1009 EMTLRVLKQIPRALTDPIM
-1017 RDGLNLDEKVP
+1017 IVDSMTKAGRIVVVLELRDEKGINVVIPFELDALKDRVRANVITSAYGKEYDGAVNYDWYLKNIRENRLLYVNRKKANRLLGPAGVRFSLGPKANGFFGSSIKTEENLVKLKNANPTLYQYEQLAGQKAAVANLDE
-1028 VLDIDAM
+1028 LNRARDM
-1035 ETVSKGDLADL
+1035 HSQGAD
-1046 IRSMV
+1046 
-1051 GDEPVPTRDFMA
+1051 E
-1063 LVGMPEDRYGQKH
+1063 Q
-1076 IIFNKS
+1076 
-1082 TRSSHGART
+1082 
-1091 LTRRVIK
+1091 
-1098 NFREIISHASV
+1098 EIW
-1109 IEITQNR
+1109 
-1116 KINALS
+1116 
-1122 ETPSK
+1122 
-1127 RKSAQRRKNG
+1127 
-1137 VKEYYRLMLPVA
+1137 
-1149 HNGNIETVVITA
+1149 
-1161 ENTGKEVR
+1161 
-1169 VGKQPISIYEI
+1169 
-1180 GYAKK
+1180 
-1185 NARFPASPA
+1185 
-1194 SSREQ
+1194 
-1199 MSMARETGIPSE
+1199 RETG
-1211 ITIREMLS
+1211 
-1219 GVKDADGNSYFQMAG
+1219 
-1234 DSLKSE
+1234 
-1240 QFAILQKANPMK
+1240 
-1252 DEYHTGIR
+1252 
-1260 TVDDILTAEEAFVTQ
+1260 
-1275 YDEDESFAYPD
+1275 
-1286 FTQEDGQ
+1286 
-1293 AALDSGVVT
+1293 
-1302 IYSSK
+1302 
-1307 PIKAGVF
+1307 
-1314 ISPSKMMAQDYAGG
+1314 
-1328 DKVYSKHVKLSDVA
+1328 
-1342 WINSDEGEYAPV
+1342 
-1354 SGTEEGSYLQMAGEH
+1354 
-1369 ALTGNQQALAKAQEM
+1369 
-1384 EAAGKDADE
+1384 
-1393 IWKATG
+1393 
-1399 WLKGKDARWR
+1399 WLLGRDNKWR
-1409 FEIPDNLDKIDL
+1409 FEIPDNLDKINFSPLFHD
-1421 TELAKGQEGAERTLG
+1421 EYHIAK
-1436 GIYDNQALYAAY
+1436 
-1448 PWLKDVRVMKQNL
+1448 LKDVYDNPKLYKAYPALGTRSVQLADLDDKTRGFVEVVRYPSGRELVSGIKLNEKFVESE
-1461 PDEEIAGKVAMGE
+1461 PDKIKE
-1474 TRTYASG
+1474 T
-1481 KKMIVMGAHYLSD
+1481 
-1494 DTERAKKILVHE
+1494 LVHE
-1506 IQHVI
+1506 VQHVI
-1511 QDHEGFAVGGEPAGN
+1511 QTYENFARGGSVDFAGGEKN
-1526 TSPEFRAYE
+1526 YLR
-1535 NLAGEQEARHA
+1535 LAGEQEAR
-1546 EWRAAEATRNY
+1546 ETATRAVKHTETV
-1557 RNKKEAEAELPNLK
+1557 RRIDEQKRR
-1571 EALKEALSRAD
+1571 LSL
-1582 EKQKQA
+1582 KQKELDHVLEEASEEEKADYAA
-1588 YRESRRI
+1588 YGKAYADFDGSENAGDVMASI
-1595 KEKGAEQLSD
+1595 EKKNWKSVNLRWGDIYMLEWNIADDEEGLD
-1605 ADWERLSELET
+1605 ARMPKPHS
-1616 QEGEELS
+1616 
-1623 DAASKLE
+1623 
-1630 SALADVEYYDNAV
+1630 YD
-1643 SSDMPTPHG
+1643 
-1652 DNAIVVFG
+1652 AIVTFD
-1660 GEEVASFNQA
+1660 GEEVASFNQE

-1815 YEAFAGDGGHASLP
+1815 YQAFAGDGGHASLP

-2047 NKTDEAVKDIMKAI
+2047 NKTDKAVKDIMQAI

-2142 YYRNEIRRLAAR
+2142 HYRNEIRRLAAR

-2189 DVMKRLDRIQ
+2189 DVMKRLDRIK

-2228 TDAKKPESG
+2228 TDAKEPESG

-2259 GIFDFAAQGDDF
+2259 GIFDLAAQGDDF

-2302 KTIGGKDIEEVVDEI
+2302 KTIGGKDIEEVVSEI
-2317 CAGGGDAAGI
+2317 CAGGGDADGI

-2359 QGQGFL
+2359 QGKGFL
-2365 TAMMKPEEILRA
+2365 AAMMKPEEILRA

-2390 EKAAQEEGARIER
+2390 EKAAQEEGARIEE

-2459 LVGGLD
+2459 LAGGLD
-2465 VDVQDIRDFINEH
+2465 VDAQDVRDFINEH

-2572 RGFTKSR
+2572 RSFTKSR

-2653 TESIAERKV
+2653 AENIAERKV

-2787 VAEVKRENEEAIH
+2787 VAEVKRENEEAIQ

-2838 EDIEAARRSPFAVHT
+2838 EDIEAARRSPFAVRT

-2866 EIKELKKKRYEAE
+2866 EIKELEKKLYEAE
-2879 ATLQKETERDTLT
+2879 AALQKATERDTLT

-2954 AYRHGKFGLKGER
+2954 AYRHGKFGLKGEG
-2967 MITRWAPFAR
+2967 MIKRWAPFAR
-2977 AVLYRL
+2977 AVFYRL

-2998 VDGGDDKDKYRKVK
+2998 VDGSDDKDKYRKVK
-3012 NPQTGKEERVEVSAL
+3012 NPQTGKEERVEVSAS

-3066 GRSINPISTAFKP
+3066 GRGINPISTAFKP
-3079 FEELGKTVDLLARKG
+3079 FEDLGKTIDLLARKG

-3103 HAKKRQAQQERLKKL
+3103 HAKKRQAQQKRLKKL
-3118 RGKARQEYLEKIAE
+3118 RGKARQEYLKKIAE
-3132 QEKYKHPDQRI
+3132 QEKYKHPDQHI

-3175 GTMQYMNDADNRYE
+3175 GTMQYMNDTDNRYE

-3204 VERETPKKPEPAPET
+3204 VEREIPKKPEPEQKS
-3219 KKDKRKK
+3219 KKDKKK
-3226 KK
+3226 KKK

>member
-1 MAFDREGYSEYIGE
+1 MAFDREGYSEYVGE
-15 LNRQKEEQENTA
+15 LNRQKEEQESPA

-96 AAYTPDKVAEANET
+96 AAYTPDKVEEANET

-196 PADASLADTQ
+196 PADASLTDTQ

-299 ENDLARAAQLEE
+299 ENDMARAAQLEE

-330 IVGGVASST
+330 IVGGVAAST

-344 SFVEAGQ
+344 SFMEAGQ

-402 SSGASFARTMG
+402 SSGTSFARTMG

-469 MANFGVALRALKGA
+469 MANFGIALRALKGA

-651 NTKFSTVYVETET
+651 NTEFGTVYVDTET
-664 ALEKENGM
+664 ALEKETGM

-752 QMNLQQAILDEYYP
+752 QMDLQKAILDEYYP

-805 QLDELLAPALRALK
+805 RLDELLAPALRALK

-853 YQTFGRK
+853 YQTFGRR

-865 LEDMAIALTTGDE
+865 LEDIAIAITTGDE

-904 EDLKKKIATL
+904 EDLQKKIATL
-914 DDIKQEARQLNGVE
+914 DGIKQEARQLNGVE

-996 YGLETEEGAQPLS
+996 YGLETGEGTQPLP

-1017 RDGLNLDEKVP
+1017 RAGLNLDEKVP

-1185 NARFPASPA
+1185 NASFPASPA

-1219 GVKDADGNSYFQMAG
+1219 GVKDAGGN
-1234 DSLKSE
+1234 
-1240 QFAILQKANPMK
+1240 
-1252 DEYHTGIR
+1252 
-1260 TVDDILTAEEAFVTQ
+1260 
-1275 YDEDESFAYPD
+1275 
-1286 FTQEDGQ
+1286 
-1293 AALDSGVVT
+1293 
-1302 IYSSK
+1302 
-1307 PIKAGVF
+1307 
-1314 ISPSKMMAQDYAGG
+1314 
-1328 DKVYSKHVKLSDVA
+1328 
-1342 WINSDEGEYAPV
+1342 
-1354 SGTEEGSYLQMAGEH
+1354 SYLQMAGEH
-1369 ALTGNQQALAKAQEM
+1369 ALTANQQALVKAQEM
-1384 EAAGKDADE
+1384 EAAGKGADE
-1393 IWKATG
+1393 IWEATG
-1399 WLKGKDARWR
+1399 WLKGKDDRWR
-1409 FEIPDNLDKIDL
+1409 FEIPDNLDKINFSPLFHD
-1421 TELAKGQEGAERTLG
+1421 EYHIAK
-1436 GIYDNQALYAAY
+1436 
-1448 PWLKDVRVMKQNL
+1448 LKDVYDNPKLYKAYPALGTRSVQLADLDDKTRGFVEVVRYPSGRELVSGIKLNEKFVESE
-1461 PDEEIAGKVAMGE
+1461 PDKIKE
-1474 TRTYASG
+1474 T
-1481 KKMIVMGAHYLSD
+1481 
-1494 DTERAKKILVHE
+1494 LVHE
-1506 IQHVI
+1506 VQHVI
-1511 QDHEGFAVGGEPAGN
+1511 QTYENFARGGSVDFAGGEKN
-1526 TSPEFRAYE
+1526 YLR
-1535 NLAGEQEARHA
+1535 LAGEQEARA
-1546 EWRAAEATRNY
+1546 TATRAVKHTETV
-1557 RNKKEAEAELPNLK
+1557 RRIDEQKRR
-1571 EALKEALSRAD
+1571 LSL
-1582 EKQKQA
+1582 KQKELDHVLEEASEEEKADYAA
-1588 YRESRRI
+1588 YGKAYADFDGSENAGDVMASI
-1595 KEKGAEQLSD
+1595 EKKNWKSVNLRWGDIYMLEWNIADDEEGLD
-1605 ADWERLSELET
+1605 ARMPKPHS
-1616 QEGEELS
+1616 
-1623 DAASKLE
+1623 
-1630 SALADVEYYDNAV
+1630 YD
-1643 SSDMPTPHG
+1643 
-1652 DNAIVVFG
+1652 AIVTFD
-1660 GEEVASFNQA
+1660 GEEVARFNQE

-1865 DEDDAETYARW
+1865 DEDDAKTYTRW
-1876 REEAIAEAKEKLMKI
+1876 REEAVAEAKEKLMRI

-1926 ATQAVVASGGD
+1926 ATQAIVASGGD
-1937 ENIVKN
+1937 ETIVKN
-1943 WYGSVEEYLEEAS
+1943 WYGSMEEYLEEAS
-1956 KVPPIEEA
+1956 KMPPIEEA

-2000 DKLQSLISTAFAKKQ
+2000 DKLQSLVSTAFAKKQ
-2015 ALIRTITTKTQRAM
+2015 ALIRTITTKTKRAM
-2029 QSIEDKLTALP
+2029 QSVEDKLTALP

-2047 NKTDEAVKDIMKAI
+2047 NKTDKAVKDIMKAV

-2066 SAKWKPEDYAAI
+2066 SAKWKPEDYTAI
-2078 ENMIHAATKEELRN
+2078 ENMIHAATKEDLRN
-2092 ELKKLKE
+2092 ELTKLKE
-2099 AKRVDEENEEA
+2099 AKNAD
-2110 VREANKGRMKIYRDI
+2110 EANEKAVMEANEGRMKVYRDI
-2125 AEKAMKTK
+2125 AERAMKTK

-2142 YYRNEIRRLAAR
+2142 HYENEQRRLAAR
-2154 VQQMI
+2154 VRQMI

-2167 MQAQQQMGLAAA
+2167 MQAQQQMALSAA
-2179 MWKQAVKARE
+2179 MGKRAAKARE
-2189 DVMKRLDRIQ
+2189 DVMKRLDRI
-2199 KQLKAR
+2199 KRQLKAR

-2216 HRHLAYILRITK
+2216 HRHLAHILRITK
-2228 TDAKKPESG
+2228 TDAKEPESG

-2259 GIFDFAAQGDDF
+2259 GIFDLAAQGDDF

-2302 KTIGGKDIEEVVDEI
+2302 KTIGGKDIEEVVSEI

-2344 DWIAKVPGVGRLIAR
+2344 DWLAKVPGVGRLIAR

-2390 EKAAQEEGARIER
+2390 EKAAQEEGARIEQ
-2403 EYKTLKGILSGYSH
+2403 EYKALKDILSGYSH

-2459 LVGGLD
+2459 LAGGLD
-2465 VDVQDIRDFINEH
+2465 VDAQNVRDFVNEH

-2572 RGFTKSR
+2572 RSFTKSR

-2653 TESIAERKV
+2653 AENIAERKV

-2787 VAEVKRENEEAIH
+2787 VAEVKRENEEAIQ

-3175 GTMQYMNDADNRYE
+3175 GTMQYMNDTDNRYE

>member
-1 MAFDREGYSEYIGE
+1 MAFDREGYSEYVGE
-15 LNRQKEEQENTA
+15 LNRQKEEQESPA

-67 SETAQ
+67 SETVQ
-72 AIGEAVSSIPDAY
+72 AVGEAVSSIPDAY

-96 AAYTPDKVAEANET
+96 AAYTPDKVEEANET

-123 QEEGSQFGQ
+123 QEEGSQLGQ

-231 MDAVWQEYPELRN
+231 MDAVWKEYPELRN

-330 IVGGVASST
+330 IVGGVAAST

-366 AGSVLPGA
+366 AGSVLPGV

-383 GVTGATRFAYLFLS
+383 GATGATRFAYLFLS

-402 SSGASFARTMG
+402 SSGAPFTRTMG

-533 ISDDLVH
+533 VSDDLVH

-651 NTKFSTVYVETET
+651 NTKFSTVYVDTET

-733 DAKATLAAM
+733 DAKTTLAAM

-752 QMNLQQAILDEYYP
+752 QMNLQKAILDEYYP

-805 QLDELLAPALRALK
+805 QLDELIAPALRALK

-865 LEDMAIALTTGDE
+865 LEDIAIAITTGDE

-904 EDLKKKIATL
+904 EDLQKKIATL

-996 YGLETEEGAQPLS
+996 YGLETGEKHTPEYVEYAQSAMYRNPADTLSKFIDNVMQGKSGKSYFDYDVNGYKVRITSDDVVHVQKGSHPLS
-1009 SESLKQAM
+1009 KQDWHKILEGMKNGIQKAVLSKQAKRPRGESVALKIVTPQKM
-1017 RDGLNLDEKVP
+1017 YGVAAEFANGSLIYIRTAFYSTDKNLDAWLKKNKREAGV
-1028 VLDIDAM
+1028 
-1035 ETVSKGDLADL
+1035 
-1046 IRSMV
+1046 R
-1051 GDEPVPTRDFMA
+1051 
-1063 LVGMPEDRYGQKH
+1063 RYPG
-1076 IIFNKS
+1076 FP
-1082 TRSSHGART
+1082 SH
-1091 LTRRVIK
+1091 
-1098 NFREIISHASV
+1098 
-1109 IEITQNR
+1109 
-1116 KINALS
+1116 
-1122 ETPSK
+1122 
-1127 RKSAQRRKNG
+1127 
-1137 VKEYYRLMLPVA
+1137 
-1149 HNGNIETVVITA
+1149 TA
-1161 ENTGKEVR
+1161 EAGSNHAITTSHSLS
-1169 VGKQPISIYEI
+1169 ISSIQQALGI
-1180 GYAKK
+1180 DK
-1185 NARFPASPA
+1185 RFS
-1194 SSREQ
+1194 
-1199 MSMARETGIPSE
+1199 
-1211 ITIREMLS
+1211 
-1219 GVKDADGNSYFQMAG
+1219 
-1234 DSLKSE
+1234 
-1240 QFAILQKANPMK
+1240 
-1252 DEYHTGIR
+1252 
-1260 TVDDILTAEEAFVTQ
+1260 
-1275 YDEDESFAYPD
+1275 
-1286 FTQEDGQ
+1286 
-1293 AALDSGVVT
+1293 
-1302 IYSSK
+1302 
-1307 PIKAGVF
+1307 
-1314 ISPSKMMAQDYAGG
+1314 
-1328 DKVYSKHVKLSDVA
+1328 
-1342 WINSDEGEYAPV
+1342 
-1354 SGTEEGSYLQMAGEH
+1354 QMAGER
-1369 ALTGNQQALAKAQEM
+1369 ALTANRQALTKAQEM

-1399 WLKGKDARWR
+1399 WLKETGKKYTAIDYMRERYGLSTKGEYQQDSNQQVDSQIIYAEPKR
-1409 FEIPDNLDKIDL
+1409 FHAVSGKMALKSVMSWFEQNYP
-1421 TELAKGQEGAERTLG
+1421 EGARAYTIIGDVYISKSGIKDSLSHGFSQKKLDAIPTLKVGLERAELMRTMPDYDSSKRFTYYYFVYPIMLG
-1436 GIYDNQALYAAY
+1436 KEENFVLCRVKDDGHRKKLYVHEVANQEEIRKMSDALHAGIGDHNGREYTRGIALYSS
-1448 PWLKDVRVMKQNL
+1448 
-1461 PDEEIAGKVAMGE
+1461 I
-1474 TRTYASG
+1474 
-1481 KKMIVMGAHYLSD
+1481 
-1494 DTERAKKILVHE
+1494 
-1506 IQHVI
+1506 
-1511 QDHEGFAVGGEPAGN
+1511 
-1526 TSPEFRAYE
+1526 
-1535 NLAGEQEARHA
+1535 
-1546 EWRAAEATRNY
+1546 
-1557 RNKKEAEAELPNLK
+1557 
-1571 EALKEALSRAD
+1571 
-1582 EKQKQA
+1582 
-1588 YRESRRI
+1588 
-1595 KEKGAEQLSD
+1595 
-1605 ADWERLSELET
+1605 
-1616 QEGEELS
+1616 
-1623 DAASKLE
+1623 
-1630 SALADVEYYDNAV
+1630 LADYLKKYKSGFHLAQIRQE
-1643 SSDMPTPHG
+1643 
-1652 DNAIVVFG
+1652 
-1660 GEEVASFNQA
+1660 

-1815 YEAFAGDGGHASLP
+1815 YQAFAGDGGRASLP

-1865 DEDDAETYARW
+1865 DEDDAKTYTRW
-1876 REEAIAEAKEKLMKI
+1876 REEAVAEAKEKLMRI

-1914 KRRELQ
+1914 KRGELQ
-1920 NEPVYL
+1920 NESVYL
-1926 ATQAVVASGGD
+1926 ATQAIVASGGD
-1937 ENIVKN
+1937 ETIVKN
-1943 WYGSVEEYLEEAS
+1943 WYGSMEEYLEEAS
-1956 KVPPIEEA
+1956 KMPPIEEA

-1971 YTRALDEELIES
+1971 YTRALDDELIES

-2000 DKLQSLISTAFAKKQ
+2000 DKLQSLVSTAFAKKQ
-2015 ALIRTITTKTQRAM
+2015 ALIRTITTKTKRAM
-2029 QSIEDKLTALP
+2029 QSVEDKLTALP

-2047 NKTDEAVKDIMKAI
+2047 NKTDKAVKDIMQAV

-2078 ENMIHAATKEELRN
+2078 ENMIHAATKEDLRN
-2092 ELKKLKE
+2092 ELTKLKE
-2099 AKRVDEENEEA
+2099 AKNADKANEKA
-2110 VREANKGRMKIYRDI
+2110 VMEANEGRMKVYRDI

-2142 YYRNEIRRLAAR
+2142 HYENEQRRLAAR
-2154 VQQMI
+2154 VRQMI

-2167 MQAQQQMGLAAA
+2167 MQAQQQMALSAA
-2179 MWKQAVKARE
+2179 MGKRAAKARE
-2189 DVMKRLDRIQ
+2189 DVMKRLDRIK

-2216 HRHLAYILRITK
+2216 HRHLAHILRITK
-2228 TDAKKPESG
+2228 TDAKEPESG

-2251 LDIQGAPD
+2251 LDIQGAPE
-2259 GIFDFAAQGDDF
+2259 GIFDLAAQGDDF

-2302 KTIGGKDIEEVVDEI
+2302 KTIGGKDIEEVVSEI

-2344 DWIAKVPGVGRLIAR
+2344 DWLAKVPGVGRLIAR

-2390 EKAAQEEGARIER
+2390 EKAAQEEGARIEQ

-2459 LVGGLD
+2459 LAGGLD
-2465 VDVQDIRDFINEH
+2465 VDAQNVRDFVNEH

-2653 TESIAERKV
+2653 AENIAERKV

-2678 GYRIWPVIENVSN
+2678 GYRIWPVIENASN

-2787 VAEVKRENEEAIH
+2787 VAEVKRENEEAIQ

-2815 ILDLS
+2815 ILDIS
-2820 LNISDINQH
+2820 LNISNINKH

-2954 AYRHGKFGLKGER
+2954 AYRHGKFGLKGKS

-2977 AVLYRL
+2977 AVFYRL

-2998 VDGGDDKDKYRKVK
+2998 VDGSDDKDKYRKVK

-3066 GRSINPISTAFKP
+3066 GRGINPISTAFKP

-3132 QEKYKHPDQRI
+3132 QEKYRHPDQHI

-3175 GTMQYMNDADNRYE
+3175 GTMQYMNDTDNRYE

-3204 VERETPKKPEPAPET
+3204 VEREIPKKPESEPKS
-3219 KKDKRKK
+3219 KKDKKK
-3226 KK
+3226 KKK

>member
-1 MAFDREGYSEYIGE
+1 MAFDREGYSEYVGE
-15 LNRQKEEQENTA
+15 LNQQKEEQESPA

-72 AIGEAVSSIPDAY
+72 AVGEAVSSIPDAY

-110 GDYSEQQQAVETL
+110 GDYSEQQQAIETL

-311 QLKNQKKTL
+311 QLKSQKKTL

-383 GVTGATRFAYLFLS
+383 GATGATRFAYLFLS

-651 NTKFSTVYVETET
+651 NTKFSTVYIETET

-752 QMNLQQAILDEYYP
+752 QMNLQKAILDEYYP

-865 LEDMAIALTTGDE
+865 LEDMAIAITTGDE

-1046 IRSMV
+1046 IHSMV

-1063 LVGMPEDRYGQKH
+1063 LVGIPEDRYGQRH

-1082 TRSSHGART
+1082 TRSSHGARI

-1098 NFREIISHASV
+1098 NFREIISHASI
-1109 IEITQNR
+1109 IEITPNR

-1149 HNGNIETVVITA
+1149 HNGNVETVVITA

-1169 VGKQPISIYEI
+1169 VGKQSISIYEI

-1185 NARFPASPA
+1185 NARLPASPA

-1219 GVKDADGNSYFQMAG
+1219 GVKDAGGN
-1234 DSLKSE
+1234 
-1240 QFAILQKANPMK
+1240 
-1252 DEYHTGIR
+1252 
-1260 TVDDILTAEEAFVTQ
+1260 
-1275 YDEDESFAYPD
+1275 
-1286 FTQEDGQ
+1286 
-1293 AALDSGVVT
+1293 
-1302 IYSSK
+1302 
-1307 PIKAGVF
+1307 
-1314 ISPSKMMAQDYAGG
+1314 
-1328 DKVYSKHVKLSDVA
+1328 
-1342 WINSDEGEYAPV
+1342 
-1354 SGTEEGSYLQMAGEH
+1354 SYLQMAGEH
-1369 ALTGNQQALAKAQEM
+1369 ALTANQQALVKAQEM
-1384 EAAGKDADE
+1384 EAAGKGADE
-1393 IWKATG
+1393 IWEATG
-1399 WLKGKDARWR
+1399 WLKGKDDRWR
-1409 FEIPDNLDKIDL
+1409 FEIPDNLDKINFSPLFHD
-1421 TELAKGQEGAERTLG
+1421 EYHIAK
-1436 GIYDNQALYAAY
+1436 
-1448 PWLKDVRVMKQNL
+1448 LKDVYDNPKLYKAYPALGTRSVQLADLDDKTRGFVEVVRYPSGRELVSGIKLNEKFVESE
-1461 PDEEIAGKVAMGE
+1461 PDKIKE
-1474 TRTYASG
+1474 T
-1481 KKMIVMGAHYLSD
+1481 
-1494 DTERAKKILVHE
+1494 LVHE
-1506 IQHVI
+1506 VQHVI
-1511 QDHEGFAVGGEPAGN
+1511 QTYENFARGGSVDFAGGEKN
-1526 TSPEFRAYE
+1526 YLR
-1535 NLAGEQEARHA
+1535 LAGEQEAR
-1546 EWRAAEATRNY
+1546 ETATRAVKHTETV
-1557 RNKKEAEAELPNLK
+1557 RRIDEQKRR
-1571 EALKEALSRAD
+1571 LSL
-1582 EKQKQA
+1582 KQKELDHVLEEASEEEKADYAA
-1588 YRESRRI
+1588 YGKAYADFDGSENAGDVMASI
-1595 KEKGAEQLSD
+1595 EKKNWKSVNLRWGDIYMLEWNIADDEEGLD
-1605 ADWERLSELET
+1605 ARMPKPHS
-1616 QEGEELS
+1616 
-1623 DAASKLE
+1623 
-1630 SALADVEYYDNAV
+1630 YD
-1643 SSDMPTPHG
+1643 
-1652 DNAIVVFG
+1652 AIVTFD
-1660 GEEVASFNQA
+1660 GEEVASFNQE

-2029 QSIEDKLTALP
+2029 QSVEDKLTALP

-2142 YYRNEIRRLAAR
+2142 HYRNEIRRLAAR

-2189 DVMKRLDRIQ
+2189 DVMKRLDRIE

-2228 TDAKKPESG
+2228 TDAKEPESG

-2259 GIFDFAAQGDDF
+2259 GIFDLAAQGDDF

-2390 EKAAQEEGARIER
+2390 EKAAQEEGARIEQ

-2459 LVGGLD
+2459 LAGGLG
-2465 VDVQDIRDFINEH
+2465 VDAQNVRDFINEH

-2518 VPFDVTLPDGETLH
+2518 VPFDVTLPGGETLH

-2572 RGFTKSR
+2572 RSFTKSR

-2678 GYRIWPVIENVSN
+2678 GYRIWPVIENASN

-2787 VAEVKRENEEAIH
+2787 VAEVKRENEEAIQ

-2838 EDIEAARRSPFAVHT
+2838 EDIEAARSSPFAVRT

-2954 AYRHGKFGLKGER
+2954 AYRHGKFGLKGEG
-2967 MITRWAPFAR
+2967 MIKRWAPFAR
-2977 AVLYRL
+2977 AVFYRL

-2998 VDGGDDKDKYRKVK
+2998 VDGSDDKDKYRKVK
-3012 NPQTGKEERVEVSAL
+3012 NPQTGKEERVEVSAP

-3066 GRSINPISTAFKP
+3066 GRGINPISTAFKP
-3079 FEELGKTVDLLARKG
+3079 FEELGKTIDLLARKG

-3103 HAKKRQAQQERLKKL
+3103 HAKKRQAQQKRLKKL
-3118 RGKARQEYLEKIAE
+3118 RGKARQEYLKKIAE
-3132 QEKYKHPDQRI
+3132 QEKYKHPDQHI

-3204 VERETPKKPEPAPET
+3204 VEREIPKKPEPEPKS
-3219 KKDKRKK
+3219 KKDKKK
-3226 KK
+3226 KKK

>member
-1 MAFDREGYSEYIGE
+1 MAFDREGYSEYVGE
-15 LNRQKEEQENTA
+15 LNQQKEEQESPA

-72 AIGEAVSSIPDAY
+72 AVGEAVSSIPDAY

-96 AAYTPDKVAEANET
+96 AAYTPDKVEEANET

-196 PADASLADTQ
+196 PADAALADTQ

-299 ENDLARAAQLEE
+299 ENDMARAAQLEE
-311 QLKNQKKTL
+311 QLKSQKKTL

-383 GVTGATRFAYLFLS
+383 GATGATRFAYLFLS

-469 MANFGVALRALKGA
+469 MANFGIALRALKGA

-533 ISDDLVH
+533 VSDDLVH

-590 GIGKNIAVRDRA
+590 GIGKNIAMRDRA

-651 NTKFSTVYVETET
+651 NTEFGTVYVETET

-776 RREALQAVMMQNPEN
+776 RREALQAVMMQNSEN

-805 QLDELLAPALRALK
+805 RLDELLAPALRALK

-853 YQTFGRK
+853 YQIFGRK
-860 PTAQE
+860 LTAQE

-996 YGLETEEGAQPLS
+996 YGLETGEGAQPLS
-1009 SESLKQAM
+1009 SKSLKQAM

-1063 LVGMPEDRYGQKH
+1063 LVGMPEDRYGQSH

-1082 TRSSHGART
+1082 SRHSEKNQK
-1091 LTRRVIK
+1091 LTRRVVR
-1098 NFREIISHASV
+1098 NFKEIISNASV
-1109 IEITQNR
+1109 IEVNTNRKIAPANGETAARRKAQNR
-1116 KINALS
+1116 KNKI
-1122 ETPSK
+1122 
-1127 RKSAQRRKNG
+1127 
-1137 VKEYYRLMLPVA
+1137 KEYYRLMLPVK
-1149 HNGNIETVVITA
+1149 HNGRLEVVVITA
-1161 ENTGKEVR
+1161 ENAGKEVR
-1169 VGKQPISIYEI
+1169 PIKQPISIYEI
-1180 GYAKK
+1180 SYAKK
-1185 NARFPASPA
+1185 NAIPSKMLLPNNGDSITIR
-1194 SSREQ
+1194 
-1199 MSMARETGIPSE
+1199 GDDVPSE

-1219 GVKDADGNSYFQMAG
+1219 SVKGAAGNSYLQMPG

-1307 PIKAGVF
+1307 PIKAGAF

-1328 DKVYSKHVKLSDVA
+1328 GKVYSKRVKLSDVA
-1342 WINSDEGEYAPV
+1342 WISSDEGEYAPV
-1354 SGTEEGSYLQMAGEH
+1354 SGAEEGSYLQMAGER
-1369 ALTGNQQALAKAQEM
+1369 ALTANQQALAKAQEM

-1393 IWKATG
+1393 IWEATG
-1399 WLKGKDARWR
+1399 WLKGKDDRWR
-1409 FEIPDNLDKIDL
+1409 FEIPDNLDKINFSPLFHD
-1421 TELAKGQEGAERTLG
+1421 EYHIAK
-1436 GIYDNQALYAAY
+1436 
-1448 PWLKDVRVMKQNL
+1448 LKDVYDNPKLYKAYPALGTRSVQLADLDDKTRGFVEVVRYPSGRELVSGIKLNEKFVESE
-1461 PDEEIAGKVAMGE
+1461 PDKIKE
-1474 TRTYASG
+1474 T
-1481 KKMIVMGAHYLSD
+1481 
-1494 DTERAKKILVHE
+1494 LVHE
-1506 IQHVI
+1506 VQHVI
-1511 QDHEGFAVGGEPAGN
+1511 QTYENFARGGSVDFAGGEKN
-1526 TSPEFRAYE
+1526 YLR
-1535 NLAGEQEARHA
+1535 LAGEQEAR
-1546 EWRAAEATRNY
+1546 ETATRAVKHTETV
-1557 RNKKEAEAELPNLK
+1557 RRIDEQKRR
-1571 EALKEALSRAD
+1571 LSL
-1582 EKQKQA
+1582 KQKELDHVLEEASEEEKADFAA
-1588 YRESRRI
+1588 YGKAYADFDGSENAGDVMASI
-1595 KEKGAEQLSD
+1595 EKKNWKSVNLRWGDIYMLEWNIADDEEGLD
-1605 ADWERLSELET
+1605 ARMPKPHS
-1616 QEGEELS
+1616 
-1623 DAASKLE
+1623 
-1630 SALADVEYYDNAV
+1630 YD
-1643 SSDMPTPHG
+1643 
-1652 DNAIVVFG
+1652 AIVTFD
-1660 GEEVASFNQA
+1660 GEEVASFNQG
-1670 KNRGAKGYI
+1670 KKLGYI

-1701 HEMSH
+1701 HEMAH

-1742 YKGTPWEREFRKR
+1742 YKETPWKREFRER

-1770 ADRLKRQWRQ
+1770 ADRLKRRWRQ

-1800 LRAVFRKF
+1800 LRAVFRNF

-1865 DEDDAETYARW
+1865 DEDDAKTYTRW
-1876 REEAIAEAKEKLMKI
+1876 REGAIAEAKEKLMKI

-2029 QSIEDKLTALP
+2029 QSVEDKLTALP

-2047 NKTDEAVKDIMKAI
+2047 NKTDKAVKDIMKAV

-2078 ENMIHAATKEELRN
+2078 ENMIHAATKEDLRN
-2092 ELKKLKE
+2092 ELTKFKE
-2099 AKRVDEENEEA
+2099 AKNAD
-2110 VREANKGRMKIYRDI
+2110 EANEKAVMEANEGRMKVYRDI

-2142 YYRNEIRRLAAR
+2142 HYENEQRRLAAR
-2154 VQQMI
+2154 VRQMI

-2167 MQAQQQMGLAAA
+2167 MQAQQQMALSAA
-2179 MWKQAVKARE
+2179 MGKRAAKARE
-2189 DVMKRLDRIQ
+2189 DVMKQIKRI
-2199 KQLKAR
+2199 KEQLNAR

-2216 HRHLAYILRITK
+2216 HRHLAYVLRLVK
-2228 TDAKKPESG
+2228 KDVQKPESG
-2237 HVSLQELFTNMEQS
+2237 CVSLHELFENMELG
-2251 LDIQGAPD
+2251 LDIQEAPKE
-2259 GIFDFAAQGDDF
+2259 IFEIVAQGDEF

-2286 DALTMIYTTG
+2286 DALTIIYTVG

-2302 KTIGGKDIEEVVDEI
+2302 KTIGGKDIEEVVSEI
-2317 CAGGGDAAGI
+2317 CAGGGDAGNI
-2327 KTREKK
+2327 ETREKK

-2344 DWIAKVPGVGRLIAR
+2344 DWLAKVPGVGRLIAR

-2365 TAMMKPEEILRA
+2365 AAMIKPEEVLRA

-2390 EKAAQEEGARIER
+2390 EKAAQEEGARIEQ
-2403 EYKTLKGILSGYSH
+2403 EYKTLKDILSRYSH
-2417 SEKRAW
+2417 SERRAW
-2423 KEKKYTFQTGAG
+2423 KEKKYSFQAG
-2435 KELWSKENIICAALN
+2435 ENGEKELWSKENIICAALN
-2450 LGTETNVQR
+2450 LGTKTNVQR
-2459 LVGGLD
+2459 LAGGLG
-2465 VDVQDIRDFINEH
+2465 VDGEKIKFFVESH

-2483 WTLVQ
+2483 WMFVQ

-2494 SSYWE
+2494 SSYWK

-2504 EEKLNGVALEKTKA
+2504 EERLNGVALKKTKA
-2518 VPFDVTLPDGETLH
+2518 VPFSVMLPDGEMLH
-2532 MKGGYYPIKFN
+2532 MKGGYYPVKFN
-2543 AEKSGKA
+2543 PEKSGKA
-2550 AEQENN
+2550 AEQELN

-2561 AMSGAQ
+2561 TMSGAQ
-2567 VLGTR
+2567 ALGTR
-2572 RGFTKSR
+2572 RSFTKSR
-2579 SEYDVYRPLLL
+2579 TKYDVFRPLLL
-2590 EFSVIPKHLQD
+2590 EFSVIPEHLQN

-2609 VPARDVYRLV
+2609 IPARDVYRLV
-2619 ASRKVEEYVAGTL
+2619 TSRKVEEYVAGTL
-2632 GREYYNVL
+2632 GREYYDVL
-2640 KEWATDVWNILPG
+2640 KEWATDAWNILPG

-2691 IGPVMDKL
+2691 IGSVMDKL

-2743 GMFQADARPFEIIRS
+2743 GMFEADARPFEIIRS

-2773 PLWVRAYKDAYAGK
+2773 PLWVRAYKDAYTGK
-2787 VAEVKRENEEAIH
+2787 VAEVKRENEANIQ
-2800 AVLKAQKDVEDIRAR
+2800 AVTTAQQAVDSIRAR
-2815 ILDLS
+2815 IHDLS
-2820 LNISDINQH
+2820 HNVSEINKH
-2829 LDVRKHGTA
+2829 LGVRKHGTA
-2838 EDIEAARRSPFAVHT
+2838 KEIEDARHSPFAIST
-2853 EEELREEVAGNTA
+2853 EEDLRAEAAGNTA
-2866 EIKELKKKRYEAE
+2866 KIKELDRGLYEAE
-2879 ATLQKETERDTLT
+2879 AALQKATERDILT

-2912 RDTFGSGRTQDLSSI
+2912 RDTFGSGQTQDLSSI

-2954 AYRHGKFGLKGER
+2954 AYRHGKFGLRGESV
-2967 MITRWAPFAR
+2967 IKRWAPFAR
-2977 AVLYRL
+2977 AVFYRL

-2998 VDGGDDKDKYRKVK
+2998 VDGSDDKDKYRKVK
-3012 NPQTGKEERVEVSAL
+3012 NPQTGKEERVKVSAL

-3048 VRDIANLAIT
+3048 VRDIANLAVT

-3066 GRSINPISTAFKP
+3066 GRGINPISTAFKP

-3103 HAKKRQAQQERLKKL
+3103 HAKKQKAQEERLKKL
-3118 RGKARQEYLEKIAE
+3118 RGKARQEYLKKIAE
-3132 QEKYKHPDQRI
+3132 EEKYKHPDQHI

-3175 GTMQYMNDADNRYE
+3175 GTMQYMNDTDNRYE

-3204 VERETPKKPEPAPET
+3204 VEREIPKKPEPAPET

>member
-1 MAFDREGYSEYIGE
+1 MAFDREGYSEYVGE
-15 LNRQKEEQENTA
+15 LNQQKEEQESPA

-67 SETAQ
+67 SETVQ
-72 AIGEAVSSIPDAY
+72 AVGEAVSSIPDAY

-96 AAYTPDKVAEANET
+96 AAYTPDKVEEANET

-196 PADASLADTQ
+196 PADAALADTQ

-311 QLKNQKKTL
+311 QLKSQKKTL

-383 GVTGATRFAYLFLS
+383 GATGATRFAYLFLS

-572 PASFGFG
+572 PVSFGFG

-752 QMNLQQAILDEYYP
+752 QMNLQKAILDEYYP

-805 QLDELLAPALRALK
+805 QLDELIAPALRALK

-865 LEDMAIALTTGDE
+865 LEDIAIAITTGDE

-1035 ETVSKGDLADL
+1035 ETVSKGDLAGL

-1063 LVGMPEDRYGQKH
+1063 LVGMPEDRYGQRH

-1082 TRSSHGART
+1082 TRSSHGARI

-1098 NFREIISHASV
+1098 NFREIISHASI
-1109 IEITQNR
+1109 IEITPNR

-1169 VGKQPISIYEI
+1169 VGKQSISIYEI

-1185 NARFPASPA
+1185 NTRFPASPA

-1219 GVKDADGNSYFQMAG
+1219 GVKDAGGN
-1234 DSLKSE
+1234 
-1240 QFAILQKANPMK
+1240 
-1252 DEYHTGIR
+1252 
-1260 TVDDILTAEEAFVTQ
+1260 
-1275 YDEDESFAYPD
+1275 
-1286 FTQEDGQ
+1286 
-1293 AALDSGVVT
+1293 
-1302 IYSSK
+1302 
-1307 PIKAGVF
+1307 
-1314 ISPSKMMAQDYAGG
+1314 
-1328 DKVYSKHVKLSDVA
+1328 
-1342 WINSDEGEYAPV
+1342 
-1354 SGTEEGSYLQMAGEH
+1354 SYLQMAGEH
-1369 ALTGNQQALAKAQEM
+1369 ALTANQQALVKAQEM
-1384 EAAGKDADE
+1384 EAAGKGADE
-1393 IWKATG
+1393 IWEATG
-1399 WLKGKDARWR
+1399 WLKGKDDRWR
-1409 FEIPDNLDKIDL
+1409 FEIPDNLDKINFSPLFHD
-1421 TELAKGQEGAERTLG
+1421 EYHIAK
-1436 GIYDNQALYAAY
+1436 
-1448 PWLKDVRVMKQNL
+1448 LKDVYDNPKLYKAYPALGTRSVQLADLDDKTRGFVEVVRYPSGRELVSGIKLNEKFIESE
-1461 PDEEIAGKVAMGE
+1461 PEKIKE
-1474 TRTYASG
+1474 T
-1481 KKMIVMGAHYLSD
+1481 
-1494 DTERAKKILVHE
+1494 LVHE
-1506 IQHVI
+1506 VQHVI
-1511 QDHEGFAVGGEPAGN
+1511 QTYENFARGGSVDFAGGEKN
-1526 TSPEFRAYE
+1526 YLR
-1535 NLAGEQEARHA
+1535 LAGEQEARA
-1546 EWRAAEATRNY
+1546 TATRAVKHTETV
-1557 RNKKEAEAELPNLK
+1557 RRIDEQKRR
-1571 EALKEALSRAD
+1571 LSL
-1582 EKQKQA
+1582 KQKELDHVLEEASEEEKADYAA
-1588 YRESRRI
+1588 YGKAYADFDGSENAGDVMASI
-1595 KEKGAEQLSD
+1595 EKKNWKSVNLRWGDIYMLEWNIADDEEGLD
-1605 ADWERLSELET
+1605 ARMPKPHS
-1616 QEGEELS
+1616 
-1623 DAASKLE
+1623 
-1630 SALADVEYYDNAV
+1630 YD
-1643 SSDMPTPHG
+1643 
-1652 DNAIVVFG
+1652 AIVTFD
-1660 GEEVASFNQA
+1660 GEEVASFNQE

-1815 YEAFAGDGGHASLP
+1815 YQAFAGDGGHASLP

-2228 TDAKKPESG
+2228 TDAKEPESG

-2251 LDIQGAPD
+2251 LDIQGAPE
-2259 GIFDFAAQGDDF
+2259 GIFDLAAQGDDF

-2302 KTIGGKDIEEVVDEI
+2302 KTIGGKDIEEVVSEI

-2653 TESIAERKV
+2653 AENIAERKV

-2735 DRDIGRQE
+2735 DRDIGRQK

-2787 VAEVKRENEEAIH
+2787 VAEVKRENEEAIQ

-2838 EDIEAARRSPFAVHT
+2838 EDIEAARSSPFAVRT

-2954 AYRHGKFGLKGER
+2954 AYRHGKFGLKGEG
-2967 MITRWAPFAR
+2967 MIKRWAPFAR
-2977 AVLYRL
+2977 AVFYRL

-2998 VDGGDDKDKYRKVK
+2998 VDGSDDKDKYRKVK
-3012 NPQTGKEERVEVSAL
+3012 NPQTGKEERVEVSAR

-3066 GRSINPISTAFKP
+3066 GRGINPISTAFKP
-3079 FEELGKTVDLLARKG
+3079 FEELGKTIDLLARKG

-3103 HAKKRQAQQERLKKL
+3103 HAKKRQAQQKRLKKL
-3118 RGKARQEYLEKIAE
+3118 RGKARQEYLKKIAE
-3132 QEKYKHPDQRI
+3132 QEKYKHPDQHI

-3204 VERETPKKPEPAPET
+3204 VEREIPKKPEPEQKN
-3219 KKDKRKK
+3219 KKDKKK
-3226 KK
+3226 KKK

>member
-72 AIGEAVSSIPDAY
+72 AVGEAVSSIPDAY

-96 AAYTPDKVAEANET
+96 AAYTPDKVEEANET

-299 ENDLARAAQLEE
+299 ENDMARAAQLEE

-330 IVGGVASST
+330 IVGGVAAST

-366 AGSVLPGA
+366 AGSVLPGV

-383 GVTGATRFAYLFLS
+383 GATGATRFAYLFLS

-413 ETGAKLGMLEGMR
+413 ETGAKLGMLEGVR

-469 MANFGVALRALKGA
+469 MANFGIALRALKGA

-533 ISDDLVH
+533 VSDDLVH

-590 GIGKNIAVRDRA
+590 GIGKNIAMRDRA

-625 QQAVAQSNVKEENKD
+625 QQAVAQSNVNEENKD

-805 QLDELLAPALRALK
+805 RLDELLAPALRALK

-996 YGLETEEGAQPLS
+996 YGLETGEKHTPEYAEYAQSAMYRNPADTLSKFIDNVMQGKSGKSYFDYDVNGYKVRITSDDVVHVQKGNHPLS
-1009 SESLKQAM
+1009 KQDWHKILEGMKNGIQKAVLSKQAKRPRGESVALKIVTPQKM
-1017 RDGLNLDEKVP
+1017 YGVAVEFANGSLIYIRTAFYSTDKNLDAWMKKNKREAGV
-1028 VLDIDAM
+1028 
-1035 ETVSKGDLADL
+1035 
-1046 IRSMV
+1046 R
-1051 GDEPVPTRDFMA
+1051 
-1063 LVGMPEDRYGQKH
+1063 RYPG
-1076 IIFNKS
+1076 FP
-1082 TRSSHGART
+1082 SHTAEAGS
-1091 LTRRVIK
+1091 
-1098 NFREIISHASV
+1098 NHA
-1109 IEITQNR
+1109 
-1116 KINALS
+1116 
-1122 ETPSK
+1122 
-1127 RKSAQRRKNG
+1127 
-1137 VKEYYRLMLPVA
+1137 
-1149 HNGNIETVVITA
+1149 ITA
-1161 ENTGKEVR
+1161 SHSLS
-1169 VGKQPISIYEI
+1169 ISSIQQALGI
-1180 GYAKK
+1180 DK
-1185 NARFPASPA
+1185 RFS
-1194 SSREQ
+1194 
-1199 MSMARETGIPSE
+1199 
-1211 ITIREMLS
+1211 
-1219 GVKDADGNSYFQMAG
+1219 
-1234 DSLKSE
+1234 
-1240 QFAILQKANPMK
+1240 
-1252 DEYHTGIR
+1252 
-1260 TVDDILTAEEAFVTQ
+1260 
-1275 YDEDESFAYPD
+1275 
-1286 FTQEDGQ
+1286 
-1293 AALDSGVVT
+1293 
-1302 IYSSK
+1302 
-1307 PIKAGVF
+1307 
-1314 ISPSKMMAQDYAGG
+1314 
-1328 DKVYSKHVKLSDVA
+1328 
-1342 WINSDEGEYAPV
+1342 
-1354 SGTEEGSYLQMAGEH
+1354 QMAGER
-1369 ALTGNQQALAKAQEM
+1369 ALTANQQALVKAQEM

-1393 IWKATG
+1393 IWEATG
-1399 WLKGKDARWR
+1399 WLKGKDDRWR
-1409 FEIPDNLDKIDL
+1409 FEIPDNLDKINFSPLFHD
-1421 TELAKGQEGAERTLG
+1421 EYHIAK
-1436 GIYDNQALYAAY
+1436 
-1448 PWLKDVRVMKQNL
+1448 LKDVYDNPKLYKAYPALGTRSVQLADLDDKTRGFVEVVRYPSGRELVSGIKLNEKFVESE
-1461 PDEEIAGKVAMGE
+1461 PDKIKE
-1474 TRTYASG
+1474 T
-1481 KKMIVMGAHYLSD
+1481 
-1494 DTERAKKILVHE
+1494 LVHE
-1506 IQHVI
+1506 VQHVI
-1511 QDHEGFAVGGEPAGN
+1511 QTYENFARGGSVDFAGGEKN
-1526 TSPEFRAYE
+1526 YLR
-1535 NLAGEQEARHA
+1535 LAGEQEAR
-1546 EWRAAEATRNY
+1546 ETATRAVKHTETV
-1557 RNKKEAEAELPNLK
+1557 RRIDEQKRR
-1571 EALKEALSRAD
+1571 LSL
-1582 EKQKQA
+1582 KQKELDHVLEEASEEEKADYAA
-1588 YRESRRI
+1588 YGKAYADFDGSENAGDVMASI
-1595 KEKGAEQLSD
+1595 EKKNWKSVNLRWGDIYMLEWNIADDEEGLD
-1605 ADWERLSELET
+1605 ARMPKPHS
-1616 QEGEELS
+1616 
-1623 DAASKLE
+1623 
-1630 SALADVEYYDNAV
+1630 YD
-1643 SSDMPTPHG
+1643 
-1652 DNAIVVFG
+1652 AIVTFD
-1660 GEEVASFNQA
+1660 GEEVAGFNQE
-1670 KNRGAKGYI
+1670 KPRGANGYI

-1800 LRAVFRKF
+1800 LRAVFRRF

-1815 YEAFAGDGGHASLP
+1815 YQAFAGDGGHASLP

-1914 KRRELQ
+1914 KRGELQ

-2142 YYRNEIRRLAAR
+2142 HYRNEIRRLAAR

-2189 DVMKRLDRIQ
+2189 DVMKRLDRIK

-2237 HVSLQELFTNMEQS
+2237 HVSLQELFKNMEQS
-2251 LDIQGAPD
+2251 LDIKDAPD
-2259 GIFDFAAQGDDF
+2259 GISDLAAQGDDF

-2302 KTIGGKDIEEVVDEI
+2302 KTIGGKDIEEVVSEI
-2317 CAGGGDAAGI
+2317 CAGGGDADGI

-2359 QGQGFL
+2359 QGKGFL
-2365 TAMMKPEEILRA
+2365 TAMMKPEEVLRA

-2390 EKAAQEEGARIER
+2390 EKAAQEEGARIEE

-2459 LVGGLD
+2459 LAGGLD

-2567 VLGTR
+2567 VLSTR
-2572 RGFTKSR
+2572 RSFTKSR

-2619 ASRKVEEYVAGTL
+2619 ASRKVEEYIAGTL

-2653 TESIAERKV
+2653 AENIAERKV

-2678 GYRIWPVIENVSN
+2678 GYRIWPVIENASN

-2787 VAEVKRENEEAIH
+2787 VAEVKRENEEAIQ

-2838 EDIEAARRSPFAVHT
+2838 EDIEAARSSPFAVRT

-2879 ATLQKETERDTLT
+2879 ATLQKATERDTLT
-2892 DEEVLKEAERR
+2892 DEEVLKEAEWR

-2954 AYRHGKFGLKGER
+2954 AYRHGKFGLKGEG
-2967 MITRWAPFAR
+2967 MIKRWAPFAR

-2998 VDGGDDKDKYRKVK
+2998 VDGSDDKDKYRKVK
-3012 NPQTGKEERVEVSAL
+3012 NPQTGKEERVEVSAP

-3058 YLFDGTTY
+3058 YLFDGTTH
-3066 GRSINPISTAFKP
+3066 GRGINPISTAFKP
-3079 FEELGKTVDLLARKG
+3079 FEELGKTIDLLARKG

-3103 HAKKRQAQQERLKKL
+3103 HAKKRQEQQERLKKL
-3118 RGKARQEYLEKIAE
+3118 RGKARQKYLKKIAE
-3132 QEKYKHPDQRI
+3132 QEKYKHPDRHI

-3175 GTMQYMNDADNRYE
+3175 GTMQYMNDTDNRYE

-3204 VERETPKKPEPAPET
+3204 VEREIPKKPEPAPET

>member
-1 MAFDREGYSEYIGE
+1 MAFDREGYSEYVGE
-15 LNRQKEEQENTA
+15 LNRQKEEQESPA

-39 TDPATYQKGQE
+39 ADPATYQKGQE

-72 AIGEAVSSIPDAY
+72 AVGEAVSSIPDAY

-196 PADASLADTQ
+196 PADAALADTQ

-299 ENDLARAAQLEE
+299 ENDMARAAQLEE

-469 MANFGVALRALKGA
+469 MANFGIALRAL
-483 PHTHKMLADIIK
+483 I
-495 GATERQT
+495 
-502 AQESLRLFAMDR
+502 
-514 GADVLK
+514 
-520 VTASEAGE
+520 
-528 EGLQS
+528 
-533 ISDDLVH
+533 
-540 NKIEADTGDTSNGV
+540 
-554 YSFRDIA
+554 
-561 ARGLQSSLEAL
+561 
-572 PASFGFG
+572 
-579 VLSGFGGTVTG
+579 
-590 GIGKNIAVRDRA
+590 
-602 RFEAR
+602 
-607 YSKEE
+607 
-612 RETLMG
+612 
-618 SAMYEQL
+618 
-625 QQAVAQSNVKEENKD
+625 KEENKD

-651 NTKFSTVYVETET
+651 NTEFGTVYVETET

-776 RREALQAVMMQNPEN
+776 RREALQAVMMQNPEK

-800 KEYRA
+800 KEFRA
-805 QLDELLAPALRALK
+805 RLDELLAPALRALK

-853 YQTFGRK
+853 YQIFGRK

-904 EDLKKKIATL
+904 EDLKKIATL

-996 YGLETEEGAQPLS
+996 YGLETGEGAQPLS

-1063 LVGMPEDRYGQKH
+1063 LVGMPEDRYGQSH

-1082 TRSSHGART
+1082 SRHSEKNQK
-1091 LTRRVIK
+1091 LTRRVVR
-1098 NFREIISHASV
+1098 NFKEIISNASV
-1109 IEITQNR
+1109 IEVNTNRKIAPANGETAARRKAQNR
-1116 KINALS
+1116 KNKI
-1122 ETPSK
+1122 
-1127 RKSAQRRKNG
+1127 
-1137 VKEYYRLMLPVA
+1137 KEYYRLMLPVK
-1149 HNGNIETVVITA
+1149 HNGRLEVVVITA
-1161 ENTGKEVR
+1161 ENAGKEVR
-1169 VGKQPISIYEI
+1169 PIKQPISIYEI
-1180 GYAKK
+1180 SYAKK
-1185 NARFPASPA
+1185 NAIPSKMLLPNNGDSITIR
-1194 SSREQ
+1194 
-1199 MSMARETGIPSE
+1199 GDDVPSE

-1219 GVKDADGNSYFQMAG
+1219 SVKGAAGNSYLQMPG

-1260 TVDDILTAEEAFVTQ
+1260 TVDDILTAEEAFVAQ

-1307 PIKAGVF
+1307 PIKAGAF

-1328 DKVYSKHVKLSDVA
+1328 GKVYSKRVKLSDVA

-1354 SGTEEGSYLQMAGEH
+1354 SGAEEGSYLQMAGEH
-1369 ALTGNQQALAKAQEM
+1369 ALTANRQALVKAQEM

-1399 WLKGKDARWR
+1399 WLKGKDDRWR
-1409 FEIPDNLDKIDL
+1409 FEIPDNLDKINFSPLFHD
-1421 TELAKGQEGAERTLG
+1421 EYHIAK
-1436 GIYDNQALYAAY
+1436 
-1448 PWLKDVRVMKQNL
+1448 LKDVYDNPKLYKAYPALGTRSVQLADLDDKTRGFVEVVRYPSGRELVSGIKLNEKFVESE
-1461 PDEEIAGKVAMGE
+1461 PEKIKE
-1474 TRTYASG
+1474 T
-1481 KKMIVMGAHYLSD
+1481 
-1494 DTERAKKILVHE
+1494 LVHE
-1506 IQHVI
+1506 VQHVI
-1511 QDHEGFAVGGEPAGN
+1511 QTYENFARGGSVDFAGGEKN
-1526 TSPEFRAYE
+1526 YLR
-1535 NLAGEQEARHA
+1535 LAGEQEAR
-1546 EWRAAEATRNY
+1546 ETATRAVKHTETV
-1557 RNKKEAEAELPNLK
+1557 RRIDEQKRR
-1571 EALKEALSRAD
+1571 LSL
-1582 EKQKQA
+1582 KQKELDHVLEEASEEEKADYAA
-1588 YRESRRI
+1588 YGKAYADFDGSENAGDVMASI
-1595 KEKGAEQLSD
+1595 EKKNWKSVNLRWGDIYMLEWNIADDEEGLD
-1605 ADWERLSELET
+1605 ARMPKPHS
-1616 QEGEELS
+1616 
-1623 DAASKLE
+1623 
-1630 SALADVEYYDNAV
+1630 YD
-1643 SSDMPTPHG
+1643 
-1652 DNAIVVFG
+1652 AIVTFD
-1660 GEEVASFNQA
+1660 GEEVASFNQE

-1815 YEAFAGDGGHASLP
+1815 YQAFAGDGGHASLP

-1849 DDRYK
+1849 DDRYE

-1865 DEDDAETYARW
+1865 DEDDAKTYARW

-1907 VKRERER
+1907 VARERER
-1914 KRRELQ
+1914 KREELQ

-1926 ATQAVVASGGD
+1926 ATQAIVASGGD
-1937 ENIVKN
+1937 ETIVKN
-1943 WYGSVEEYLEEAS
+1943 WYGSMEEYLEEAS
-1956 KVPPIEEA
+1956 KMPPIEEA

-2029 QSIEDKLTALP
+2029 QSVEDKLTALP
-2040 EDVDLKL
+2040 EDVDFKL
-2047 NKTDEAVKDIMKAI
+2047 NKTDKAVKDIMQAI

-2078 ENMIHAATKEELRN
+2078 ENMIHAATKEDLRN
-2092 ELKKLKE
+2092 ELTKLKE
-2099 AKRVDEENEEA
+2099 AKNAD
-2110 VREANKGRMKIYRDI
+2110 EANEKAVMEANEGRMKVYRDI

-2142 YYRNEIRRLAAR
+2142 HYENEQRRLAAR
-2154 VQQMI
+2154 VRQMI

-2167 MQAQQQMGLAAA
+2167 MQAQQQMALSAA
-2179 MWKQAVKARE
+2179 MGKRAAKARE
-2189 DVMKRLDRIQ
+2189 DVMKRLDRIK

-2228 TDAKKPESG
+2228 TDAKEPESG
-2237 HVSLQELFTNMEQS
+2237 HVSLQELFTNMKQS
-2251 LDIQGAPD
+2251 LDIQGAPE
-2259 GIFDFAAQGDDF
+2259 GIFDLAAQGGDF

-2302 KTIGGKDIEEVVDEI
+2302 KTIGGKDIEKVVSEI

-2390 EKAAQEEGARIER
+2390 EKAAQEEGARIEQ

-2459 LVGGLD
+2459 LAGGLGVDAQD
-2465 VDVQDIRDFINEH
+2465 VRDFINEH

-2572 RGFTKSR
+2572 RSFTKSR

-2609 VPARDVYRLV
+2609 VPARDLYRLV

-2678 GYRIWPVIENVSN
+2678 GYRIWPVIENASN

-2773 PLWVRAYKDAYAGK
+2773 PLWIRAYKDAYTGK
-2787 VAEVKRENEEAIH
+2787 VAEVKRENEEAIQ

-2838 EDIEAARRSPFAVHT
+2838 EDIEAARSSPFAVRT

-2879 ATLQKETERDTLT
+2879 ATLQKATERDTLT

-2954 AYRHGKFGLKGER
+2954 AYRHRKFGLKGEG
-2967 MITRWAPFAR
+2967 MIKRWAPFAR
-2977 AVLYRL
+2977 AVFYRL

-2998 VDGGDDKDKYRKVK
+2998 VDGSDDKDKYRKVK
-3012 NPQTGKEERVEVSAL
+3012 NPQTGKEERVEVSAP

-3066 GRSINPISTAFKP
+3066 GRGINPISTAFKP

-3118 RGKARQEYLEKIAE
+3118 RGKARQEYLKKIAE
-3132 QEKYKHPDQRI
+3132 QEKYKHPDQHI

-3170 MDAIT
+3170 MDAIM
-3175 GTMQYMNDADNRYE
+3175 GTMQYMNDTDNRYE
-3189 GGWNIVWSAVFDKKP
+3189 GGCGLVKMLYP
-3204 VERETPKKPEPAPET
+3204 VCTPMYPVCTPK
-3219 KKDKRKK
+3219 DKNSG
-3226 KK
+3226 

>member
-1 MAFDREGYSEYIGE
+1 MDLEKV
-15 LNRQKEEQENTA
+15 RQKLSEIDEEAQAQEQA
-27 PAEEKPS
+27 AQAEEKPG

-39 TDPATYQKGQE
+39 TDPAVYQKGQE
-50 LANEATLESN
+50 LANESAIESN
-60 EAAGNIL
+60 EAAGEII
-67 SETAQ
+67 SETTQ
-72 AIGEAVSSIPDAY
+72 DIGEAVSRIPDAY
-85 GRLMAQ
+85 GRLIAQ
-91 EQAIT
+91 EQAVT
-96 AAYTPDKVAEANET
+96 AAYNPVKLEIANAT
-110 GDYSEQQQAVETL
+110 GDYSEQQQAVEGFGK
-123 QEEGSQFGQ
+123 EGSRLGQ
-132 SLWETAG
+132 TLWEAAG
-139 AFTRPLRERIGA
+139 APTRAIRERIGV
-151 VEDDAAENGS
+151 VEDDAAESGS
-161 ESAQNMRDTSTF
+161 ESAQRMRDTSTF

-196 PADASLADTQ
+196 PADATLADTQ

-218 KKQKAVLGDAPWS
+218 EKQKAVLGDAPWS
-231 MDAVWQEYPELRN
+231 MDAVWQEYPELKN

-256 LHQIDEVRRTHG
+256 LHQIDAVRRTHG

-299 ENDLARAAQLEE
+299 ENDMARAAELEE
-311 QLKNQKKTL
+311 QLKSQKKSL

-330 IVGGVASST
+330 IVGGVAAST

-344 SFVEAGQ
+344 SFMEAGQ
-351 DAAAWTLA
+351 DAAAWMLA

-366 AGSVLPGA
+366 AGSVLPGV

-383 GVTGATRFAYLFLS
+383 SATGVTRFAYLFLS

-402 SSGASFARTMG
+402 SSGASFIRTMG
-413 ETGAKLGMLEGMR
+413 ESGAKLGMLEGMR

-438 EMEDAEG
+438 EMKDAEG

-483 PHTHKMLADIIK
+483 PHTHKMITDIIK

-514 GADVLK
+514 GADILK
-520 VTASEAGE
+520 VTTSEAGE

-590 GIGKNIAVRDRA
+590 GIGKNLAMRDRA

-607 YSKEE
+607 YSKDE

-618 SAMYEQL
+618 SSMYEQL

-651 NTKFSTVYVETET
+651 NTKFATVYVDTET

-672 DDLKAVAKAA
+672 DDLKAVAQAA

-706 AQAASSPDLLES
+706 AQAASSPELLES

-733 DAKATLAAM
+733 DAKTTLAAM

-752 QMNLQQAILDEYYP
+752 QMNLQKAILDEYYP
-766 EEKAG
+766 EEKTG
-771 AETMA
+771 METMA

-791 PAQGWNDVR
+791 PAQGWSDVR

-805 QLDELLAPALRALK
+805 QLDEILAPALRALR
-819 EGMGKGGQ
+819 EGMGDDGP
-827 YMETEDENGNKKTL
+827 YTELEK
-841 RFTENAEWYRNF
+841 AEWYKNF

-860 PTAQE
+860 PTEQE
-865 LEDMAIALTTGDE
+865 LEEMAIALTTGE
-878 SAPKVEGFIPTT
+878 EGAPKIEGFIPTT
-890 KEEADG
+890 KEEADSL
-896 MAAMKPEI
+896 AAMKPTI
-904 EDLKKKIATL
+904 EDLQKKIATL

-968 ARHADIVADIISKK
+968 ARHADIVADIIRKK

-996 YGLETEEGAQPLS
+996 YGLETGE
-1009 SESLKQAM
+1009 K
-1017 RDGLNLDEKVP
+1017 DE
-1028 VLDIDAM
+1028 
-1035 ETVSKGDLADL
+1035 
-1046 IRSMV
+1046 
-1051 GDEPVPTRDFMA
+1051 
-1063 LVGMPEDRYGQKH
+1063 
-1076 IIFNKS
+1076 N
-1082 TRSSHGART
+1082 
-1091 LTRRVIK
+1091 
-1098 NFREIISHASV
+1098 
-1109 IEITQNR
+1109 
-1116 KINALS
+1116 
-1122 ETPSK
+1122 
-1127 RKSAQRRKNG
+1127 
-1137 VKEYYRLMLPVA
+1137 
-1149 HNGNIETVVITA
+1149 
-1161 ENTGKEVR
+1161 
-1169 VGKQPISIYEI
+1169 
-1180 GYAKK
+1180 
-1185 NARFPASPA
+1185 
-1194 SSREQ
+1194 
-1199 MSMARETGIPSE
+1199 ETG
-1211 ITIREMLS
+1211 
-1219 GVKDADGNSYFQMAG
+1219 F
-1234 DSLKSE
+1234 
-1240 QFAILQKANPMK
+1240 
-1252 DEYHTGIR
+1252 
-1260 TVDDILTAEEAFVTQ
+1260 
-1275 YDEDESFAYPD
+1275 
-1286 FTQEDGQ
+1286 
-1293 AALDSGVVT
+1293 
-1302 IYSSK
+1302 
-1307 PIKAGVF
+1307 
-1314 ISPSKMMAQDYAGG
+1314 
-1328 DKVYSKHVKLSDVA
+1328 
-1342 WINSDEGEYAPV
+1342 
-1354 SGTEEGSYLQMAGEH
+1354 
-1369 ALTGNQQALAKAQEM
+1369 AQE
-1384 EAAGKDADE
+1384 
-1393 IWKATG
+1393 
-1399 WLKGKDARWR
+1399 
-1409 FEIPDNLDKIDL
+1409 
-1421 TELAKGQEGAERTLG
+1421 Q
-1436 GIYDNQALYAAY
+1436 
-1448 PWLKDVRVMKQNL
+1448 V
-1461 PDEEIAGKVAMGE
+1461 
-1474 TRTYASG
+1474 
-1481 KKMIVMGAHYLSD
+1481 
-1494 DTERAKKILVHE
+1494 
-1506 IQHVI
+1506 
-1511 QDHEGFAVGGEPAGN
+1511 
-1526 TSPEFRAYE
+1526 
-1535 NLAGEQEARHA
+1535 
-1546 EWRAAEATRNY
+1546 
-1557 RNKKEAEAELPNLK
+1557 AEAEKNLRIAEKEFSDGLKKWKKNKKSTAPIKVMQTPLVMQMVGAKNLPIYIDPGKLSTIRK
-1571 EALKEALSRAD
+1571 EHPEMTIDVFKQMPRALTDPIMIVDSMTTAGR
-1582 EKQKQA
+1582 
-1588 YRESRRI
+1588 
-1595 KEKGAEQLSD
+1595 
-1605 ADWERLSELET
+1605 
-1616 QEGEELS
+1616 
-1623 DAASKLE
+1623 
-1630 SALADVEYYDNAV
+1630 
-1643 SSDMPTPHG
+1643 
-1652 DNAIVVFG
+1652 IVVVLELKDKSGINVVVPFELDTMKG
-1660 GEEVASFNQA
+1660 LTRANIITSAYGKEIDGAINYDWYLKNIRENKLRYVNRKKANRLLGSAGVQFSLDPKANGFLDSSIKTEEDLVKLKNENPTLYQTTGYNQE
-1670 KNRGAKGYI
+1670 KNRGTKGYI

-1687 VITLLEEADESTFL
+1687 MITLLEEADESTFL

-1742 YKGTPWEREFRKR
+1742 YRGTPWEREFRNR

-1815 YEAFAGDGGHASLP
+1815 YQAFAGDGGRASLP
-1829 VQRVMARMIATEEEI
+1829 VQRVMARMIATEDEI

-1865 DEDDAETYARW
+1865 DEDDAKTYARW
-1876 REEAIAEAKEKLMKI
+1876 REESIAEAKEKLMKT
-1891 VMKDLTEKKE
+1891 VMKDLAEKKE

-1907 VKRERER
+1907 VARERDR
-1914 KRRELQ
+1914 KRTELQ

-1926 ATQAVVASGGD
+1926 ATQAISASGGD
-1937 ENIVKN
+1937 ETIVKN
-1943 WYGSVEEYLEEAS
+1943 WYGSIEEYQKEVS

-1971 YTRALDEELIES
+1971 YTRALDEELIQS
-1983 HLSEE
+1983 HFSEE
-1988 AVRAAMDSSEYA
+1988 AVRAAMESSEYA

-2015 ALIRTITTKTQRAM
+2015 ALIRTITTKTQHAM
-2029 QSIEDKLTALP
+2029 QSVEDKLTALP
-2040 EDVDLKL
+2040 EDVDLKMD
-2047 NKTDEAVKDIMKAI
+2047 KTDKAVRDIMKAI

-2066 SAKWKPEDYAAI
+2066 STKWKPEDYATI
-2078 ENMIHAATKEELRN
+2078 ENMIRAATKEDLREELM
-2092 ELKKLKE
+2092 KLKA
-2099 AKRVDEENEEA
+2099 AKDADKENEKA
-2110 VREANKGRMKIYRDI
+2110 VMEANEGRLRVYRDI
-2125 AEKAMKTK
+2125 ADRAMKAK

-2142 YYRNEIRRLAAR
+2142 HYKNEQRRLAAR

-2167 MQAQQQMGLAAA
+2167 MQAQQQMALAAA
-2179 MWKQAVKARE
+2179 MEKRAAKTRE
-2189 DVMKRLDRIQ
+2189 DVMKRLERIK

-2205 SVRLPKDERYW
+2205 SIRLPKDERYW

-2228 TDAKKPESG
+2228 TDAKEPESG
-2237 HVSLQELFTNMEQS
+2237 HVTLQELFTNMEQS
-2251 LDIQGAPD
+2251 LDIQGAPE
-2259 GIFDFAAQGDDF
+2259 GIFELAAQGDDF

-2317 CAGGGDAAGI
+2317 CAGGGDADLI
-2327 KTREKK
+2327 RTQEKK
-2333 VEENEG
+2333 VEENQG

-2344 DWIAKVPGVGRLIAR
+2344 DWLAKVPGIGRLIAR

-2365 TAMMKPEEILRA
+2365 AAMMKPEEILRA

-2390 EKAAQEEGARIER
+2390 EKAAQEEGARIEQ
-2403 EYKTLKGILSGYSH
+2403 EYKALKDILSGYSH

-2423 KEKKYTFQTGAG
+2423 KEKKYTFTTGAG

-2450 LGTETNVQR
+2450 LGTETNIQR
-2459 LVGGLD
+2459 LAGGLD
-2465 VDVQDIRDFINEH
+2465 VEARDIRVFIEEH

-2483 WTLVQ
+2483 WMLVQ

-2494 SSYWE
+2494 SSYWS

-2504 EEKLNGVALEKTKA
+2504 EEKLNGVALEKVKA

-2532 MKGGYYPIKFN
+2532 MKGGYYPVRFN

-2550 AEQENN
+2550 AEQEIN
-2556 AAAMG
+2556 AAAAG

-2572 RGFTKSR
+2572 RSFTKSR
-2579 SEYDVYRPLLL
+2579 SEHDVRRPLLL

-2609 VPARDVYRLV
+2609 VPARDAYRLV
-2619 ASRKVEEYVAGTL
+2619 SSRKVEEYVAGTL
-2632 GREYYNVL
+2632 GREYYDVL
-2640 KEWATDVWNILPG
+2640 KEWVTDVWNVLPG
-2653 TESIAERKV
+2653 ADTIAERKV

-2691 IGPVMDKL
+2691 IGPVMDRL

-2712 AHYDEAKKLL
+2712 AHYSEAKKLL

-2735 DRDIGRQE
+2735 DRDIGQQE
-2743 GMFQADARPFEIIRS
+2743 GMFEADARPFEIIRA

-2773 PLWVRAYKDAYAGK
+2773 PLWVRAYKDAYTEK
-2787 VAEVKRENEEAIH
+2787 VAEVKRENEANIQ
-2800 AVLKAQKDVEDIRAR
+2800 AVLKAQEDLETIRAR
-2815 ILDLS
+2815 TLDLS
-2820 LNISDINQH
+2820 RNISDIKKH
-2829 LDVRKHGTA
+2829 LDIRRHGTA
-2838 EDIEAARRSPFAVHT
+2838 EDIEAARQSPFAVRT
-2853 EEELREEVAGNTA
+2853 EEDLRAEAAGNTA
-2866 EIKELKKKRYEAE
+2866 ETKELEKKRYEAE
-2879 ATLQKETERDTLT
+2879 EALQKATERDVLT

-2912 RDTFGSGRTQDLSSI
+2912 RDTFGSGQTQDLSSI

-2954 AYRHGKFGLKGER
+2954 AYRHGKFGARTEG
-2967 MITRWAPFAR
+2967 MIARWAPFAR
-2977 AVLYRL
+2977 AVFYRL

-2998 VDGGDDKDKYRKVK
+2998 VDGSDDKDKYRKVK
-3012 NPQTGKEERVEVSAL
+3012 NPETGKDERVEIPAL
-3027 ERFLRVFGNNLL
+3027 ERFMRIFGSNLL

-3058 YLFDGTTY
+3058 YLFEGTTY
-3066 GRSINPISTAFKP
+3066 GRGINPISTAFKP
-3079 FEELGKTVDLLARKG
+3079 FEELGKTIDLLARKG

-3103 HAKKRQAQQERLKKL
+3103 HAKKRKTQEEHLKKL
-3118 RGKARQEYLEKIAE
+3118 RGKARQEYLKKLAE
-3132 QEKYKHPDQRI
+3132 EEKYKHPDQHI
-3143 TYSEIARHGLNA
+3143 TYSEVARHGLNA
-3155 ASTLTAAHTGITNTL
+3155 VSTLTAAHTGITNTL
-3170 MDAIT
+3170 VDAIT

-3189 GGWNIVWSAVFDKKP
+3189 GGWNIVWSAIFDKKP
-3204 VERETPKKPEPAPET
+3204 VEREVPQKPDPAP
-3219 KKDKRKK
+3219 KNKK
-3226 KK
+3226 KKKKEK

>member
-27 PAEEKPS
+27 LAEEKPS

-72 AIGEAVSSIPDAY
+72 AVGEAVSSIPDAY

-96 AAYTPDKVAEANET
+96 AAYTPDKVEEANET

-123 QEEGSQFGQ
+123 QEEGSQLGQ

-299 ENDLARAAQLEE
+299 ENDMARAAQLEE

-413 ETGAKLGMLEGMR
+413 ETGAKLGMLEGVR

-469 MANFGVALRALKGA
+469 MANFGIALRALKGA

-533 ISDDLVH
+533 VSDDIVH

-579 VLSGFGGTVTG
+579 VLSSFGGTVTG
-590 GIGKNIAVRDRA
+590 GIGKNIAMRDRA

-805 QLDELLAPALRALK
+805 RLDELLAPALRALK
-819 EGMGKGGQ
+819 EGMGKDGQ

-853 YQTFGRK
+853 YQIFGRK

-996 YGLETEEGAQPLS
+996 YGLETGEKHTPEYAEYAQSAMYRNPADTLSKFIDNVMQGKSGKSYFDYDVNGYKVRITSDDVVHVQKGSHPLS
-1009 SESLKQAM
+1009 KQDWHKILEGMKNGIQKAVLSKQAKRPRGESVALKIVTPQKM
-1017 RDGLNLDEKVP
+1017 YGVAVEFANGSLIYIRTAFYSTDKNLDAWMKKNKREAGV
-1028 VLDIDAM
+1028 
-1035 ETVSKGDLADL
+1035 
-1046 IRSMV
+1046 R
-1051 GDEPVPTRDFMA
+1051 
-1063 LVGMPEDRYGQKH
+1063 RYPG
-1076 IIFNKS
+1076 FP
-1082 TRSSHGART
+1082 SHTAEAGS
-1091 LTRRVIK
+1091 
-1098 NFREIISHASV
+1098 NHA
-1109 IEITQNR
+1109 
-1116 KINALS
+1116 
-1122 ETPSK
+1122 
-1127 RKSAQRRKNG
+1127 
-1137 VKEYYRLMLPVA
+1137 
-1149 HNGNIETVVITA
+1149 ITA
-1161 ENTGKEVR
+1161 SHSLS
-1169 VGKQPISIYEI
+1169 ISSIQQALGI
-1180 GYAKK
+1180 DK
-1185 NARFPASPA
+1185 RFS
-1194 SSREQ
+1194 
-1199 MSMARETGIPSE
+1199 
-1211 ITIREMLS
+1211 
-1219 GVKDADGNSYFQMAG
+1219 
-1234 DSLKSE
+1234 
-1240 QFAILQKANPMK
+1240 
-1252 DEYHTGIR
+1252 
-1260 TVDDILTAEEAFVTQ
+1260 
-1275 YDEDESFAYPD
+1275 
-1286 FTQEDGQ
+1286 
-1293 AALDSGVVT
+1293 
-1302 IYSSK
+1302 
-1307 PIKAGVF
+1307 
-1314 ISPSKMMAQDYAGG
+1314 
-1328 DKVYSKHVKLSDVA
+1328 
-1342 WINSDEGEYAPV
+1342 
-1354 SGTEEGSYLQMAGEH
+1354 QMAGER
-1369 ALTGNQQALAKAQEM
+1369 ALTASRQALVKAQEM
-1384 EAAGKDADE
+1384 ETAGKDADE
-1393 IWKATG
+1393 IWEATG
-1399 WLKGKDARWR
+1399 WLKGKDDRWR
-1409 FEIPDNLDKIDL
+1409 FEIPDNLDKINFSPLFHD
-1421 TELAKGQEGAERTLG
+1421 EYHIAK
-1436 GIYDNQALYAAY
+1436 
-1448 PWLKDVRVMKQNL
+1448 LKDVYDNPKLYKAYPALGTRSVQLADLDDKTRGFVEVVRYPSGRELVSGIKLNEKFVESE
-1461 PDEEIAGKVAMGE
+1461 PDKIKE
-1474 TRTYASG
+1474 T
-1481 KKMIVMGAHYLSD
+1481 
-1494 DTERAKKILVHE
+1494 LVHE
-1506 IQHVI
+1506 VQHVI
-1511 QDHEGFAVGGEPAGN
+1511 QTYENFARGGSVDFAGGEKN
-1526 TSPEFRAYE
+1526 YLR
-1535 NLAGEQEARHA
+1535 LAGEQEAR
-1546 EWRAAEATRNY
+1546 ETATRAVKHTETV
-1557 RNKKEAEAELPNLK
+1557 RRIDEQKRR
-1571 EALKEALSRAD
+1571 LSL
-1582 EKQKQA
+1582 KQKELDHVLEEASEEEKADYAA
-1588 YRESRRI
+1588 YGKAYADFDGSENAGDVMASI
-1595 KEKGAEQLSD
+1595 EKKNWKSVNLRWGDIYMLEWNIADDEEGLD
-1605 ADWERLSELET
+1605 ARMPKPHS
-1616 QEGEELS
+1616 
-1623 DAASKLE
+1623 
-1630 SALADVEYYDNAV
+1630 YD
-1643 SSDMPTPHG
+1643 
-1652 DNAIVVFG
+1652 AIVTFD
-1660 GEEVASFNQA
+1660 GEEVASFNQE
-1670 KNRGAKGYI
+1670 KNRGANGYI

-1800 LRAVFRKF
+1800 LRAVFRRF

-1815 YEAFAGDGGHASLP
+1815 YQAFAGDGGHASLP

-1914 KRRELQ
+1914 KRGELQ

-2029 QSIEDKLTALP
+2029 QSVEDKLTALP

-2047 NKTDEAVKDIMKAI
+2047 NKTDKAVKDIMQAI

-2142 YYRNEIRRLAAR
+2142 HYENEQRRLAAR

-2189 DVMKRLDRIQ
+2189 DVMKRLDRIK

-2237 HVSLQELFTNMEQS
+2237 HVSLQELFKNMEQS
-2251 LDIQGAPD
+2251 LDIKDAPD
-2259 GIFDFAAQGDDF
+2259 GISDLAAQGDDF

-2286 DALTMIYTTG
+2286 DALTIIYTVG

-2302 KTIGGKDIEEVVDEI
+2302 KTIGGKDIEEVVSEI
-2317 CAGGGDAAGI
+2317 CAGGGDAGNI
-2327 KTREKK
+2327 ETREKK

-2344 DWIAKVPGVGRLIAR
+2344 DWLAKVPGVGRLIAR

-2365 TAMMKPEEILRA
+2365 AAMIKPEEVLRA

-2390 EKAAQEEGARIER
+2390 EKAAQEEGARIEQ
-2403 EYKTLKGILSGYSH
+2403 EYKTLKDILSRYSH
-2417 SEKRAW
+2417 SERRAW
-2423 KEKKYTFQTGAG
+2423 KEKKYSFQAG
-2435 KELWSKENIICAALN
+2435 ENGEKELWSKENIICAALN
-2450 LGTETNVQR
+2450 LGTKTNVQR
-2459 LVGGLD
+2459 LAGGLG
-2465 VDVQDIRDFINEH
+2465 VDGEKIKFFVESH

-2483 WTLVQ
+2483 WMFVQ

-2494 SSYWE
+2494 SSYWK

-2504 EEKLNGVALEKTKA
+2504 EERLNGVALKKTKA
-2518 VPFDVTLPDGETLH
+2518 VPFSVMLPDGEMLH
-2532 MKGGYYPIKFN
+2532 MKGGYYPVKFN
-2543 AEKSGKA
+2543 PEKSGKA
-2550 AEQENN
+2550 AEQELN

-2561 AMSGAQ
+2561 TMSGAQ
-2567 VLGTR
+2567 ALGTR
-2572 RGFTKSR
+2572 RSFTKSR
-2579 SEYDVYRPLLL
+2579 TKYDVFRPLLL
-2590 EFSVIPKHLQD
+2590 EFSVIPEHLQN

-2609 VPARDVYRLV
+2609 IPARDVYRLV
-2619 ASRKVEEYVAGTL
+2619 TSRKVEEYVAGTL
-2632 GREYYNVL
+2632 GREYYDVL

-2743 GMFQADARPFEIIRS
+2743 GMFEADARPFEIIRS

-2773 PLWVRAYKDAYAGK
+2773 PLWVRAYKDAYTGK
-2787 VAEVKRENEEAIH
+2787 VAEVKRENEANIQ
-2800 AVLKAQKDVEDIRAR
+2800 AVTTAQQAVDSIRAR
-2815 ILDLS
+2815 IHDLS
-2820 LNISDINQH
+2820 HNVSEINKH
-2829 LDVRKHGTA
+2829 LGVRKHGTA
-2838 EDIEAARRSPFAVHT
+2838 KEIEDARHSPFAIST
-2853 EEELREEVAGNTA
+2853 EEDLRAEAAGNTA
-2866 EIKELKKKRYEAE
+2866 KIKELDRGLYEAE
-2879 ATLQKETERDTLT
+2879 AALQKATERDILT

-2912 RDTFGSGRTQDLSSI
+2912 RDTFGSGQTQDLSSI

-2954 AYRHGKFGLKGER
+2954 AYRHGKFGLRGESV
-2967 MITRWAPFAR
+2967 IKRWAPFAR
-2977 AVLYRL
+2977 AVFYRL

-2998 VDGGDDKDKYRKVK
+2998 VDGSDDKDKYRKVK
-3012 NPQTGKEERVEVSAL
+3012 NPQTGKEERVEVSAP

-3066 GRSINPISTAFKP
+3066 GRGINPISTAFKP
-3079 FEELGKTVDLLARKG
+3079 FEELGKTIDLLARKG

-3103 HAKKRQAQQERLKKL
+3103 HAKKRQEQQERLKKL
-3118 RGKARQEYLEKIAE
+3118 RGKARQEYLKKIAE
-3132 QEKYKHPDQRI
+3132 QEKYKHPDQHI

-3189 GGWNIVWSAVFDKKP
+3189 GGWNIVWSAMFDKKP
-3204 VERETPKKPEPAPET
+3204 VEREIPKKPEPAPET